1 MKRLKK
7 LVSSILITMLTVA
20 TLGIISAVKAA
31 SAGPLYLG
39 IVSLRRSGYGYQQGG
54 ASGKVWKIAEYD
66 SENGKTADL
75 SKTIYCIK
83 GGPGF
88 GSSDMATGGVPT
100 ISKYTQKFNLKD
112 LASIPSTY
120 SKILPT
126 GTNYNSLM
134 WLLDNIYIMPAA
146 GTDNKTAREA
156 FLESKIPDEFYEY
169 VTDDDI
175 DVVQQ
180 LAIWYFTNP
189 SGDKYHY
196 ETTNLKVNSIANV
209 DSNYVSIGDLAQYNG
224 GDDGRDREDAIEA
237 LFQYYITNAKANSN
251 YKSTNNTTSPIEI
264 VKNNATMTKVGSNY
278 VAGPYKINQLL
289 NVDYTL
295 SATFT
300 DINGKTITPTIGIK
314 NSSGNIVSTTKSLK
328 ELVGQEFYLS
338 MPVSSNISGIKM
350 TVNTSYTSKTVDYWS
365 VADAPTTE
373 QPVVIVDE
381 TPFKFSDTT
390 SIVVPK
396 PFDLS
401 LRKFITN
408 INGTEIT
415 NRIPQVDVSKLAS
428 GEATTATYNHPKN
441 PLRVAIGDE
450 VTYTIRVYNEGEVDG
465 YVEEITD
472 HLPEQ
477 LEFIVDDQVNIQ
489 YGWKIAS
496 SSDLKTIKT
505 EYLSKAKETTDG
517 ANKISAFNGKTLAY
531 KDVKIKCRVVSTDP
545 MPTKITNI
553 ADITRFTDGDGNTVT
568 DRDSQ
573 ANNVQLP
580 TGKDLE
586 NYRDS
591 EINRGEEYIPGQQDD
606 DDFEKLTLKDFDLSL
621 RKFITGVNGT
631 AITNRE
637 PKVNVTPLNNG
648 GTTAIYNHPKTPVS
662 VAIGDLVEYTIRVY
676 NEAEID
682 GYVEEITDHLPDQ
695 LEFVSG
701 NATNTKY
708 GWVVDSTNSKIIRT
722 NYLSK
727 AKESSAGSNKIKA
740 FNGTTLDYKDVKV
753 VCKVVST
760 DPMPTKITNIADIS
774 NFTDGNGNKVTDRDS
789 QENNVNIPSDLPG
802 YKDDEIG
809 KDYVPGQQDD
819 DDFEKLKIKEF
830 DLALRKFI
838 TKLNDE
844 EITSRI
850 PQPDVTKLAD
860 GTATTA
866 TYNHPKNPI
875 DVTIGDIVEYTIRV
889 YNEGEV
895 DGYVQEITDHLPDQ
909 LEFVANDE
917 TNIKYGWTVDGNN
930 SKIIRTKYLSK
941 ENDTAEGENKI
952 TSFNG
957 TTLDYKDVKVVC
969 KVIETKPM
977 PTKITNIADISDFT
991 DGNGN
996 KVKDRD
1002 SQENNVNIP
1011 SDLPGYKDDEIGKN
1025 YVPGQQDDDDFEKLK
1040 IKEFDLALRKFITKV
1055 NDENISSRVPV
1066 VDITQLKNGTAT
1078 TATYD
1083 HPKTPIKVKIDDVV
1097 EYTIRVYNEGGVDG
1111 YVEEI
1116 TDHLP
1121 DQLEFIA
1128 DNETNKKYGWS
1139 VDNQNSKVVKTTYL
1153 SKANE
1158 KVAGENKIPAFDGTT
1173 LSYKE
1178 VKIACKVISTNPMP
1192 TKITNIAD
1200 ISDFTNGNGEKVKDR
1215 DSEENNVNIP
1225 SDLPGYKD
1233 DEIGKDYVPGQQDDD
1248 DFEKLE
1254 VKPLEFDLALRKFIT
1269 KVNDEEIT
1277 SRIPKVD
1284 ITKLASGEATTAIY
1298 NHSKTPVEVAIDD
1311 IVEYTIRVYNEGEI
1325 DGYAEEIK
1333 DHLPDQLELIADNET
1348 NKAYGWTVDD
1358 QDSKVIKTTYLSKAN
1373 EKVAGENK
1381 IPAFDGT
1388 TLSYKDVK
1396 VVCKVVETNQMPKKI
1411 TNLADVSDFTDGDG
1425 NKVTDRDSE
1434 KDNVK
1439 IPEDRPGY
1447 KDDESNKD
1455 YVPGQEDD
1463 DDFEK
1468 VTVAK
1473 FDLSLRKFITAVN
1486 DTEITSRIPQVD
1498 VTPIKDGSG
1507 TTAKYDHP
1515 KDPVLVS
1522 NGNIVTYTIRVYNE
1536 GEIDG
1541 YASEIKDDMPQGLKF
1556 LTDNKTNI
1564 EYRWKMLDKDG
1575 KETENLDEAVS
1586 IVTDYLS
1593 KEQEKTAGANL
1604 LKAFDGEKLDYR
1616 DVKVAFEVTE
1626 PNTSDRILI
1635 NQAQISKNTNKDG
1648 KDVKDQD
1655 SVPDKWNEGEDDQDI
1670 EKVKVQYFDLSLRK
1684 WVTQAIV
1691 TENGE
1696 DKIIESGHKAE
1707 DDPEDVVKV
1716 DLKKSKINKVTI
1728 KFRYKIRVKNEGNIA
1743 GYAKELKDYIPDGL
1757 KFVAEDN
1764 PLWKQI
1770 DEKTITTD
1778 QTKDIL
1784 LQPGDTTEVEVLL
1797 TWINDSEN
1805 FGVMDNWAE
1814 ISKDHNDFNSPDI
1827 DSTPDNNKKGEDD
1840 IDDAPVSVGVQTGQ
1854 IRTFTTI
1861 GLAVLVILSSGVALI
1876 KKFVL

>member
-1 MKRLKK
+1 MKKFKK

-20 TLGIISAVKAA
+20 TLGSISAVKAA

-39 IVSLRRSGYGYQQGG
+39 IVSLRRAGYGYQQEG
-54 ASGKVWKIAEYD
+54 SKVWKIAEYD

-126 GTNYNSLM
+126 GSNYNSLM
-134 WLLDNIYIMPAA
+134 WLLDNIYIMPAI
-146 GTDNKTAREA
+146 GTDNTTAREE
-156 FLESKIPDEFYEY
+156 FLKSKIPNELYDLI
-169 VTDDDI
+169 TDDDI
-175 DVVQQ
+175 DAVQQ

-196 ETTNLKVNSIANV
+196 ETSNFKINSIANV
-209 DSNYVSIGDLAQYNG
+209 DSNYASMGDIF
-224 GDDGRDREDAIEA
+224 GDDGWDRENAIEA

-264 VKNNATMTKVGSNY
+264 VKSNATMTKVGNNY

-295 SATFT
+295 NATFT
-300 DINGKTITPTIGIK
+300 DINGTTITPSIGIK
-314 NSSGNIVSTTKSLK
+314 DVSGNVTATTKTLK
-328 ELVGQEFYLS
+328 ELVGQEFYLI
-338 MPVSSNISGIKM
+338 MPTSSNISGIKM

-373 QPVVIVDE
+373 QPVVIVNE
-381 TPFKFSDTT
+381 TPLNFSDAT

-428 GEATTATYNHPKN
+428 GEATTATYNHPKT
-441 PLRVAIGDE
+441 PLKVAIGDV
-450 VTYTIRVYNEGEVDG
+450 VTYTIRVYNEGDIDG

-472 HLPEQ
+472 HLPDQ
-477 LEFIVDDQVNIQ
+477 LEFIVDDQVNIE

-496 SSDLKTIKT
+496 STDLKTIKT
-505 EYLSKAKETTDG
+505 EYLSKANETTDG
-517 ANKISAFNGKTLAY
+517 ANKISAFNGTTLAY
-531 KDVKIKCRVVSTDP
+531 KDVKIKCRVVATEP
-545 MPTKITNI
+545 MADKITNI
-553 ADITRFTDGDGNTVT
+553 ADITKFTDGDGNTVT

-573 ANNVQLP
+573 ENNVNLP

-606 DDFEKLTLKDFDLSL
+606 DDFEKLTLKEFDLSL

-637 PKVNVTPLNNG
+637 PQVNVTPLKNG

-695 LEFVSG
+695 LEFVVG
-701 NATNTKY
+701 NEINTKY

-727 AKESSAGSNKIKA
+727 AKEASEGANKIKA
-740 FNGTTLDYKDVKV
+740 FDGEKLDYKDVKV

-760 DPMPTKITNIADIS
+760 DPMPTKITNIADITK
-774 NFTDGNGNKVTDRDS
+774 FTDGNGNTVTDRDS

-838 TKLNDE
+838 TKVNNT
-844 EITSRI
+844 EIKSRI
-850 PQPDVTKLAD
+850 PQVD
-860 GTATTA
+860 TT
-866 TYNHPKNPI
+866 P
-875 DVTIGDIVEYTIRV
+875 
-889 YNEGEV
+889 
-895 DGYVQEITDHLPDQ
+895 
-909 LEFVANDE
+909 
-917 TNIKYGWTVDGNN
+917 
-930 SKIIRTKYLSK
+930 
-941 ENDTAEGENKI
+941 
-952 TSFNG
+952 
-957 TTLDYKDVKVVC
+957 
-969 KVIETKPM
+969 
-977 PTKITNIADISDFT
+977 
-991 DGNGN
+991 
-996 KVKDRD
+996 
-1002 SQENNVNIP
+1002 
-1011 SDLPGYKDDEIGKN
+1011 
-1025 YVPGQQDDDDFEKLK
+1025 
-1040 IKEFDLALRKFITKV
+1040 
-1055 NDENISSRVPV
+1055 
-1066 VDITQLKNGTAT
+1066 LKNGTGT
-1078 TATYD
+1078 TAIYN
-1083 HPKTPIKVKIDDVV
+1083 HSKEPVKVSLGAVV
-1097 EYTIRVYNEGGVDG
+1097 EYTIRVYNEGQVDG

-1116 TDHLP
+1116 KDHLP
-1121 DQLEFIA
+1121 DQLEFIK
-1128 DNETNKKYGWS
+1128 DNETNKKYGWT
-1139 VDNQNSKVVKTTYL
+1139 VDSTDSKVIKTSYL

-1178 VKIACKVISTNPMP
+1178 VKVACKVVSTDPMP
-1192 TKITNIAD
+1192 SKITNLAD
-1200 ISDFTNGNGEKVKDR
+1200 ISDFTDGE
-1215 DSEENNVNIP
+1215 
-1225 SDLPGYKD
+1225 
-1233 DEIGKDYVPGQQDDD
+1233 
-1248 DFEKLE
+1248 
-1254 VKPLEFDLALRKFIT
+1254 
-1269 KVNDEEIT
+1269 
-1277 SRIPKVD
+1277 
-1284 ITKLASGEATTAIY
+1284 
-1298 NHSKTPVEVAIDD
+1298 
-1311 IVEYTIRVYNEGEI
+1311 
-1325 DGYAEEIK
+1325 
-1333 DHLPDQLELIADNET
+1333 
-1348 NKAYGWTVDD
+1348 
-1358 QDSKVIKTTYLSKAN
+1358 
-1373 EKVAGENK
+1373 
-1381 IPAFDGT
+1381 
-1388 TLSYKDVK
+1388 
-1396 VVCKVVETNQMPKKI
+1396 
-1411 TNLADVSDFTDGDG
+1411 G
-1425 NKVTDRDSE
+1425 NKVTDRDSKE
-1434 KDNVK
+1434 DNVK

-1447 KDDESNKD
+1447 KDDESKKD

-1468 VTVAK
+1468 VTLVK

-1486 DTEITSRIPQVD
+1486 NTEITSRIPQVD
-1498 VTPIKDGSG
+1498 VTPIKDGSS

-1522 NGNIVTYTIRVYNE
+1522 NGNIVTYTIRVFNE
-1536 GEIDG
+1536 GEMDG

-1635 NQAQISKNTNKDG
+1635 NQAQISKDSDKDG
-1648 KDVKDQD
+1648 NDVTDQD

-1696 DKIIESGHKAE
+1696 EKIIESGHKAE

-1743 GYAKELKDYIPDGL
+1743 GYAKELKDYIPNGL
-1757 KFVAEDN
+1757 KFVPEDN

-1784 LQPGDTTEVEVLL
+1784 LQPGDTTEVEVVL

-1854 IRTFTTI
+1854 IKTFTTI
-1861 GLAVLVILSSGVALI
+1861 GLAVLVILSSGVVLI

>member
-1 MKRLKK
+1 MKKLKK

-20 TLGIISAVKAA
+20 TLGSISAVKAA

-39 IVSLRRSGYGYQQGG
+39 IVSLRRAGYGYQQEG
-54 ASGKVWKIAEYD
+54 SKVWKIAEYD

-126 GTNYNSLM
+126 GSNYNSLM
-134 WLLDNIYIMPAA
+134 WLLDNIYIMPAI
-146 GTDNKTAREA
+146 GTDNTTAREE
-156 FLESKIPDEFYEY
+156 FLKSKIPNELYDLI
-169 VTDDDI
+169 TDDDI
-175 DVVQQ
+175 DAVQQ

-196 ETTNLKVNSIANV
+196 ETSNFKINSIANV
-209 DSNYVSIGDLAQYNG
+209 DSNYASMGDIF
-224 GDDGRDREDAIEA
+224 GDDGWDREDAIEA

-264 VKNNATMTKVGSNY
+264 VKSNATMTKVGSNY

-289 NVDYTL
+289 NIDYTL
-295 SATFT
+295 NATFT
-300 DINGKTITPTIGIK
+300 DINGTTITPSIGIK
-314 NSSGNIVSTTKSLK
+314 DVSGNVTATTKTLK
-328 ELVGQEFYLS
+328 ELVGQEFYLI
-338 MPVSSNISGIKM
+338 MPTSSNISGIKM

-373 QPVVIVDE
+373 QPVVIVNE
-381 TPFKFSDTT
+381 TPLNFSDTT

-428 GEATTATYNHPKN
+428 GEATTATYNHTKT
-441 PLRVAIGDE
+441 PLKVAIGDV
-450 VTYTIRVYNEGEVDG
+450 VTYTIRVYNEGDIDG

-472 HLPEQ
+472 HLPDQ
-477 LEFIVDDQVNIQ
+477 LEFIVDDQVNIEN
-489 YGWKIAS
+489 GWKIAS
-496 SSDLKTIKT
+496 STDLKTIKT
-505 EYLSKAKETTDG
+505 EYLSKANETTDG
-517 ANKISAFNGKTLAY
+517 ANKISAFNGTTLAY
-531 KDVKIKCRVVSTDP
+531 KDVKIKCRVVATEP
-545 MPTKITNI
+545 MADKITNI
-553 ADITRFTDGDGNTVT
+553 ADITKFTDGDGNTVT

-573 ANNVQLP
+573 ENNVNLP

-586 NYRDS
+586 NYKDS

-606 DDFEKLTLKDFDLSL
+606 DDFEKLTLKEFDLSL

-637 PKVNVTPLNNG
+637 PQVNVTPLKNG

-695 LEFVSG
+695 LEFVAG
-701 NATNTKY
+701 NEINTKY

-727 AKESSAGSNKIKA
+727 AKETSEGANKIKA
-740 FNGTTLDYKDVKV
+740 FDGTKLDYKDVKV

-760 DPMPTKITNIADIS
+760 DPMPTKITNIADITR
-774 NFTDGNGNKVTDRDS
+774 FTDGNGNTVTDRDSQENNVNIPSDLPEYKDDEIGKDYVPGQQDDDDFEKLKIKEFDLALRKFITKLNDEEITSRIPQPDVSKLADGTATTATYNHPKTPISVAIGDVVEYTIRVYNEAEVDGYVEEITDHLPDQLEFVAGNETNTKYGWTVDSNNSKIIKTKYLSKANETTEGDNKIKAFDGTKLDYKDVKVVCKVVSTDPMPTKITNIADITKFTDGNGNTVTDRDS

-838 TKLNDE
+838 TKVNNT
-844 EITSRI
+844 EIKSRI
-850 PQPDVTKLAD
+850 PQVD
-860 GTATTA
+860 TT
-866 TYNHPKNPI
+866 P
-875 DVTIGDIVEYTIRV
+875 
-889 YNEGEV
+889 
-895 DGYVQEITDHLPDQ
+895 
-909 LEFVANDE
+909 
-917 TNIKYGWTVDGNN
+917 
-930 SKIIRTKYLSK
+930 
-941 ENDTAEGENKI
+941 
-952 TSFNG
+952 
-957 TTLDYKDVKVVC
+957 
-969 KVIETKPM
+969 
-977 PTKITNIADISDFT
+977 
-991 DGNGN
+991 
-996 KVKDRD
+996 
-1002 SQENNVNIP
+1002 
-1011 SDLPGYKDDEIGKN
+1011 
-1025 YVPGQQDDDDFEKLK
+1025 
-1040 IKEFDLALRKFITKV
+1040 
-1055 NDENISSRVPV
+1055 
-1066 VDITQLKNGTAT
+1066 LKNGTGT
-1078 TATYD
+1078 TAIYN
-1083 HPKTPIKVKIDDVV
+1083 HSKEPVKVSLGSVV
-1097 EYTIRVYNEGGVDG
+1097 EYTIRVYNEGQVDG

-1116 TDHLP
+1116 KDHLP
-1121 DQLEFIA
+1121 DQLEFVK
-1128 DNETNKKYGWS
+1128 DNETNKKYGWT
-1139 VDNQNSKVVKTTYL
+1139 VDSTDSKVIKTSYL

-1178 VKIACKVISTNPMP
+1178 VKVACKVVSTDPMP
-1192 TKITNIAD
+1192 SKITNLAD
-1200 ISDFTNGNGEKVKDR
+1200 ISDFTDGE
-1215 DSEENNVNIP
+1215 
-1225 SDLPGYKD
+1225 
-1233 DEIGKDYVPGQQDDD
+1233 
-1248 DFEKLE
+1248 
-1254 VKPLEFDLALRKFIT
+1254 
-1269 KVNDEEIT
+1269 
-1277 SRIPKVD
+1277 
-1284 ITKLASGEATTAIY
+1284 
-1298 NHSKTPVEVAIDD
+1298 
-1311 IVEYTIRVYNEGEI
+1311 
-1325 DGYAEEIK
+1325 
-1333 DHLPDQLELIADNET
+1333 
-1348 NKAYGWTVDD
+1348 
-1358 QDSKVIKTTYLSKAN
+1358 
-1373 EKVAGENK
+1373 
-1381 IPAFDGT
+1381 
-1388 TLSYKDVK
+1388 
-1396 VVCKVVETNQMPKKI
+1396 
-1411 TNLADVSDFTDGDG
+1411 G
-1425 NKVTDRDSE
+1425 NKVTDRDSKE
-1434 KDNVK
+1434 DNVK

-1447 KDDESNKD
+1447 KDDESKKD

-1468 VTVAK
+1468 VTLVK

-1486 DTEITSRIPQVD
+1486 NTEITSRIPQVD
-1498 VTPIKDGSG
+1498 VTPIKDGSS

-1522 NGNIVTYTIRVYNE
+1522 NGNIVTYTIRVFNE
-1536 GEIDG
+1536 GEMDG

-1635 NQAQISKNTNKDG
+1635 NQAQISKDSDKDG
-1648 KDVKDQD
+1648 NDVTDQD

-1696 DKIIESGHKAE
+1696 EKIIESGHKAE

-1743 GYAKELKDYIPDGL
+1743 GYAKELKDYIPNGL
-1757 KFVAEDN
+1757 KFVPEDN

-1784 LQPGDTTEVEVLL
+1784 LQPGDTTEVEVVL

-1854 IRTFTTI
+1854 IKTFTTI
-1861 GLAVLVILSSGVALI
+1861 GLAVLVILSSGVVLI

>member
-1 MKRLKK
+1 MKKFKK

-20 TLGIISAVKAA
+20 TLGSISAVKAA

-39 IVSLRRSGYGYQQGG
+39 IVSLRRAGYGYQQEG
-54 ASGKVWKIAEYD
+54 SKVWKIAEYD

-126 GTNYNSLM
+126 GSNYNSLM
-134 WLLDNIYIMPAA
+134 WLLDNIYIMPAI
-146 GTDNKTAREA
+146 GTDNTTAREE
-156 FLESKIPDEFYEY
+156 FLKSKIPNELYDLI
-169 VTDDDI
+169 TDDDI
-175 DVVQQ
+175 DAVQQ

-196 ETTNLKVNSIANV
+196 ETSNFKINSIANV
-209 DSNYVSIGDLAQYNG
+209 DSNYASMGDIF
-224 GDDGRDREDAIEA
+224 GDDGWDREDAIEA

-264 VKNNATMTKVGSNY
+264 VKSNATMTKVGSNY

-289 NVDYTL
+289 NIDYTL
-295 SATFT
+295 NATFT
-300 DINGKTITPTIGIK
+300 DINGTTITPSIGIK
-314 NSSGNIVSTTKSLK
+314 DVSGNVTATTKTLK
-328 ELVGQEFYLS
+328 ELVGQEFYLI
-338 MPVSSNISGIKM
+338 MPTSSNISGIKM

-373 QPVVIVDE
+373 QPVVIVNE
-381 TPFKFSDTT
+381 TPLNFSDTT

-401 LRKFITN
+401 LRKFITD
-408 INGTEIT
+408 INGKEIT

-428 GEATTATYNHPKN
+428 GEATTATYNHPKT
-441 PLRVAIGDE
+441 PLKVAIGDV
-450 VTYTIRVYNEGEVDG
+450 VTYTIRVYNEGDIDG

-472 HLPEQ
+472 HLPDQ
-477 LEFIVDDQVNIQ
+477 LEFIVDDQVNIE

-496 SSDLKTIKT
+496 STDLKTIKT
-505 EYLSKAKETTDG
+505 EYLSKANETTDG
-517 ANKISAFNGKTLAY
+517 ANKISAFNGTTLAY
-531 KDVKIKCRVVSTDP
+531 KDVKIKCRVVATDP
-545 MPTKITNI
+545 MADKITNI
-553 ADITRFTDGDGNTVT
+553 ADITKFTDGDGNTVT

-573 ANNVQLP
+573 ENNVNLP

-586 NYRDS
+586 NYKDS

-606 DDFEKLTLKDFDLSL
+606 DDFEKLTLKEFDLSL

-637 PKVNVTPLNNG
+637 PQVNVTPLKNG

-695 LEFVSG
+695 LEFVAG
-701 NATNTKY
+701 NEINTKY

-727 AKESSAGSNKIKA
+727 AKEASEGANKIKA
-740 FNGTTLDYKDVKV
+740 FDGTKLDYKDVKV

-760 DPMPTKITNIADIS
+760 EPMPTKITNIADITK
-774 NFTDGNGNKVTDRDS
+774 FTDGNGNTVTDRDS

-850 PQPDVTKLAD
+850 SQPDVSKLAD

-866 TYNHPKNPI
+866 TYNHPKTPI
-875 DVTIGDIVEYTIRV
+875 SVTIG
-889 YNEGEV
+889 
-895 DGYVQEITDHLPDQ
+895 
-909 LEFVANDE
+909 
-917 TNIKYGWTVDGNN
+917 
-930 SKIIRTKYLSK
+930 
-941 ENDTAEGENKI
+941 
-952 TSFNG
+952 
-957 TTLDYKDVKVVC
+957 
-969 KVIETKPM
+969 
-977 PTKITNIADISDFT
+977 
-991 DGNGN
+991 
-996 KVKDRD
+996 
-1002 SQENNVNIP
+1002 
-1011 SDLPGYKDDEIGKN
+1011 
-1025 YVPGQQDDDDFEKLK
+1025 
-1040 IKEFDLALRKFITKV
+1040 
-1055 NDENISSRVPV
+1055 
-1066 VDITQLKNGTAT
+1066 
-1078 TATYD
+1078 
-1083 HPKTPIKVKIDDVV
+1083 DVV
-1097 EYTIRVYNEGGVDG
+1097 EYTIRVYNEAEVDG

-1128 DNETNKKYGWS
+1128 GNEINTKYGWT
-1139 VDNQNSKVVKTTYL
+1139 VDSNNSKIIKTKYL

-1158 KVAGENKIPAFDGTT
+1158 TTEGDNKIKAFDGTK
-1173 LSYKE
+1173 LDYKD
-1178 VKIACKVISTNPMP
+1178 VKVVCKVVSTDPMP

-1200 ISDFTNGNGEKVKDR
+1200 ITKFTDGNGNIVTDR
-1215 DSEENNVNIP
+1215 DSQENNVNIP

-1248 DFEKLE
+1248 DFEKL
-1254 VKPLEFDLALRKFIT
+1254 KIKEFDLALRKFIT
-1269 KVNDEEIT
+1269 KVNNTEIK
-1277 SRIPKVD
+1277 SRIPQVD
-1284 ITKLASGEATTAIY
+1284 TTPLKNGTGTTAIY
-1298 NHSKTPVEVAIDD
+1298 NHSKEPVKVSLGAV
-1311 IVEYTIRVYNEGEI
+1311 VEYTIRVYNEGQV
-1325 DGYAEEIK
+1325 DGYVEEIK
-1333 DHLPDQLELIADNET
+1333 DHLPDQLEFIKDNET
-1348 NKAYGWTVDD
+1348 NKKYGWTVDST
-1358 QDSKVIKTTYLSKAN
+1358 DSKVIKTSYLSKAN

-1388 TLSYKDVK
+1388 TLSYKEVK
-1396 VVCKVVETNQMPKKI
+1396 VACKVVSTDPMPSKI
-1411 TNLADVSDFTDGDG
+1411 TNLADISDFTDGEG
-1425 NKVTDRDSE
+1425 NKVTDRDSKE
-1434 KDNVK
+1434 DNVK

-1447 KDDESNKD
+1447 KDDESKKD

-1468 VTVAK
+1468 VTLVK

-1486 DTEITSRIPQVD
+1486 NTEITSRIPQVD
-1498 VTPIKDGSG
+1498 VTPIKDGSS

-1522 NGNIVTYTIRVYNE
+1522 NGNIVTYTIRVFNE
-1536 GEIDG
+1536 GEMDG

-1635 NQAQISKNTNKDG
+1635 NQAQISKDSDKDG
-1648 KDVKDQD
+1648 NDVTDQD

-1743 GYAKELKDYIPDGL
+1743 GYAKELKDYIPNGL
-1757 KFVAEDN
+1757 KFVPEDN

-1784 LQPGDTTEVEVLL
+1784 LQPGDTTEVEVVL

-1854 IRTFTTI
+1854 IKTFTTI
-1861 GLAVLVILSSGVALI
+1861 GLAVLVILSSGVVLI

>member
-1 MKRLKK
+1 MKKFKK

-20 TLGIISAVKAA
+20 TLGSISAVKAA

-39 IVSLRRSGYGYQQGG
+39 IVSLRRAGYGYQQEG
-54 ASGKVWKIAEYD
+54 SKVWKIAEYD

-126 GTNYNSLM
+126 GSNYNSLM
-134 WLLDNIYIMPAA
+134 WLLDNIYIMPAI
-146 GTDNKTAREA
+146 GTDNTTAREE
-156 FLESKIPDEFYEY
+156 FLKSKIPNELYEL

-175 DVVQQ
+175 DAVQQ
-180 LAIWYFTNP
+180 LAVWYFTNP

-196 ETTNLKVNSIANV
+196 ETSNFKINSIANV
-209 DSNYVSIGDLAQYNG
+209 DSNYASMGDIF
-224 GDDGRDREDAIEA
+224 GDDGWDREDAIEA

-264 VKNNATMTKVGSNY
+264 VKSNATMTKVGSNY

-295 SATFT
+295 NATFT
-300 DINGKTITPTIGIK
+300 DINGTTITPSIGIK
-314 NSSGNIVSTTKSLK
+314 DVSGNVTATTKTLK
-328 ELVGQEFYLS
+328 ELVGQEFYLI
-338 MPVSSNISGIKM
+338 MPTSSNISGIKM

-365 VADAPTTE
+365 VVDAPTTE
-373 QPVVIVDE
+373 QPVVIVNE
-381 TPFKFSDTT
+381 TPLNFSDTT

-428 GEATTATYNHPKN
+428 GEATTATYNHPKI
-441 PLRVAIGDE
+441 PLKVAIGDV
-450 VTYTIRVYNEGEVDG
+450 VTYTIRVYNEGDIDG

-472 HLPEQ
+472 HLPDQ
-477 LEFIVDDQVNIQ
+477 LEFIVDDQVNIE

-496 SSDLKTIKT
+496 STDLKTIKT
-505 EYLSKAKETTDG
+505 EYLSKANETTDG
-517 ANKISAFNGKTLAY
+517 ANKISAFNGTTLAY
-531 KDVKIKCRVVSTDP
+531 KDVKIKCKVVATDP
-545 MPTKITNI
+545 MADKITNI
-553 ADITRFTDGDGNTVT
+553 ADITKFTDGDGNTVT

-573 ANNVQLP
+573 ENNVNLP

-606 DDFEKLTLKDFDLSL
+606 DDFEKLTLKEFDLSL

-631 AITNRE
+631 AITDRE
-637 PKVNVTPLNNG
+637 PQANVIPLNNG

-695 LEFVSG
+695 LEFVAG
-701 NATNTKY
+701 NETNSKY

-727 AKESSAGSNKIKA
+727 AKEASEGANKIKA
-740 FNGTTLDYKDVKV
+740 FDGTKLDYKDVKV

-760 DPMPTKITNIADIS
+760 DPMPTKITNIADITK
-774 NFTDGNGNKVTDRDS
+774 FTDGNGNTVTDRDS

-838 TKLNDE
+838 TKVNNT
-844 EITSRI
+844 EIKSRI
-850 PQPDVTKLAD
+850 PQVD
-860 GTATTA
+860 TT
-866 TYNHPKNPI
+866 P
-875 DVTIGDIVEYTIRV
+875 
-889 YNEGEV
+889 
-895 DGYVQEITDHLPDQ
+895 
-909 LEFVANDE
+909 
-917 TNIKYGWTVDGNN
+917 
-930 SKIIRTKYLSK
+930 
-941 ENDTAEGENKI
+941 
-952 TSFNG
+952 
-957 TTLDYKDVKVVC
+957 
-969 KVIETKPM
+969 
-977 PTKITNIADISDFT
+977 
-991 DGNGN
+991 
-996 KVKDRD
+996 
-1002 SQENNVNIP
+1002 
-1011 SDLPGYKDDEIGKN
+1011 
-1025 YVPGQQDDDDFEKLK
+1025 
-1040 IKEFDLALRKFITKV
+1040 
-1055 NDENISSRVPV
+1055 
-1066 VDITQLKNGTAT
+1066 LKNGTGT
-1078 TATYD
+1078 TAIYN
-1083 HPKTPIKVKIDDVV
+1083 HSKEPVKVSLGAVV
-1097 EYTIRVYNEGGVDG
+1097 EYTIRVYNEGQVDG

-1116 TDHLP
+1116 KDHLP
-1121 DQLEFIA
+1121 DQLEFIK
-1128 DNETNKKYGWS
+1128 DNETNKKYGWT
-1139 VDNQNSKVVKTTYL
+1139 VDSTDSKVIKTSYL

-1178 VKIACKVISTNPMP
+1178 VKVACKVVSTDPMP
-1192 TKITNIAD
+1192 SKITNLAD
-1200 ISDFTNGNGEKVKDR
+1200 ISDFTDGE
-1215 DSEENNVNIP
+1215 
-1225 SDLPGYKD
+1225 
-1233 DEIGKDYVPGQQDDD
+1233 
-1248 DFEKLE
+1248 
-1254 VKPLEFDLALRKFIT
+1254 
-1269 KVNDEEIT
+1269 
-1277 SRIPKVD
+1277 
-1284 ITKLASGEATTAIY
+1284 
-1298 NHSKTPVEVAIDD
+1298 
-1311 IVEYTIRVYNEGEI
+1311 
-1325 DGYAEEIK
+1325 
-1333 DHLPDQLELIADNET
+1333 
-1348 NKAYGWTVDD
+1348 
-1358 QDSKVIKTTYLSKAN
+1358 
-1373 EKVAGENK
+1373 
-1381 IPAFDGT
+1381 
-1388 TLSYKDVK
+1388 
-1396 VVCKVVETNQMPKKI
+1396 
-1411 TNLADVSDFTDGDG
+1411 G
-1425 NKVTDRDSE
+1425 NKVTDRDSKE
-1434 KDNVK
+1434 DNVK

-1447 KDDESNKD
+1447 KDDESKKD
-1455 YVPGQEDD
+1455 YVQGQEDD

-1468 VTVAK
+1468 VTLVK

-1486 DTEITSRIPQVD
+1486 NTEITSRIPQVD
-1498 VTPIKDGSG
+1498 VTPIKDGSS

-1522 NGNIVTYTIRVYNE
+1522 NGNIVTYTIRVFNE
-1536 GEIDG
+1536 GEMDG

-1635 NQAQISKNTNKDG
+1635 NQAQISKDSDKDG
-1648 KDVKDQD
+1648 NDVTDQD

-1696 DKIIESGHKAE
+1696 EKIIESGHKAE

-1743 GYAKELKDYIPDGL
+1743 GYAKELKDYIPNGL
-1757 KFVAEDN
+1757 KFVPEDN

-1784 LQPGDTTEVEVLL
+1784 LQPGDTTEVEVVL

-1854 IRTFTTI
+1854 IKTFTTI
-1861 GLAVLVILSSGVALI
+1861 GLAVLVILSSGVVLI

>member
-1 MKRLKK
+1 MKKLKK

-20 TLGIISAVKAA
+20 TLGSISAVKAA

-39 IVSLRRSGYGYQQGG
+39 IVSLRRAGYGYQQEG
-54 ASGKVWKIAEYD
+54 SKVWKIAEYD

-126 GTNYNSLM
+126 GSNYNSLM
-134 WLLDNIYIMPAA
+134 WLLDNIYIMPAI
-146 GTDNKTAREA
+146 GTDNTTAREE
-156 FLESKIPDEFYEY
+156 FLKSKIPNELYNLI
-169 VTDDDI
+169 TDDDI
-175 DVVQQ
+175 DAVQQ

-196 ETTNLKVNSIANV
+196 ETSNFKINSIANV
-209 DSNYVSIGDLAQYNG
+209 DSNYASMGDIF
-224 GDDGRDREDAIEA
+224 GDDGWDREDAIEA

-264 VKNNATMTKVGSNY
+264 VKSNATMTKVGSNY

-295 SATFT
+295 NATFT
-300 DINGKTITPTIGIK
+300 DINGTTITPSIGIK
-314 NSSGNIVSTTKSLK
+314 DVSGNVTATTKTLK
-328 ELVGQEFYLS
+328 ELVGQEFYLI
-338 MPVSSNISGIKM
+338 MPTSSNISGIKM

-373 QPVVIVDE
+373 QPVVIVNE
-381 TPFKFSDTT
+381 TPLNFSDTT

-428 GEATTATYNHPKN
+428 GEATTATYNHPKT
-441 PLRVAIGDE
+441 PLKVAIGDV
-450 VTYTIRVYNEGEVDG
+450 VTYTIRVYNEGDIDG

-472 HLPEQ
+472 HLPDQ
-477 LEFIVDDQVNIQ
+477 LEFIVDDQVNIE

-496 SSDLKTIKT
+496 STDLKTIKT
-505 EYLSKAKETTDG
+505 EYLSKANETTDG
-517 ANKISAFNGKTLAY
+517 ANKISAFNGTTLAY
-531 KDVKIKCRVVSTDP
+531 KDVKIKCRVVATDP
-545 MPTKITNI
+545 MADKITNI
-553 ADITRFTDGDGNTVT
+553 ADITKFTDGDGNTVT

-573 ANNVQLP
+573 ENNVNLP

-586 NYRDS
+586 NYKDS

-606 DDFEKLTLKDFDLSL
+606 DDFEKLTLKEFDLSL

-637 PKVNVTPLNNG
+637 PQVNVTPLKNG

-695 LEFVSG
+695 LEFVAG
-701 NATNTKY
+701 NEINTKY

-727 AKESSAGSNKIKA
+727 AKEASEGANKIKA
-740 FNGTTLDYKDVKV
+740 FDGTKLDYKDVKV

-760 DPMPTKITNIADIS
+760 DPMPTKITNIADITK
-774 NFTDGNGNKVTDRDS
+774 FTDGNGNTVTDRDS

-850 PQPDVTKLAD
+850 PQPDVSKLAD

-866 TYNHPKNPI
+866 TYNHPK
-875 DVTIGDIVEYTIRV
+875 
-889 YNEGEV
+889 
-895 DGYVQEITDHLPDQ
+895 
-909 LEFVANDE
+909 
-917 TNIKYGWTVDGNN
+917 
-930 SKIIRTKYLSK
+930 
-941 ENDTAEGENKI
+941 
-952 TSFNG
+952 
-957 TTLDYKDVKVVC
+957 
-969 KVIETKPM
+969 
-977 PTKITNIADISDFT
+977 
-991 DGNGN
+991 
-996 KVKDRD
+996 
-1002 SQENNVNIP
+1002 
-1011 SDLPGYKDDEIGKN
+1011 
-1025 YVPGQQDDDDFEKLK
+1025 
-1040 IKEFDLALRKFITKV
+1040 
-1055 NDENISSRVPV
+1055 
-1066 VDITQLKNGTAT
+1066 
-1078 TATYD
+1078 
-1083 HPKTPIKVKIDDVV
+1083 TPISVAIGDVV
-1097 EYTIRVYNEGGVDG
+1097 EYTIRVYNEAEVDG

-1121 DQLEFIA
+1121 DQLEFVA
-1128 DNETNKKYGWS
+1128 GNEINTKYGWV
-1139 VDNQNSKVVKTTYL
+1139 VDSTNSKIIRTNYL
-1153 SKANE
+1153 SKAKE
-1158 KVAGENKIPAFDGTT
+1158 ASEGANKIKAFDGTK
-1173 LSYKE
+1173 LDYKD
-1178 VKIACKVISTNPMP
+1178 VKVVCKVVSTDPMP

-1200 ISDFTNGNGEKVKDR
+1200 ITKFTDGNGNTVTDR
-1215 DSEENNVNIP
+1215 DSQENNVNIP

-1248 DFEKLE
+1248 DFEKL
-1254 VKPLEFDLALRKFIT
+1254 KIKEFDLALRKFIT
-1269 KVNDEEIT
+1269 KVNNTEIK
-1277 SRIPKVD
+1277 SRIPQVD
-1284 ITKLASGEATTAIY
+1284 TTPLKNGTGTTAIY
-1298 NHSKTPVEVAIDD
+1298 NHSKEPVKVSLGAV
-1311 IVEYTIRVYNEGEI
+1311 VEYTIRVYNEGQV
-1325 DGYAEEIK
+1325 DGYVEEIK
-1333 DHLPDQLELIADNET
+1333 DHLPDQLEFIKDNET
-1348 NKAYGWTVDD
+1348 NKKYGWTVDST
-1358 QDSKVIKTTYLSKAN
+1358 DSKVIKTSYLCKAN

-1388 TLSYKDVK
+1388 TLSYKEVK
-1396 VVCKVVETNQMPKKI
+1396 VACKVVSTDPMPSKI
-1411 TNLADVSDFTDGDG
+1411 TNLADISDFTDGEG
-1425 NKVTDRDSE
+1425 NKVTDRDSKE
-1434 KDNVK
+1434 DNVK

-1447 KDDESNKD
+1447 KDDESKKD

-1468 VTVAK
+1468 VTLVK

-1486 DTEITSRIPQVD
+1486 NTEITSRIPQVD
-1498 VTPIKDGSG
+1498 VTPIKDGSS

-1522 NGNIVTYTIRVYNE
+1522 NGNIVTYTIRVFNE
-1536 GEIDG
+1536 GEMDG

-1635 NQAQISKNTNKDG
+1635 NQAQISKDSDKDG
-1648 KDVKDQD
+1648 NDVTDQD

-1696 DKIIESGHKAE
+1696 EKIIESGHKAE

-1743 GYAKELKDYIPDGL
+1743 GYAKELKDYIPNGL
-1757 KFVAEDN
+1757 KFVPEDN

-1784 LQPGDTTEVEVLL
+1784 LQPGDTTEVEVVL

-1854 IRTFTTI
+1854 IKTFTTI
-1861 GLAVLVILSSGVALI
+1861 GLAVLVILSSGVVLI

>member
-1 MKRLKK
+1 MESMKKFKK

-20 TLGIISAVKAA
+20 TLGSISAVKAA

-39 IVSLRRSGYGYQQGG
+39 IVSLRRAGYGYQQEG
-54 ASGKVWKIAEYD
+54 SKVWKIAEYD

-126 GTNYNSLM
+126 GSNYNSLM
-134 WLLDNIYIMPAA
+134 WLLDNIYIMPAI
-146 GTDNKTAREA
+146 GTDNTTAREE
-156 FLESKIPDEFYEY
+156 FLKSKIPNELYDLI
-169 VTDDDI
+169 TDDDI
-175 DVVQQ
+175 DAVQQ

-196 ETTNLKVNSIANV
+196 ETSNFKINSIANV
-209 DSNYVSIGDLAQYNG
+209 DSNYASMGDIF
-224 GDDGRDREDAIEA
+224 GDDGWDRENAIEA

-264 VKNNATMTKVGSNY
+264 VKSNATMTKVGSNY

-295 SATFT
+295 NATFT
-300 DINGKTITPTIGIK
+300 NINGTTITPSIGIK
-314 NSSGNIVSTTKSLK
+314 DVSGNVTATTKTLK
-328 ELVGQEFYLS
+328 ELVGQEFYLI
-338 MPVSSNISGIKM
+338 MPTSSNISGIKM

-373 QPVVIVDE
+373 QPVVIVNE
-381 TPFKFSDTT
+381 TPLNFSDTT

-428 GEATTATYNHPKN
+428 GEATTATYNHPKT
-441 PLRVAIGDE
+441 PLKVAIGDV
-450 VTYTIRVYNEGEVDG
+450 VTYIIRVYNEGDIDG

-472 HLPEQ
+472 HLPDQ
-477 LEFIVDDQVNIQ
+477 LEFIVDDQVNIE

-496 SSDLKTIKT
+496 STDLKTIKT
-505 EYLSKAKETTDG
+505 EYLSKANETTDG
-517 ANKISAFNGKTLAY
+517 ANKISAFNGTTLAY
-531 KDVKIKCRVVSTDP
+531 KDVKIKCRVVATDP
-545 MPTKITNI
+545 MADKITNI
-553 ADITRFTDGDGNTVT
+553 ADITKFTDGDGNTVT

-573 ANNVQLP
+573 ENNVNLP

-606 DDFEKLTLKDFDLSL
+606 DDFEKLTLKEFDLSL

-637 PKVNVTPLNNG
+637 PQVNVTPLKNG

-695 LEFVSG
+695 LEFVAG
-701 NATNTKY
+701 NETNSKY

-727 AKESSAGSNKIKA
+727 AKEASEGANKIKA
-740 FNGTTLDYKDVKV
+740 FDGTKLDYKDVKV

-760 DPMPTKITNIADIS
+760 DPMPTKITNIADITK
-774 NFTDGNGNKVTDRDS
+774 FTDGNGNTVTDRDS

-850 PQPDVTKLAD
+850 SQPDVSKLAD

-866 TYNHPKNPI
+866 TYNHPKTPI
-875 DVTIGDIVEYTIRV
+875 SVTIG
-889 YNEGEV
+889 
-895 DGYVQEITDHLPDQ
+895 
-909 LEFVANDE
+909 
-917 TNIKYGWTVDGNN
+917 
-930 SKIIRTKYLSK
+930 
-941 ENDTAEGENKI
+941 
-952 TSFNG
+952 
-957 TTLDYKDVKVVC
+957 
-969 KVIETKPM
+969 
-977 PTKITNIADISDFT
+977 
-991 DGNGN
+991 
-996 KVKDRD
+996 
-1002 SQENNVNIP
+1002 
-1011 SDLPGYKDDEIGKN
+1011 
-1025 YVPGQQDDDDFEKLK
+1025 
-1040 IKEFDLALRKFITKV
+1040 
-1055 NDENISSRVPV
+1055 
-1066 VDITQLKNGTAT
+1066 
-1078 TATYD
+1078 
-1083 HPKTPIKVKIDDVV
+1083 DVV
-1097 EYTIRVYNEGGVDG
+1097 EYTIRVYNEAEVDG

-1128 DNETNKKYGWS
+1128 GNEINTKYGWT
-1139 VDNQNSKVVKTTYL
+1139 VDSNNSKIIKTKYL

-1158 KVAGENKIPAFDGTT
+1158 TTEGDNKIKAFDGTK
-1173 LSYKE
+1173 LDYKD
-1178 VKIACKVISTNPMP
+1178 VKVVCKVVSTDPMP

-1200 ISDFTNGNGEKVKDR
+1200 ITKFTDGNGNIVTDR
-1215 DSEENNVNIP
+1215 DSQENNVNIP

-1248 DFEKLE
+1248 DFEKL
-1254 VKPLEFDLALRKFIT
+1254 KIKEFDLALRKFIT
-1269 KVNDEEIT
+1269 KVNNTEIK
-1277 SRIPKVD
+1277 SRIPQVD
-1284 ITKLASGEATTAIY
+1284 TTPLKNGTGTTAIY
-1298 NHSKTPVEVAIDD
+1298 NHSKEPVKVSLGAV
-1311 IVEYTIRVYNEGEI
+1311 VEYTIRVYNEGQV
-1325 DGYAEEIK
+1325 DGYVEEIK
-1333 DHLPDQLELIADNET
+1333 DHLPDQLEFVKDNET
-1348 NKAYGWTVDD
+1348 NKKYGWTVDST
-1358 QDSKVIKTTYLSKAN
+1358 DSKVIKTSYLSKAN
-1373 EKVAGENK
+1373 EKVAEENK

-1388 TLSYKDVK
+1388 TLSYKEVK
-1396 VVCKVVETNQMPKKI
+1396 VACKVVSTDPMPSKI
-1411 TNLADVSDFTDGDG
+1411 TNLADISDFTDGEG
-1425 NKVTDRDSE
+1425 NKVTDRDSKE
-1434 KDNVK
+1434 DNVK

-1447 KDDESNKD
+1447 KDDESKKD

-1468 VTVAK
+1468 VTLVK

-1486 DTEITSRIPQVD
+1486 NTEITSRIPQVD
-1498 VTPIKDGSG
+1498 VTPIKDGSS

-1522 NGNIVTYTIRVYNE
+1522 NGNIVTYTIRVFNE
-1536 GEIDG
+1536 GEMDG

-1635 NQAQISKNTNKDG
+1635 NQAQISRDSDKDG
-1648 KDVKDQD
+1648 NDVTDQD

-1696 DKIIESGHKAE
+1696 EKIIESGHKAE

-1743 GYAKELKDYIPDGL
+1743 GYAKELKDYIPNGL
-1757 KFVAEDN
+1757 KFVPEDN

-1784 LQPGDTTEVEVLL
+1784 LQPGDTTEVEVVL

-1854 IRTFTTI
+1854 IKTFTTI
-1861 GLAVLVILSSGVALI
+1861 GLAVLVILSSGVVLI

>member
-1 MKRLKK
+1 MKKFKK

-20 TLGIISAVKAA
+20 TLGSISAVKAA

-39 IVSLRRSGYGYQQGG
+39 IVSLRRAGYGYQQEG
-54 ASGKVWKIAEYD
+54 SKVWKIAEYD
-66 SENGKTADL
+66 SENGRTANL

-100 ISKYTQKFNLKD
+100 ISRYTQKFNLKD

-120 SKILPT
+120 SRILPT
-126 GTNYNSLM
+126 GSNYNSLM
-134 WLLDNIYIMPAA
+134 WLLDNIYIMPAI
-146 GTDNKTAREA
+146 GTDNTTAREE
-156 FLESKIPDEFYEY
+156 FLKSKIPNELYELI
-169 VTDDDI
+169 TDDDI
-175 DVVQQ
+175 DAVQQ

-196 ETTNLKVNSIANV
+196 ETSNFKINSIANV
-209 DSNYVSIGDLAQYNG
+209 DSNYASMGDIF
-224 GDDGRDREDAIEA
+224 GDDGWDREDAIEA

-264 VKNNATMTKVGSNY
+264 VKSNATMTKVGSNY

-295 SATFT
+295 NATFT
-300 DINGKTITPTIGIK
+300 DINGTTITPSIGIK
-314 NSSGNIVSTTKSLK
+314 DVSGNVTATTKTLK
-328 ELVGQEFYLS
+328 ELVGQEFYLI
-338 MPVSSNISGIKM
+338 MPTSSNISGIKM

-373 QPVVIVDE
+373 QPVVIVNE
-381 TPFKFSDTT
+381 TPLNFSDET

-428 GEATTATYNHPKN
+428 GEATTATYNHTKT
-441 PLRVAIGDE
+441 PLKVAIGDV
-450 VTYTIRVYNEGEVDG
+450 VTYTIRVYNEGDIDG

-472 HLPEQ
+472 HLPDQ
-477 LEFIVDDQVNIQ
+477 LEFIVDDQVNIE

-496 SSDLKTIKT
+496 STDLKTIKT
-505 EYLSKAKETTDG
+505 EYLSKANETTDG
-517 ANKISAFNGKTLAY
+517 ANKISAFNGTTLAY
-531 KDVKIKCRVVSTDP
+531 KDVKIKCRVVATDP
-545 MPTKITNI
+545 MADKITNI
-553 ADITRFTDGDGNTVT
+553 ADITKFTDGDGNTVT

-573 ANNVQLP
+573 ENNVNLP

-586 NYRDS
+586 NYKDS

-606 DDFEKLTLKDFDLSL
+606 DDFEKLTLKEFDLSL

-637 PKVNVTPLNNG
+637 PQVNVTPLKNG

-695 LEFVSG
+695 LEFVSE
-701 NATNTKY
+701 NEINTKY

-727 AKESSAGSNKIKA
+727 AKEASKGANKIKA
-740 FNGTTLDYKDVKV
+740 FDGTKLDYKDVKV

-760 DPMPTKITNIADIS
+760 DPMPTKITNIADITK
-774 NFTDGNGNKVTDRDS
+774 FTDGNGNTVTDRDS

-850 PQPDVTKLAD
+850 PQPDVSKLAD

-866 TYNHPKNPI
+866 TYNHPKTPI
-875 DVTIGDIVEYTIRV
+875 SVAIGDVVEYTIRV
-889 YNEGEV
+889 YNEAEV
-895 DGYVQEITDHLPDQ
+895 DGYVEETTDHLPDQ
-909 LEFVANDE
+909 LEFITGNE
-917 TNIKYGWTVDGNN
+917 INTKYGWTVDSNN
-930 SKIIRTKYLSK
+930 SKIIKTKYLSK
-941 ENDTAEGENKI
+941 ANETTEGDNKI
-952 TSFNG
+952 KAFDG
-957 TTLDYKDVKVVC
+957 TQLDYKDVKVVC
-969 KVIETKPM
+969 KVVSTDPM
-977 PTKITNIADISDFT
+977 PTKITNIADITKFT

-996 KVKDRD
+996 TVTDRD
-1002 SQENNVNIP
+1002 SQ
-1011 SDLPGYKDDEIGKN
+1011 
-1025 YVPGQQDDDDFEKLK
+1025 
-1040 IKEFDLALRKFITKV
+1040 
-1055 NDENISSRVPV
+1055 
-1066 VDITQLKNGTAT
+1066 
-1078 TATYD
+1078 
-1083 HPKTPIKVKIDDVV
+1083 
-1097 EYTIRVYNEGGVDG
+1097 
-1111 YVEEI
+1111 
-1116 TDHLP
+1116 
-1121 DQLEFIA
+1121 
-1128 DNETNKKYGWS
+1128 
-1139 VDNQNSKVVKTTYL
+1139 
-1153 SKANE
+1153 
-1158 KVAGENKIPAFDGTT
+1158 
-1173 LSYKE
+1173 
-1178 VKIACKVISTNPMP
+1178 
-1192 TKITNIAD
+1192 
-1200 ISDFTNGNGEKVKDR
+1200 
-1215 DSEENNVNIP
+1215 ENNVNIP

-1248 DFEKLE
+1248 DFEKL
-1254 VKPLEFDLALRKFIT
+1254 KIKEFDLALRKFIT
-1269 KVNDEEIT
+1269 KVNDTDIK
-1277 SRIPKVD
+1277 SRIPQVD
-1284 ITKLASGEATTAIY
+1284 TTPLKNGTGTTAIY
-1298 NHSKTPVEVAIDD
+1298 NHSKEPVKVSLGAV
-1311 IVEYTIRVYNEGEI
+1311 VEYTIRVYNEGQV
-1325 DGYAEEIK
+1325 DGYVEEIK
-1333 DHLPDQLELIADNET
+1333 DHLPDQLEFIKDNET
-1348 NKAYGWTVDD
+1348 NKKYGWTVDST
-1358 QDSKVIKTTYLSKAN
+1358 DSKVIKTSYLSKAN

-1388 TLSYKDVK
+1388 TLSYKEVK
-1396 VVCKVVETNQMPKKI
+1396 VACKVVSTDPMPSKI
-1411 TNLADVSDFTDGDG
+1411 TNLADISDFTDGEG
-1425 NKVTDRDSE
+1425 NKVTDRDSKE
-1434 KDNVK
+1434 DNVK

-1447 KDDESNKD
+1447 KDDESKKD

-1468 VTVAK
+1468 VTLVK

-1486 DTEITSRIPQVD
+1486 NTEITSRIPQVD
-1498 VTPIKDGSG
+1498 VTPIKDGSS

-1522 NGNIVTYTIRVYNE
+1522 NGNIVTYTIRVFNE
-1536 GEIDG
+1536 GEMDG

-1635 NQAQISKNTNKDG
+1635 NQAQISKDSDKDG
-1648 KDVKDQD
+1648 NDVTDQD

-1684 WVTQAIV
+1684 WVTQAII

-1696 DKIIESGHKAE
+1696 EKIIESGHKAE

-1743 GYAKELKDYIPDGL
+1743 GYAKELKDYIPNGL
-1757 KFVAEDN
+1757 KFVPEDN

-1784 LQPGDTTEVEVLL
+1784 LQPGDTTEVEVVL

-1854 IRTFTTI
+1854 IKTFTTI
-1861 GLAVLVILSSGVALI
+1861 GLAVLVILSSGVVLI

>member
-1 MKRLKK
+1 MKKFKK

-20 TLGIISAVKAA
+20 TLGSISAVKAA

-39 IVSLRRSGYGYQQGG
+39 IVSLRRAGYGYQQEG
-54 ASGKVWKIAEYD
+54 SKVWKIAEYD

-126 GTNYNSLM
+126 GSNYNSLM
-134 WLLDNIYIMPAA
+134 WLLDNIYIMPAI
-146 GTDNKTAREA
+146 GTDNTTAREE
-156 FLESKIPDEFYEY
+156 FLKSKIPNELYELI
-169 VTDDDI
+169 TDDDI
-175 DVVQQ
+175 DAVQQ

-196 ETTNLKVNSIANV
+196 ETSNFKINSIANV
-209 DSNYVSIGDLAQYNG
+209 DSNYASMGDIF
-224 GDDGRDREDAIEA
+224 GDDGWDREDAIEA

-264 VKNNATMTKVGSNY
+264 VKGNATMTKVGSNY
-278 VAGPYKINQLL
+278 VAGPYKINKLL

-295 SATFT
+295 NATFT
-300 DINGKTITPTIGIK
+300 DINGTAITPSIGIK
-314 NSSGNIVSTTKSLK
+314 DVSGNVTATTKTLK
-328 ELVGQEFYLS
+328 ELVGQEFYLI
-338 MPVSSNISGIKM
+338 MPTSSNISGIKM

-373 QPVVIVDE
+373 QPVVIVNE
-381 TPFKFSDTT
+381 TPLNFSDAT

-428 GEATTATYNHPKN
+428 GEATTATYNHPKI
-441 PLRVAIGDE
+441 PLKVAIGDV
-450 VTYTIRVYNEGEVDG
+450 VTYTIRVYNEGDIDG

-472 HLPEQ
+472 HLPDQ
-477 LEFIVDDQVNIQ
+477 LEFIVDDQVNIE

-496 SSDLKTIKT
+496 STDLKTIKT
-505 EYLSKAKETTDG
+505 EYLSKANETTDG
-517 ANKISAFNGKTLAY
+517 ANKISAFNGTTLAY
-531 KDVKIKCRVVSTDP
+531 KDVKIKCKVVATDP
-545 MPTKITNI
+545 MADKITNI
-553 ADITRFTDGDGNTVT
+553 ADITKFTDGDGNTVT

-573 ANNVQLP
+573 ENNVNLP

-586 NYRDS
+586 NYKDS

-606 DDFEKLTLKDFDLSL
+606 DDFEKLTLKEFDLSL

-637 PKVNVTPLNNG
+637 PQVNVTPLKNG

-695 LEFVSG
+695 LEFVAG
-701 NATNTKY
+701 NEINTKY

-727 AKESSAGSNKIKA
+727 AKEASEGANKIKA
-740 FNGTTLDYKDVKV
+740 FDGTKLDYKDVKV

-760 DPMPTKITNIADIS
+760 DPMPTKITNIADITK
-774 NFTDGNGNKVTDRDS
+774 FTDGNGNTVTDRDS

-850 PQPDVTKLAD
+850 PQPDVSKLAD

-866 TYNHPKNPI
+866 TYNHPKTPI
-875 DVTIGDIVEYTIRV
+875 SVAIRDLVEYTIRV
-889 YNEGEV
+889 YNE
-895 DGYVQEITDHLPDQ
+895 
-909 LEFVANDE
+909 
-917 TNIKYGWTVDGNN
+917 
-930 SKIIRTKYLSK
+930 
-941 ENDTAEGENKI
+941 AE
-952 TSFNG
+952 
-957 TTLDYKDVKVVC
+957 
-969 KVIETKPM
+969 
-977 PTKITNIADISDFT
+977 
-991 DGNGN
+991 
-996 KVKDRD
+996 
-1002 SQENNVNIP
+1002 
-1011 SDLPGYKDDEIGKN
+1011 
-1025 YVPGQQDDDDFEKLK
+1025 
-1040 IKEFDLALRKFITKV
+1040 
-1055 NDENISSRVPV
+1055 
-1066 VDITQLKNGTAT
+1066 
-1078 TATYD
+1078 
-1083 HPKTPIKVKIDDVV
+1083 
-1097 EYTIRVYNEGGVDG
+1097 VDG

-1121 DQLEFIA
+1121 DQLELVSN
-1128 DNETNKKYGWS
+1128 DETNVKYGW
-1139 VDNQNSKVVKTTYL
+1139 VADANNSKIIRTDYL
-1153 SKANE
+1153 SKAKE
-1158 KVAGENKIPAFDGTT
+1158 ASEGANKIKAFNGTT
-1173 LSYKE
+1173 LDYKD
-1178 VKIACKVISTNPMP
+1178 VKVVCRVVSTDPMP

-1200 ISDFTNGNGEKVKDR
+1200 ITKFTDGNGNTVTDR
-1215 DSEENNVNIP
+1215 DSQENNVNIP

-1248 DFEKLE
+1248 DFEKL
-1254 VKPLEFDLALRKFIT
+1254 KIKEFDLALRKFIT
-1269 KVNDEEIT
+1269 KVNNTEIK
-1277 SRIPKVD
+1277 SRIPQVD
-1284 ITKLASGEATTAIY
+1284 TTPLKNGTGTTAIY
-1298 NHSKTPVEVAIDD
+1298 NHSKEPVKVSLGAV
-1311 IVEYTIRVYNEGEI
+1311 VEYTIRVYNEGQV
-1325 DGYAEEIK
+1325 DGYVEEIK
-1333 DHLPDQLELIADNET
+1333 DHLPDQLEFIKDNET
-1348 NKAYGWTVDD
+1348 NKKYGWTVDST
-1358 QDSKVIKTTYLSKAN
+1358 DSKVIKTSYLCKAN

-1388 TLSYKDVK
+1388 TLSYKEVK
-1396 VVCKVVETNQMPKKI
+1396 VACKVVSTDPMPSKI
-1411 TNLADVSDFTDGDG
+1411 TNLADISDFTDGEG
-1425 NKVTDRDSE
+1425 NKVTDRDSKE
-1434 KDNVK
+1434 DNVK

-1447 KDDESNKD
+1447 KDDESKKD

-1468 VTVAK
+1468 VTLVK

-1486 DTEITSRIPQVD
+1486 NTEITSRIPQVD
-1498 VTPIKDGSG
+1498 VTPIKDGSS

-1522 NGNIVTYTIRVYNE
+1522 NGNIVTYTIRVFNE
-1536 GEIDG
+1536 GEMDG

-1635 NQAQISKNTNKDG
+1635 NQAQISKDSDKDG
-1648 KDVKDQD
+1648 NDVTDQD

-1696 DKIIESGHKAE
+1696 EKIIESGHKAE

-1743 GYAKELKDYIPDGL
+1743 GYAKELKDYIPNGL
-1757 KFVAEDN
+1757 KFVPEDN

-1784 LQPGDTTEVEVLL
+1784 LQPGDTTEVEVVL

-1854 IRTFTTI
+1854 IKTFTTI
-1861 GLAVLVILSSGVALI
+1861 GLAVLVILSSGVVLI

>member
-1 MKRLKK
+1 MKKFKK

-20 TLGIISAVKAA
+20 TLGSISAVKAA

-39 IVSLRRSGYGYQQGG
+39 IVSLRRAGYGYQQEG
-54 ASGKVWKIAEYD
+54 SKVWKIAEYD

-126 GTNYNSLM
+126 GSNYNSLM
-134 WLLDNIYIMPAA
+134 WLLDNIYIMPAI
-146 GTDNKTAREA
+146 GTDNTTAREE
-156 FLESKIPDEFYEY
+156 FLKSKIPNELYELI
-169 VTDDDI
+169 TDDDI
-175 DVVQQ
+175 DAVQQ

-196 ETTNLKVNSIANV
+196 ETSNFKINSIANV
-209 DSNYVSIGDLAQYNG
+209 DSNYASMGDIF
-224 GDDGRDREDAIEA
+224 GDDGWDREDAIEA

-264 VKNNATMTKVGSNY
+264 VKSNATMTKVGSNY

-295 SATFT
+295 NATFT
-300 DINGKTITPTIGIK
+300 DINGTTITPSIGIK
-314 NSSGNIVSTTKSLK
+314 DVSGNVTATTKTLK
-328 ELVGQEFYLS
+328 ELVGQEFYLI
-338 MPVSSNISGIKM
+338 MPTSSNISGIKM

-373 QPVVIVDE
+373 QPVVIVNE
-381 TPFKFSDTT
+381 TPLNFSDTT

-428 GEATTATYNHPKN
+428 GEATTATYNHTKT
-441 PLRVAIGDE
+441 PLKVAIGDV
-450 VTYTIRVYNEGEVDG
+450 VTYTIRVYNEGDIDG

-477 LEFIVDDQVNIQ
+477 LEFIVDDQVNIE

-496 SSDLKTIKT
+496 STDLKTIKT
-505 EYLSKAKETTDG
+505 EYLSKANETTDG
-517 ANKISAFNGKTLAY
+517 ANKISAFNGTTLAY
-531 KDVKIKCRVVSTDP
+531 KDVKIKCRVVATDP
-545 MPTKITNI
+545 MADKITNI
-553 ADITRFTDGDGNTVT
+553 ADITKFTDGDGNTVT

-573 ANNVQLP
+573 ENNVNLP

-586 NYRDS
+586 NYKDS

-606 DDFEKLTLKDFDLSL
+606 DDFEKLTLKEFDLSL

-637 PKVNVTPLNNG
+637 PQVNVTPLKNG

-695 LEFVSG
+695 LEFVAG
-701 NATNTKY
+701 NEINTKY

-727 AKESSAGSNKIKA
+727 AKEASEGANKIKA
-740 FNGTTLDYKDVKV
+740 FDGTKLDYKDVKV
-753 VCKVVST
+753 VCKVIST
-760 DPMPTKITNIADIS
+760 DPMPTKITNIADITK
-774 NFTDGNGNKVTDRDS
+774 FTDGNGNKVTDRDS

-850 PQPDVTKLAD
+850 PQPDVSKLAD

-866 TYNHPKNPI
+866 TYNHPK
-875 DVTIGDIVEYTIRV
+875 
-889 YNEGEV
+889 
-895 DGYVQEITDHLPDQ
+895 
-909 LEFVANDE
+909 
-917 TNIKYGWTVDGNN
+917 
-930 SKIIRTKYLSK
+930 
-941 ENDTAEGENKI
+941 
-952 TSFNG
+952 
-957 TTLDYKDVKVVC
+957 
-969 KVIETKPM
+969 
-977 PTKITNIADISDFT
+977 
-991 DGNGN
+991 
-996 KVKDRD
+996 
-1002 SQENNVNIP
+1002 
-1011 SDLPGYKDDEIGKN
+1011 
-1025 YVPGQQDDDDFEKLK
+1025 
-1040 IKEFDLALRKFITKV
+1040 
-1055 NDENISSRVPV
+1055 
-1066 VDITQLKNGTAT
+1066 
-1078 TATYD
+1078 
-1083 HPKTPIKVKIDDVV
+1083 TPISVAIGDVV
-1097 EYTIRVYNEGGVDG
+1097 EYTIRVYNEAEVDG

-1121 DQLEFIA
+1121 DQLEFVA
-1128 DNETNKKYGWS
+1128 GNETNTKYGWT
-1139 VDNQNSKVVKTTYL
+1139 VDSNNSKIIKTKYL

-1158 KVAGENKIPAFDGTT
+1158 TTEGDNKIKAFDGTK
-1173 LSYKE
+1173 LDYKD
-1178 VKIACKVISTNPMP
+1178 VKVVCKVVSTDPMP

-1200 ISDFTNGNGEKVKDR
+1200 ITKFTDGNGNTVTDR
-1215 DSEENNVNIP
+1215 DSQENNVNIP

-1248 DFEKLE
+1248 DFEKL
-1254 VKPLEFDLALRKFIT
+1254 KIKEFDLALRKFIT
-1269 KVNDEEIT
+1269 KVNNTEIK
-1277 SRIPKVD
+1277 SRIPQVD
-1284 ITKLASGEATTAIY
+1284 TTPLKNGTGTTAIY
-1298 NHSKTPVEVAIDD
+1298 NHSKEPVKVSLGAV
-1311 IVEYTIRVYNEGEI
+1311 VEYTIRVYNEGQV
-1325 DGYAEEIK
+1325 DGYVEEIK
-1333 DHLPDQLELIADNET
+1333 DHLPDQLEFIKDNET
-1348 NKAYGWTVDD
+1348 NKKYGWTVDST
-1358 QDSKVIKTTYLSKAN
+1358 DSKVIKTSYLCKAN

-1381 IPAFDGT
+1381 IPAFDET
-1388 TLSYKDVK
+1388 TLSYKEVK
-1396 VVCKVVETNQMPKKI
+1396 VACKVVSTDPMPSKI
-1411 TNLADVSDFTDGDG
+1411 TNLADISDFTDGEG
-1425 NKVTDRDSE
+1425 NKVTDRDSKE
-1434 KDNVK
+1434 DNVK

-1447 KDDESNKD
+1447 KDDESKKD

-1468 VTVAK
+1468 VTLVK

-1486 DTEITSRIPQVD
+1486 NTEITSRIPQVD
-1498 VTPIKDGSG
+1498 VTPIKEGSS

-1522 NGNIVTYTIRVYNE
+1522 NGNIVTYTIRVFNE
-1536 GEIDG
+1536 GEMDG

-1635 NQAQISKNTNKDG
+1635 NQAQISKDSDKDG
-1648 KDVKDQD
+1648 NDVTDQD

-1696 DKIIESGHKAE
+1696 EKIIESGHKAE

-1743 GYAKELKDYIPDGL
+1743 GYAKELKDYIPNGL
-1757 KFVAEDN
+1757 KFVPEDN

-1784 LQPGDTTEVEVLL
+1784 LQPGDTTEVEVVL

-1854 IRTFTTI
+1854 IKTFTTI
-1861 GLAVLVILSSGVALI
+1861 GLAVLVILSSGVVLI

>member
-1 MKRLKK
+1 MKKFKK

-20 TLGIISAVKAA
+20 TLGSFSAVKAA

-39 IVSLRRSGYGYQQGG
+39 IVSLRRAGYGYQQEG
-54 ASGKVWKIAEYD
+54 SKVWKIAEYD

-126 GTNYNSLM
+126 GSNYNSLM
-134 WLLDNIYIMPAA
+134 WLLDNIYIMPAI
-146 GTDNKTAREA
+146 GTDNTTAREE
-156 FLESKIPDEFYEY
+156 FLKSKIPNELYNLI
-169 VTDDDI
+169 TDDDI
-175 DVVQQ
+175 DAVQQ

-196 ETTNLKVNSIANV
+196 ETSNFKINSIANV
-209 DSNYVSIGDLAQYNG
+209 DSNYASMGDIF
-224 GDDGRDREDAIEA
+224 GDDGWDREDAIEA

-251 YKSTNNTTSPIEI
+251 YKSTNNTTSPIKI
-264 VKNNATMTKVGSNY
+264 VKSNATMTKVGSNY

-295 SATFT
+295 NATFT
-300 DINGKTITPTIGIK
+300 DINGTTITPSIGIK
-314 NSSGNIVSTTKSLK
+314 DVSGNVTATTKTLK
-328 ELVGQEFYLS
+328 ELVGQEFYLI
-338 MPVSSNISGIKM
+338 MPTSSNISGIKM

-373 QPVVIVDE
+373 QPVVIVNE
-381 TPFKFSDTT
+381 TPLNFSDTT

-428 GEATTATYNHPKN
+428 GEATTATYNHPKT
-441 PLRVAIGDE
+441 PLKVAIGDV
-450 VTYTIRVYNEGEVDG
+450 VTYTIRVYNEGDIDG

-472 HLPEQ
+472 HLPDQ
-477 LEFIVDDQVNIQ
+477 LEFIVDDQVNIEN
-489 YGWKIAS
+489 GWKIAS
-496 SSDLKTIKT
+496 STDLKTIKT
-505 EYLSKAKETTDG
+505 EYLSKANETTDG
-517 ANKISAFNGKTLAY
+517 ANKISAFNGTTLAY
-531 KDVKIKCRVVSTDP
+531 KDVKIKCRVVATDP
-545 MPTKITNI
+545 MADKITNI
-553 ADITRFTDGDGNTVT
+553 ADITKFTDGDGNTVT

-573 ANNVQLP
+573 ENNVNLP

-586 NYRDS
+586 NYKDS

-606 DDFEKLTLKDFDLSL
+606 DDFEKLTLKEFDLSL

-637 PKVNVTPLNNG
+637 PQVNVTPLKNG

-695 LEFVSG
+695 LEFVAG
-701 NATNTKY
+701 NEINTKY

-727 AKESSAGSNKIKA
+727 AKEASEGANKIKA
-740 FNGTTLDYKDVKV
+740 FDGTKLDYKDVKV

-760 DPMPTKITNIADIS
+760 DPMPTKITNIADITK
-774 NFTDGNGNKVTDRDS
+774 FTDGNGNTVTDRDS

-850 PQPDVTKLAD
+850 PQPDVSKLAD

-866 TYNHPKNPI
+866 TYNHPK
-875 DVTIGDIVEYTIRV
+875 
-889 YNEGEV
+889 
-895 DGYVQEITDHLPDQ
+895 
-909 LEFVANDE
+909 
-917 TNIKYGWTVDGNN
+917 
-930 SKIIRTKYLSK
+930 
-941 ENDTAEGENKI
+941 
-952 TSFNG
+952 
-957 TTLDYKDVKVVC
+957 
-969 KVIETKPM
+969 
-977 PTKITNIADISDFT
+977 
-991 DGNGN
+991 
-996 KVKDRD
+996 
-1002 SQENNVNIP
+1002 
-1011 SDLPGYKDDEIGKN
+1011 
-1025 YVPGQQDDDDFEKLK
+1025 
-1040 IKEFDLALRKFITKV
+1040 
-1055 NDENISSRVPV
+1055 
-1066 VDITQLKNGTAT
+1066 
-1078 TATYD
+1078 
-1083 HPKTPIKVKIDDVV
+1083 TPISVAIGDVV
-1097 EYTIRVYNEGGVDG
+1097 EYTIRVYNEAEVDG

-1121 DQLEFIA
+1121 DQLEFVA
-1128 DNETNKKYGWS
+1128 GNETNTKYGWT
-1139 VDNQNSKVVKTTYL
+1139 VDSNNSKIIKTKYL

-1158 KVAGENKIPAFDGTT
+1158 TTEGDNKIKAFDGTK
-1173 LSYKE
+1173 LDYKD
-1178 VKIACKVISTNPMP
+1178 VKVVCKVVSTDPMP

-1200 ISDFTNGNGEKVKDR
+1200 ITKFTDGNGNTVTDR
-1215 DSEENNVNIP
+1215 DSQENNVNIP

-1248 DFEKLE
+1248 DFEKL
-1254 VKPLEFDLALRKFIT
+1254 KIKEFDLALRKFIT
-1269 KVNDEEIT
+1269 KVNNTEIK
-1277 SRIPKVD
+1277 SRIPQVD
-1284 ITKLASGEATTAIY
+1284 TTPLKNGTGTTAIY
-1298 NHSKTPVEVAIDD
+1298 NHSKEPVKVSLGAV
-1311 IVEYTIRVYNEGEI
+1311 VEYTIRVYNEGQV
-1325 DGYAEEIK
+1325 DGYVEEIK
-1333 DHLPDQLELIADNET
+1333 DHLPDQLEFIKDNET
-1348 NKAYGWTVDD
+1348 NKKYGWTVDST
-1358 QDSKVIKTTYLSKAN
+1358 DSKVIKTSYLSKAN

-1388 TLSYKDVK
+1388 TLSYKEVK
-1396 VVCKVVETNQMPKKI
+1396 VACKVVSTDPMPSKI
-1411 TNLADVSDFTDGDG
+1411 TNLADISDFTDGEG
-1425 NKVTDRDSE
+1425 NKVTDRDSKE
-1434 KDNVK
+1434 DNVK

-1447 KDDESNKD
+1447 KDDESKKD

-1468 VTVAK
+1468 VTLVK

-1486 DTEITSRIPQVD
+1486 NTEITSRIPQVD
-1498 VTPIKDGSG
+1498 VTPIKDGSS

-1522 NGNIVTYTIRVYNE
+1522 NGKIVTYTIRVFNE
-1536 GEIDG
+1536 GEMDG

-1635 NQAQISKNTNKDG
+1635 NQAQISKDSDKDG
-1648 KDVKDQD
+1648 NDVTDQD

-1696 DKIIESGHKAE
+1696 EKIIESGHKAE

-1728 KFRYKIRVKNEGNIA
+1728 KFKYKIRVKNGGNIA
-1743 GYAKELKDYIPDGL
+1743 GYAKELKDYIPNGL
-1757 KFVAEDN
+1757 KFVPEDN

-1770 DEKTITTD
+1770 DEKTITTE

-1784 LQPGDTTEVEVLL
+1784 LQPGDTTEVEVVL

-1854 IRTFTTI
+1854 IKTFTTI
-1861 GLAVLVILSSGVALI
+1861 GLAVLVILSSGVVLI

>member
-1 MKRLKK
+1 MKKFKK

-20 TLGIISAVKAA
+20 TLGSISAVKAA

-39 IVSLRRSGYGYQQGG
+39 IVSLRRAGYGYQQEG
-54 ASGKVWKIAEYD
+54 SKVWKIAEYD

-126 GTNYNSLM
+126 GSNYNSLM
-134 WLLDNIYIMPAA
+134 WLLDNIYIMPAI
-146 GTDNKTAREA
+146 GTDNTTAREE
-156 FLESKIPDEFYEY
+156 FLKSKIPNELYDLI
-169 VTDDDI
+169 TDDDI
-175 DVVQQ
+175 DAVQQ

-196 ETTNLKVNSIANV
+196 ETSNFKINSIANV
-209 DSNYVSIGDLAQYNG
+209 DSNYASMGDIF
-224 GDDGRDREDAIEA
+224 GDDGWDRENAIEA

-264 VKNNATMTKVGSNY
+264 VKSNATMTKVGSNY

-295 SATFT
+295 NATFT
-300 DINGKTITPTIGIK
+300 NINGTTITPSIGIK
-314 NSSGNIVSTTKSLK
+314 DVSGNVTATTKTLK
-328 ELVGQEFYLS
+328 ELVGQEFYLI
-338 MPVSSNISGIKM
+338 MPTSSNISGIKM

-373 QPVVIVDE
+373 QPVVIVNE
-381 TPFKFSDTT
+381 TPLNFSDTT

-428 GEATTATYNHPKN
+428 GEATTATYNHPKT
-441 PLRVAIGDE
+441 PLKVAIGDV
-450 VTYTIRVYNEGEVDG
+450 VTYIIRVYNEGDIDG

-472 HLPEQ
+472 HLPDQ
-477 LEFIVDDQVNIQ
+477 LEFIVDDQVNIE

-496 SSDLKTIKT
+496 STDLKTIKT
-505 EYLSKAKETTDG
+505 EYLSKANETTDG
-517 ANKISAFNGKTLAY
+517 ANKISAFNGTTLAY
-531 KDVKIKCRVVSTDP
+531 KDVKIKCRVVATDP
-545 MPTKITNI
+545 MADKITNI
-553 ADITRFTDGDGNTVT
+553 ADITKFTDGDGNTVT

-573 ANNVQLP
+573 ENNVNLP

-606 DDFEKLTLKDFDLSL
+606 DDFEKLTLKEFDLSL

-637 PKVNVTPLNNG
+637 PQVNVTPLKNG

-695 LEFVSG
+695 LEFVAG
-701 NATNTKY
+701 NETNSKY

-727 AKESSAGSNKIKA
+727 AKEASEGANKIKA
-740 FNGTTLDYKDVKV
+740 FDGTKLDYKDVKV

-760 DPMPTKITNIADIS
+760 DPMPTKITNIADITK
-774 NFTDGNGNKVTDRDS
+774 FTDGNGNTVTDRDS

-850 PQPDVTKLAD
+850 SQPDVSKLAD

-866 TYNHPKNPI
+866 TYNHPKTPI
-875 DVTIGDIVEYTIRV
+875 SVTIG
-889 YNEGEV
+889 
-895 DGYVQEITDHLPDQ
+895 
-909 LEFVANDE
+909 
-917 TNIKYGWTVDGNN
+917 
-930 SKIIRTKYLSK
+930 
-941 ENDTAEGENKI
+941 
-952 TSFNG
+952 
-957 TTLDYKDVKVVC
+957 
-969 KVIETKPM
+969 
-977 PTKITNIADISDFT
+977 
-991 DGNGN
+991 
-996 KVKDRD
+996 
-1002 SQENNVNIP
+1002 
-1011 SDLPGYKDDEIGKN
+1011 
-1025 YVPGQQDDDDFEKLK
+1025 
-1040 IKEFDLALRKFITKV
+1040 
-1055 NDENISSRVPV
+1055 
-1066 VDITQLKNGTAT
+1066 
-1078 TATYD
+1078 
-1083 HPKTPIKVKIDDVV
+1083 DVV
-1097 EYTIRVYNEGGVDG
+1097 EYTIRVYNEAEVDG

-1128 DNETNKKYGWS
+1128 GNEINTKYGWT
-1139 VDNQNSKVVKTTYL
+1139 VDSNNSKIIKTKYL

-1158 KVAGENKIPAFDGTT
+1158 TTEGDNKIKAFDGTK
-1173 LSYKE
+1173 LDYKD
-1178 VKIACKVISTNPMP
+1178 VKVVCKVVSTDPMP

-1200 ISDFTNGNGEKVKDR
+1200 ITKFTDGNGNIVTDR
-1215 DSEENNVNIP
+1215 DSQENNVNIP

-1248 DFEKLE
+1248 DFEKL
-1254 VKPLEFDLALRKFIT
+1254 KIKEFDLALRKFIT
-1269 KVNDEEIT
+1269 KVNNTEIK
-1277 SRIPKVD
+1277 SRIPQVD
-1284 ITKLASGEATTAIY
+1284 TTPLKNGTGTTAIY
-1298 NHSKTPVEVAIDD
+1298 NHSKEPVKVSLGAV
-1311 IVEYTIRVYNEGEI
+1311 VEYTIRVYNEGQV
-1325 DGYAEEIK
+1325 DGYVEEIK
-1333 DHLPDQLELIADNET
+1333 DHLPDQLEFVKDNET
-1348 NKAYGWTVDD
+1348 NKKYGWTVDST
-1358 QDSKVIKTTYLSKAN
+1358 DSKVIKTSYLSKAN
-1373 EKVAGENK
+1373 EKVAEENK

-1388 TLSYKDVK
+1388 TLSYKEVK
-1396 VVCKVVETNQMPKKI
+1396 VACKVVSTDPMPSKI
-1411 TNLADVSDFTDGDG
+1411 TNLADISDFTDGEG
-1425 NKVTDRDSE
+1425 NKVTDRDSKE
-1434 KDNVK
+1434 DNVK

-1447 KDDESNKD
+1447 KDDESKKD

-1468 VTVAK
+1468 VTLVK

-1486 DTEITSRIPQVD
+1486 NTEITSRIPQVD
-1498 VTPIKDGSG
+1498 VTPIKDGSS

-1522 NGNIVTYTIRVYNE
+1522 NGNIVTYTIRVFNE
-1536 GEIDG
+1536 GEMDG

-1635 NQAQISKNTNKDG
+1635 NQAQISRDSDKDG
-1648 KDVKDQD
+1648 NDVTDQD

-1696 DKIIESGHKAE
+1696 EKIIESGHKAE

-1743 GYAKELKDYIPDGL
+1743 GYAKELKDYIPNGL
-1757 KFVAEDN
+1757 KFVPEDN

-1784 LQPGDTTEVEVLL
+1784 LQPGDTTEVEVVL

-1854 IRTFTTI
+1854 IKTFTTI
-1861 GLAVLVILSSGVALI
+1861 GLAVLVILSSGVVLI

>member
-1 MKRLKK
+1 MKKFKK

-20 TLGIISAVKAA
+20 TLGSISAVKAA

-39 IVSLRRSGYGYQQGG
+39 IVSLRRAGYGYQQEG
-54 ASGKVWKIAEYD
+54 SKVWKIAEYD

-120 SKILPT
+120 SRILPT
-126 GTNYNSLM
+126 GSNYNSLM
-134 WLLDNIYIMPAA
+134 WLLDNIYIMPAI
-146 GTDNKTAREA
+146 GTDNTTAREE
-156 FLESKIPDEFYEY
+156 FLKSKIPNELYELI
-169 VTDDDI
+169 TDDDI
-175 DVVQQ
+175 DAVQQ

-196 ETTNLKVNSIANV
+196 ETSNFKINSIANV
-209 DSNYVSIGDLAQYNG
+209 DSNYASMGDIF
-224 GDDGRDREDAIEA
+224 GDDGWDREDAIEA

-264 VKNNATMTKVGSNY
+264 VKSNATMTKVGSNY

-295 SATFT
+295 NATFT
-300 DINGKTITPTIGIK
+300 DINGTTITPSIGIK
-314 NSSGNIVSTTKSLK
+314 DVSGNVTATTKTLK
-328 ELVGQEFYLS
+328 ELVGQEFYLI
-338 MPVSSNISGIKM
+338 MPTSSNISGIKM

-373 QPVVIVDE
+373 QPVVIVNE
-381 TPFKFSDTT
+381 TPLNFSDTT

-428 GEATTATYNHPKN
+428 GEATTATYNHTKT
-441 PLRVAIGDE
+441 PLKVAIGDV
-450 VTYTIRVYNEGEVDG
+450 VTYTIRVYNEGDIDG

-477 LEFIVDDQVNIQ
+477 LEFIVDDQVNIE

-496 SSDLKTIKT
+496 STDLKTIKT
-505 EYLSKAKETTDG
+505 EYLSKANETTDG
-517 ANKISAFNGKTLAY
+517 ANKISAFNGTTLAY
-531 KDVKIKCRVVSTDP
+531 KDVKIKCRVVATDP
-545 MPTKITNI
+545 MADKITNI
-553 ADITRFTDGDGNTVT
+553 ADITKFTDGDGNTVT

-573 ANNVQLP
+573 ENNVNLP

-586 NYRDS
+586 NYKDS

-606 DDFEKLTLKDFDLSL
+606 DDFEKLTLKEFDLSL

-637 PKVNVTPLNNG
+637 PQVNVTPLKNG

-695 LEFVSG
+695 LEFVAG
-701 NATNTKY
+701 NEINTKY

-727 AKESSAGSNKIKA
+727 AKEASEGANKIKA
-740 FNGTTLDYKDVKV
+740 FDGTKLDYKDVKV
-753 VCKVVST
+753 VCKVIST
-760 DPMPTKITNIADIS
+760 DPMPTKITNIADITK
-774 NFTDGNGNKVTDRDS
+774 FTDGNGNKVTDRDS

-850 PQPDVTKLAD
+850 PQPDVSKLAD

-866 TYNHPKNPI
+866 TYNHPK
-875 DVTIGDIVEYTIRV
+875 
-889 YNEGEV
+889 
-895 DGYVQEITDHLPDQ
+895 
-909 LEFVANDE
+909 
-917 TNIKYGWTVDGNN
+917 
-930 SKIIRTKYLSK
+930 
-941 ENDTAEGENKI
+941 
-952 TSFNG
+952 
-957 TTLDYKDVKVVC
+957 
-969 KVIETKPM
+969 
-977 PTKITNIADISDFT
+977 
-991 DGNGN
+991 
-996 KVKDRD
+996 
-1002 SQENNVNIP
+1002 
-1011 SDLPGYKDDEIGKN
+1011 
-1025 YVPGQQDDDDFEKLK
+1025 
-1040 IKEFDLALRKFITKV
+1040 
-1055 NDENISSRVPV
+1055 
-1066 VDITQLKNGTAT
+1066 
-1078 TATYD
+1078 
-1083 HPKTPIKVKIDDVV
+1083 TPISVAIGDVV
-1097 EYTIRVYNEGGVDG
+1097 EYTIRVYNEAEVDG

-1121 DQLEFIA
+1121 DQLEFVA
-1128 DNETNKKYGWS
+1128 GNETNTKYGWT
-1139 VDNQNSKVVKTTYL
+1139 VDSNNSKIIKTKYL

-1158 KVAGENKIPAFDGTT
+1158 TTEGDNKIKAFDGTK
-1173 LSYKE
+1173 LDYKD
-1178 VKIACKVISTNPMP
+1178 VKVVCKVVSTDPMP

-1200 ISDFTNGNGEKVKDR
+1200 ITKFTDGNGNTVTDR
-1215 DSEENNVNIP
+1215 DSQENNVNIP

-1248 DFEKLE
+1248 DFEKL
-1254 VKPLEFDLALRKFIT
+1254 KIKEFDLALRKFIT
-1269 KVNDEEIT
+1269 KVNNTEIK
-1277 SRIPKVD
+1277 SRIPQVD
-1284 ITKLASGEATTAIY
+1284 TTPLKNGTGTTAIY
-1298 NHSKTPVEVAIDD
+1298 NHSKEPVKVSLGAV
-1311 IVEYTIRVYNEGEI
+1311 VEYTIRVYNEGQV
-1325 DGYAEEIK
+1325 DGYVEEIK
-1333 DHLPDQLELIADNET
+1333 DHLPDQLEFIKDNET
-1348 NKAYGWTVDD
+1348 NKKYGWTVDST
-1358 QDSKVIKTTYLSKAN
+1358 DSKVIKTSYLCKAN

-1381 IPAFDGT
+1381 IPAFDET
-1388 TLSYKDVK
+1388 TLSYKEVK
-1396 VVCKVVETNQMPKKI
+1396 VACKVVSTDPMPSKI
-1411 TNLADVSDFTDGDG
+1411 TNLADISDFTDGEG
-1425 NKVTDRDSE
+1425 NKVTDRDSKE
-1434 KDNVK
+1434 DNVK

-1447 KDDESNKD
+1447 KDDESKKD

-1468 VTVAK
+1468 VTLVK

-1486 DTEITSRIPQVD
+1486 NTEITSRIPQVD
-1498 VTPIKDGSG
+1498 VTPIKEGSS

-1522 NGNIVTYTIRVYNE
+1522 NGNIVTYTIRVFNE
-1536 GEIDG
+1536 GEMDG

-1635 NQAQISKNTNKDG
+1635 NQAQISKDSDKDG
-1648 KDVKDQD
+1648 NDVTDQD

-1696 DKIIESGHKAE
+1696 EKIIESGHKAE

-1743 GYAKELKDYIPDGL
+1743 GYAKELKDYIPNGL
-1757 KFVAEDN
+1757 KFVPEDN

-1784 LQPGDTTEVEVLL
+1784 LQPGDTTEVEVVL

-1854 IRTFTTI
+1854 IKTFTTI
-1861 GLAVLVILSSGVALI
+1861 GLAVLVILSSGVVLI

>member
-1 MKRLKK
+1 MKKFKK

-20 TLGIISAVKAA
+20 TLGSISAVKAA

-39 IVSLRRSGYGYQQGG
+39 IVSLRRAGYGYQQEG
-54 ASGKVWKIAEYD
+54 SKVWKIAEYD

-126 GTNYNSLM
+126 GSNYNSLM
-134 WLLDNIYIMPAA
+134 WLLDNIYIMPAI
-146 GTDNKTAREA
+146 GTDNTTAREE
-156 FLESKIPDEFYEY
+156 FLKSKIPNELYDLI
-169 VTDDDI
+169 TDDDI
-175 DVVQQ
+175 DAVQQ

-196 ETTNLKVNSIANV
+196 ETSNFKINSIANV
-209 DSNYVSIGDLAQYNG
+209 DSNYASMGDIF
-224 GDDGRDREDAIEA
+224 GDDGWDREDAIEA

-264 VKNNATMTKVGSNY
+264 VKSNATMTKVGSNY

-289 NVDYTL
+289 NIDYTL
-295 SATFT
+295 NATFT
-300 DINGKTITPTIGIK
+300 DINGTTITPSIGIK
-314 NSSGNIVSTTKSLK
+314 DVSGNVTATTKTLK
-328 ELVGQEFYLS
+328 ELVGQEFYLI
-338 MPVSSNISGIKM
+338 MPTSSNISGIKM

-373 QPVVIVDE
+373 QPVVIVNE
-381 TPFKFSDTT
+381 TPLNFSDTT

-428 GEATTATYNHPKN
+428 GEATTATYNHPKT
-441 PLRVAIGDE
+441 PLKVAIGDV
-450 VTYTIRVYNEGEVDG
+450 VTYTIRVYNEGDIDG

-477 LEFIVDDQVNIQ
+477 LEFIVDDQVNIE

-496 SSDLKTIKT
+496 STDLKTIKT
-505 EYLSKAKETTDG
+505 EYLSKANETTDG
-517 ANKISAFNGKTLAY
+517 ANKISAFNGTTLAY
-531 KDVKIKCRVVSTDP
+531 KDVKIKCRVVATEP
-545 MPTKITNI
+545 MADKITNI
-553 ADITRFTDGDGNTVT
+553 ADITKFTDGDGNTVT

-573 ANNVQLP
+573 ENNVNLP

-586 NYRDS
+586 NYKDS

-606 DDFEKLTLKDFDLSL
+606 DDFEKLTLKEFDLSL

-637 PKVNVTPLNNG
+637 PHVNVTPLKNG

-695 LEFVSG
+695 LEFVTG
-701 NATNTKY
+701 NEINTKY
-708 GWVVDSTNSKIIRT
+708 GWVVDSTNPKIIRT

-727 AKESSAGSNKIKA
+727 AKEASEGANKIKA
-740 FNGTTLDYKDVKV
+740 FDGTKLDYKDVKV

-760 DPMPTKITNIADIS
+760 DPMPTKITNIADITK
-774 NFTDGNGNKVTDRDS
+774 FTDGNGNTVTDRDS

-838 TKLNDE
+838 TKVNNT
-844 EITSRI
+844 EIKSRI
-850 PQPDVTKLAD
+850 PQVD
-860 GTATTA
+860 TT
-866 TYNHPKNPI
+866 P
-875 DVTIGDIVEYTIRV
+875 
-889 YNEGEV
+889 
-895 DGYVQEITDHLPDQ
+895 
-909 LEFVANDE
+909 
-917 TNIKYGWTVDGNN
+917 
-930 SKIIRTKYLSK
+930 
-941 ENDTAEGENKI
+941 
-952 TSFNG
+952 
-957 TTLDYKDVKVVC
+957 
-969 KVIETKPM
+969 
-977 PTKITNIADISDFT
+977 
-991 DGNGN
+991 
-996 KVKDRD
+996 
-1002 SQENNVNIP
+1002 
-1011 SDLPGYKDDEIGKN
+1011 
-1025 YVPGQQDDDDFEKLK
+1025 
-1040 IKEFDLALRKFITKV
+1040 
-1055 NDENISSRVPV
+1055 
-1066 VDITQLKNGTAT
+1066 LKNGTGT
-1078 TATYD
+1078 TAIYN
-1083 HPKTPIKVKIDDVV
+1083 HSKEPVKVSLGAVV
-1097 EYTIRVYNEGGVDG
+1097 EYTIRVYNEGQVDG

-1116 TDHLP
+1116 KDHLP
-1121 DQLEFIA
+1121 DQLEFIK
-1128 DNETNKKYGWS
+1128 DNETNKKYGWT
-1139 VDNQNSKVVKTTYL
+1139 VDSTDSKVIKTSYL

-1178 VKIACKVISTNPMP
+1178 VKVACKVVSTDPMP
-1192 TKITNIAD
+1192 SKITNLAD
-1200 ISDFTNGNGEKVKDR
+1200 ISDFTDGE
-1215 DSEENNVNIP
+1215 
-1225 SDLPGYKD
+1225 
-1233 DEIGKDYVPGQQDDD
+1233 
-1248 DFEKLE
+1248 
-1254 VKPLEFDLALRKFIT
+1254 
-1269 KVNDEEIT
+1269 
-1277 SRIPKVD
+1277 
-1284 ITKLASGEATTAIY
+1284 
-1298 NHSKTPVEVAIDD
+1298 
-1311 IVEYTIRVYNEGEI
+1311 
-1325 DGYAEEIK
+1325 
-1333 DHLPDQLELIADNET
+1333 
-1348 NKAYGWTVDD
+1348 
-1358 QDSKVIKTTYLSKAN
+1358 
-1373 EKVAGENK
+1373 
-1381 IPAFDGT
+1381 
-1388 TLSYKDVK
+1388 
-1396 VVCKVVETNQMPKKI
+1396 
-1411 TNLADVSDFTDGDG
+1411 G
-1425 NKVTDRDSE
+1425 NKVTDRDSKE
-1434 KDNVK
+1434 DNVK

-1447 KDDESNKD
+1447 KDDESKKD

-1468 VTVAK
+1468 VTLVK

-1486 DTEITSRIPQVD
+1486 NTEITSRIPQVD
-1498 VTPIKDGSG
+1498 VTPIKDGSS

-1522 NGNIVTYTIRVYNE
+1522 NGNIVTYTIRVFNE
-1536 GEIDG
+1536 GEMDG

-1635 NQAQISKNTNKDG
+1635 NQAQISKDSDKDG
-1648 KDVKDQD
+1648 NDVTDQD

-1696 DKIIESGHKAE
+1696 EKIIESGHKAE

-1743 GYAKELKDYIPDGL
+1743 GYAKELKDYIPNGL
-1757 KFVAEDN
+1757 KFVPEDN

-1784 LQPGDTTEVEVLL
+1784 LQPGDTTEVEVVL

-1854 IRTFTTI
+1854 IKTFTTI
-1861 GLAVLVILSSGVALI
+1861 GLAVLVILSSGVVLI

>member
-1 MKRLKK
+1 MKKFKK
-7 LVSSILITMLTVA
+7 LVSIILITMLTVA
-20 TLGIISAVKAA
+20 TLGSISAVKAA

-39 IVSLRRSGYGYQQGG
+39 IVSLRRAGYGYQQEG
-54 ASGKVWKIAEYD
+54 SKVWKIAEYD

-126 GTNYNSLM
+126 GSNYNSLM
-134 WLLDNIYIMPAA
+134 WLLDNIYIMPAI
-146 GTDNKTAREA
+146 GTDNTTAREE
-156 FLESKIPDEFYEY
+156 FLKSKIPNELYDLI
-169 VTDDDI
+169 TDDDI
-175 DVVQQ
+175 DAVQQ

-196 ETTNLKVNSIANV
+196 ETSNFKINSIANV
-209 DSNYVSIGDLAQYNG
+209 DSNYASMGDIF
-224 GDDGRDREDAIEA
+224 GDDGWDREDAIEA

-264 VKNNATMTKVGSNY
+264 VKSNATMTKVGSNY

-295 SATFT
+295 NATFT
-300 DINGKTITPTIGIK
+300 DINGTTITPSIGIK
-314 NSSGNIVSTTKSLK
+314 DVSGNVTATTKTLK
-328 ELVGQEFYLS
+328 ELVGQEFYLI
-338 MPVSSNISGIKM
+338 MPTSSNISGIKM

-373 QPVVIVDE
+373 QPVVIVNE
-381 TPFKFSDTT
+381 TPLNFSDAT

-428 GEATTATYNHPKN
+428 GEATTATYNHTKT
-441 PLRVAIGDE
+441 PLKVAIGDV
-450 VTYTIRVYNEGEVDG
+450 VTYTIRVYNEGDIDG

-472 HLPEQ
+472 HLPDQ
-477 LEFIVDDQVNIQ
+477 LEFIVDDQVNIE

-496 SSDLKTIKT
+496 STDLKTIKT
-505 EYLSKAKETTDG
+505 EYLSKANETTDG
-517 ANKISAFNGKTLAY
+517 ANKISAFNGTTLAY
-531 KDVKIKCRVVSTDP
+531 KDVKIKCRVVATDP
-545 MPTKITNI
+545 MADKITNI
-553 ADITRFTDGDGNTVT
+553 ADITKFTDGDGNTVT

-573 ANNVQLP
+573 ENNVNLP
-580 TGKDLE
+580 TGKNLE

-606 DDFEKLTLKDFDLSL
+606 DDFEKLTLKEFDLSL

-637 PKVNVTPLNNG
+637 PQVNVTPLKNG

-695 LEFVSG
+695 LEFVTG
-701 NATNTKY
+701 NEINTKY

-727 AKESSAGSNKIKA
+727 AKETSEGANKIKA
-740 FNGTTLDYKDVKV
+740 FDGTKLDYKDVKV

-760 DPMPTKITNIADIS
+760 DPMPTKITNIADITK
-774 NFTDGNGNKVTDRDS
+774 FTDGNGNTVTDRDS

-850 PQPDVTKLAD
+850 PQPDVSKLAD

-866 TYNHPKNPI
+866 TYNHPK
-875 DVTIGDIVEYTIRV
+875 
-889 YNEGEV
+889 
-895 DGYVQEITDHLPDQ
+895 
-909 LEFVANDE
+909 
-917 TNIKYGWTVDGNN
+917 
-930 SKIIRTKYLSK
+930 
-941 ENDTAEGENKI
+941 
-952 TSFNG
+952 
-957 TTLDYKDVKVVC
+957 
-969 KVIETKPM
+969 
-977 PTKITNIADISDFT
+977 
-991 DGNGN
+991 
-996 KVKDRD
+996 
-1002 SQENNVNIP
+1002 
-1011 SDLPGYKDDEIGKN
+1011 
-1025 YVPGQQDDDDFEKLK
+1025 
-1040 IKEFDLALRKFITKV
+1040 
-1055 NDENISSRVPV
+1055 
-1066 VDITQLKNGTAT
+1066 
-1078 TATYD
+1078 
-1083 HPKTPIKVKIDDVV
+1083 TPISVAIGDVV
-1097 EYTIRVYNEGGVDG
+1097 EYTIRVYNEAEVDG

-1121 DQLEFIA
+1121 DQLEFVA
-1128 DNETNKKYGWS
+1128 GNETNTKYGWT
-1139 VDNQNSKVVKTTYL
+1139 VDSNNSKIIKTKYL

-1158 KVAGENKIPAFDGTT
+1158 TTEGDNKIKAFDGTK
-1173 LSYKE
+1173 LDYKD
-1178 VKIACKVISTNPMP
+1178 VKVVCKVVSTDPMP

-1200 ISDFTNGNGEKVKDR
+1200 ITKFTDGNGNTVTDR
-1215 DSEENNVNIP
+1215 DSQENNVNIP

-1248 DFEKLE
+1248 DFEKL
-1254 VKPLEFDLALRKFIT
+1254 KIKEFDLALRKFIT
-1269 KVNDEEIT
+1269 KVNNTEIK
-1277 SRIPKVD
+1277 SRIPQVD
-1284 ITKLASGEATTAIY
+1284 TTPLKNGTGTTAIY
-1298 NHSKTPVEVAIDD
+1298 NHSKEPVKVSLGAV
-1311 IVEYTIRVYNEGEI
+1311 VEYTIRVYNEGQV
-1325 DGYAEEIK
+1325 DGYVEEIK
-1333 DHLPDQLELIADNET
+1333 DHLPDQLEFIKDNET
-1348 NKAYGWTVDD
+1348 NKKYGWTVDST
-1358 QDSKVIKTTYLSKAN
+1358 DSKVIKTSYLSKAN

-1388 TLSYKDVK
+1388 TLSYKEVK
-1396 VVCKVVETNQMPKKI
+1396 VACKVVSTDPMPSKI
-1411 TNLADVSDFTDGDG
+1411 TNLADISDFTDGEG
-1425 NKVTDRDSE
+1425 NKVTDRDSKE
-1434 KDNVK
+1434 DNVK

-1447 KDDESNKD
+1447 KDDESKKD

-1468 VTVAK
+1468 VTLVK

-1486 DTEITSRIPQVD
+1486 NTEITSRIPQVD
-1498 VTPIKDGSG
+1498 VTPIKDGSS

-1522 NGNIVTYTIRVYNE
+1522 NGNIVTYTIRVFNE
-1536 GEIDG
+1536 GEMDG

-1635 NQAQISKNTNKDG
+1635 NQAQISKDSDKDG
-1648 KDVKDQD
+1648 NDVTDQD

-1696 DKIIESGHKAE
+1696 EKIIESGHKAE

-1743 GYAKELKDYIPDGL
+1743 GYAKELKDYIPNGL
-1757 KFVAEDN
+1757 KFVPEDN

-1784 LQPGDTTEVEVLL
+1784 LQPGDTTEVEVVL

-1854 IRTFTTI
+1854 IKTFTTI
-1861 GLAVLVILSSGVALI
+1861 GLAVLVILSSGVVLI

>member
-1 MKRLKK
+1 MKKFKK

-20 TLGIISAVKAA
+20 TLGSISAVKAA

-39 IVSLRRSGYGYQQGG
+39 IVSLRRAGYGYQQEG
-54 ASGKVWKIAEYD
+54 SKVWKIAEYD

-120 SKILPT
+120 SRILPT
-126 GTNYNSLM
+126 GSNYNSLM
-134 WLLDNIYIMPAA
+134 WLLDNIYIMPAI
-146 GTDNKTAREA
+146 GTDNTTAREE
-156 FLESKIPDEFYEY
+156 FLKSKIPNELYNLI
-169 VTDDDI
+169 TDDDI
-175 DVVQQ
+175 DAVQQ

-196 ETTNLKVNSIANV
+196 ETSNFKINSIANV
-209 DSNYVSIGDLAQYNG
+209 DSNYASMGDIF
-224 GDDGRDREDAIEA
+224 GDDGWDREDAIEA

-264 VKNNATMTKVGSNY
+264 VKSNATMTKVGSNY

-295 SATFT
+295 NATFT
-300 DINGKTITPTIGIK
+300 DINGTTITPSIGIK
-314 NSSGNIVSTTKSLK
+314 DVSGNVTATTKTLK
-328 ELVGQEFYLS
+328 ELVGQEFYLI
-338 MPVSSNISGIKM
+338 MPTSSNISGIKM

-373 QPVVIVDE
+373 QPVVIVNE
-381 TPFKFSDTT
+381 TPLNFSDAT

-428 GEATTATYNHPKN
+428 GEATTATYNHTKT
-441 PLRVAIGDE
+441 PLKVAIGDV
-450 VTYTIRVYNEGEVDG
+450 VTYTIRVYNEGDIDG

-477 LEFIVDDQVNIQ
+477 LEFIVDDQVNIE

-496 SSDLKTIKT
+496 STDLKTIKT
-505 EYLSKAKETTDG
+505 EYLSKANETTDG
-517 ANKISAFNGKTLAY
+517 ANKISAFNGTTLAY
-531 KDVKIKCRVVSTDP
+531 KDVKIKCRVVATEP
-545 MPTKITNI
+545 MADKITNI
-553 ADITRFTDGDGNTVT
+553 ADITKFTDGDGNTVT

-573 ANNVQLP
+573 ENNVNLP

-586 NYRDS
+586 NYKDS

-606 DDFEKLTLKDFDLSL
+606 DDFEKLTLKEFDLSL

-637 PKVNVTPLNNG
+637 PQVNVTPLKNG

-695 LEFVSG
+695 LEFVAG
-701 NATNTKY
+701 NEINTKY

-727 AKESSAGSNKIKA
+727 AKEASEGANKIKA
-740 FNGTTLDYKDVKV
+740 FDGTKLDYKDVKV

-760 DPMPTKITNIADIS
+760 DPMPTKITNIADITK
-774 NFTDGNGNKVTDRDS
+774 FTDGNGNTVTDRDS

-850 PQPDVTKLAD
+850 PQPDVSKLAD

-866 TYNHPKNPI
+866 TYNHPK
-875 DVTIGDIVEYTIRV
+875 
-889 YNEGEV
+889 
-895 DGYVQEITDHLPDQ
+895 
-909 LEFVANDE
+909 
-917 TNIKYGWTVDGNN
+917 
-930 SKIIRTKYLSK
+930 
-941 ENDTAEGENKI
+941 
-952 TSFNG
+952 
-957 TTLDYKDVKVVC
+957 
-969 KVIETKPM
+969 
-977 PTKITNIADISDFT
+977 
-991 DGNGN
+991 
-996 KVKDRD
+996 
-1002 SQENNVNIP
+1002 
-1011 SDLPGYKDDEIGKN
+1011 
-1025 YVPGQQDDDDFEKLK
+1025 
-1040 IKEFDLALRKFITKV
+1040 
-1055 NDENISSRVPV
+1055 
-1066 VDITQLKNGTAT
+1066 
-1078 TATYD
+1078 
-1083 HPKTPIKVKIDDVV
+1083 TPISVAIGDVV
-1097 EYTIRVYNEGGVDG
+1097 EYTIRVYNEAEVDG

-1121 DQLEFIA
+1121 DQLEFVTG
-1128 DNETNKKYGWS
+1128 NEINTKYGWV
-1139 VDNQNSKVVKTTYL
+1139 VDSTNSKIIRTNYL
-1153 SKANE
+1153 SKAKE
-1158 KVAGENKIPAFDGTT
+1158 TSEGANKIKAFDGTK
-1173 LSYKE
+1173 LDYKD
-1178 VKIACKVISTNPMP
+1178 VKVVCKVVSTDPMP

-1200 ISDFTNGNGEKVKDR
+1200 ITKFTDGNGNTVTDR
-1215 DSEENNVNIP
+1215 DSQENNVNIP

-1248 DFEKLE
+1248 DFEKL
-1254 VKPLEFDLALRKFIT
+1254 KIKEFDLALRKFIT
-1269 KVNDEEIT
+1269 KVNNTEIK
-1277 SRIPKVD
+1277 SRIPQVD
-1284 ITKLASGEATTAIY
+1284 TTPLKNGTGTTAIY
-1298 NHSKTPVEVAIDD
+1298 NHSKEPVKVSLGAV
-1311 IVEYTIRVYNEGEI
+1311 VEYTIRVYNEGQV
-1325 DGYAEEIK
+1325 DGYVEEIK
-1333 DHLPDQLELIADNET
+1333 DHLPDQLEFIKDNET
-1348 NKAYGWTVDD
+1348 NKKYGWTVDST
-1358 QDSKVIKTTYLSKAN
+1358 DSKVIKTSYLSKAN

-1388 TLSYKDVK
+1388 TLSYKEVK
-1396 VVCKVVETNQMPKKI
+1396 VACKVVSTDPMPSKI
-1411 TNLADVSDFTDGDG
+1411 TNLADISDFTDGEG
-1425 NKVTDRDSE
+1425 NKVTDRDSKE
-1434 KDNVK
+1434 DNVK

-1447 KDDESNKD
+1447 KDDESKKD

-1468 VTVAK
+1468 VTLVK

-1486 DTEITSRIPQVD
+1486 NTEITSRIPQVD
-1498 VTPIKDGSG
+1498 VTPIKDGSS

-1522 NGNIVTYTIRVYNE
+1522 NGNIVTYTIRVFNE
-1536 GEIDG
+1536 GEMDG

-1635 NQAQISKNTNKDG
+1635 NQAQISKDSDKDG
-1648 KDVKDQD
+1648 NDVTDQD

-1696 DKIIESGHKAE
+1696 EKIIESGHKAE

-1743 GYAKELKDYIPDGL
+1743 GYAKELKDYIPNGL
-1757 KFVAEDN
+1757 KFVPEDN

-1784 LQPGDTTEVEVLL
+1784 LQPGDTTEVEVVL

-1854 IRTFTTI
+1854 IKTFTTI
-1861 GLAVLVILSSGVALI
+1861 GLAVLVILSSGVVLI

>member
-1 MKRLKK
+1 MKKFKK

-20 TLGIISAVKAA
+20 TLGSISAVKAA

-39 IVSLRRSGYGYQQGG
+39 IVSLRRAGYGYQQEG
-54 ASGKVWKIAEYD
+54 SKVWKIAEYD

-126 GTNYNSLM
+126 GSNYNSLM
-134 WLLDNIYIMPAA
+134 WLLDNIYIMPAI
-146 GTDNKTAREA
+146 GTDNTTAREE
-156 FLESKIPDEFYEY
+156 FLKSKIPNELYDLI
-169 VTDDDI
+169 TDDDI
-175 DVVQQ
+175 DAVQQ

-196 ETTNLKVNSIANV
+196 ETSNFKINSIANV
-209 DSNYVSIGDLAQYNG
+209 DSNYASMGDIF
-224 GDDGRDREDAIEA
+224 GDDGWDREDAIEA

-264 VKNNATMTKVGSNY
+264 VKSNATMTKVGSNY

-289 NVDYTL
+289 NIDYTL
-295 SATFT
+295 NATFT
-300 DINGKTITPTIGIK
+300 DINGTTITPSIGIK
-314 NSSGNIVSTTKSLK
+314 DVSGNVTATTKTLK
-328 ELVGQEFYLS
+328 ELVGQEFYLI
-338 MPVSSNISGIKM
+338 MPTSSNISGIKM

-373 QPVVIVDE
+373 QPVVIVNE
-381 TPFKFSDTT
+381 TPLNFSDTT

-428 GEATTATYNHPKN
+428 GEATTATYNHPKT
-441 PLRVAIGDE
+441 PLKVAIGDV
-450 VTYTIRVYNEGEVDG
+450 VTYTIRVYNEGDIDG

-477 LEFIVDDQVNIQ
+477 LEFIVDDQVNIE

-496 SSDLKTIKT
+496 STDLKTIKT
-505 EYLSKAKETTDG
+505 EYLSKANETTDG
-517 ANKISAFNGKTLAY
+517 ANKISAFNGTTLAY
-531 KDVKIKCRVVSTDP
+531 KDVKIKCRVVATEP
-545 MPTKITNI
+545 MADKITNI
-553 ADITRFTDGDGNTVT
+553 ADITKFTDGDGNTVT

-573 ANNVQLP
+573 ENNVNLP

-586 NYRDS
+586 NYKDS

-606 DDFEKLTLKDFDLSL
+606 DDFEKLTLKEFDLSL

-637 PKVNVTPLNNG
+637 PQVNVTPLKNG

-695 LEFVSG
+695 LEFVAG
-701 NATNTKY
+701 NEINTKY

-727 AKESSAGSNKIKA
+727 AKEASEGANKIKA
-740 FNGTTLDYKDVKV
+740 FDGTKLDYKDVKV

-760 DPMPTKITNIADIS
+760 EPMPTKITNIADITK
-774 NFTDGNGNKVTDRDS
+774 FTDGDGNTVTDRDS

-850 PQPDVTKLAD
+850 PQPDVSKLAD

-866 TYNHPKNPI
+866 TYNHPK
-875 DVTIGDIVEYTIRV
+875 
-889 YNEGEV
+889 
-895 DGYVQEITDHLPDQ
+895 
-909 LEFVANDE
+909 
-917 TNIKYGWTVDGNN
+917 
-930 SKIIRTKYLSK
+930 
-941 ENDTAEGENKI
+941 
-952 TSFNG
+952 
-957 TTLDYKDVKVVC
+957 
-969 KVIETKPM
+969 
-977 PTKITNIADISDFT
+977 
-991 DGNGN
+991 
-996 KVKDRD
+996 
-1002 SQENNVNIP
+1002 
-1011 SDLPGYKDDEIGKN
+1011 
-1025 YVPGQQDDDDFEKLK
+1025 
-1040 IKEFDLALRKFITKV
+1040 
-1055 NDENISSRVPV
+1055 
-1066 VDITQLKNGTAT
+1066 
-1078 TATYD
+1078 
-1083 HPKTPIKVKIDDVV
+1083 TPISVAIGDVV
-1097 EYTIRVYNEGGVDG
+1097 EYTIRVYNEAEVDG

-1128 DNETNKKYGWS
+1128 GNEINTKYGWT
-1139 VDNQNSKVVKTTYL
+1139 VDSNNSKIIKTKYL

-1158 KVAGENKIPAFDGTT
+1158 TTEGDNKIKAFDGTK
-1173 LSYKE
+1173 LDYKD
-1178 VKIACKVISTNPMP
+1178 VKVVCKVVSTDPMP

-1200 ISDFTNGNGEKVKDR
+1200 ITKFTDGNGNIVTDR
-1215 DSEENNVNIP
+1215 DSQENNVNIP

-1248 DFEKLE
+1248 DFEKL
-1254 VKPLEFDLALRKFIT
+1254 KIKEFDLALRKFIT
-1269 KVNDEEIT
+1269 KVNNTEIK
-1277 SRIPKVD
+1277 SRIPQVD
-1284 ITKLASGEATTAIY
+1284 TTPLKNGTGTTAIY
-1298 NHSKTPVEVAIDD
+1298 NHSKEPVKVSLGAV
-1311 IVEYTIRVYNEGEI
+1311 VEYTIRVYNEGQV
-1325 DGYAEEIK
+1325 DGYVEEIK
-1333 DHLPDQLELIADNET
+1333 DHLPDQLEFIKDNET
-1348 NKAYGWTVDD
+1348 NKKYGWTVDST
-1358 QDSKVIKTTYLSKAN
+1358 DSKVIKTSYLSKAN

-1388 TLSYKDVK
+1388 TLSYKEVK
-1396 VVCKVVETNQMPKKI
+1396 VACKVVSTDPMPSKI
-1411 TNLADVSDFTDGDG
+1411 TNLADISDFTDGEG
-1425 NKVTDRDSE
+1425 NKVTDRDSKE
-1434 KDNVK
+1434 DNVK

-1447 KDDESNKD
+1447 KDDESKKD

-1468 VTVAK
+1468 VTLVK

-1486 DTEITSRIPQVD
+1486 NTEITSRIPQVD
-1498 VTPIKDGSG
+1498 VTPIKDGSS

-1522 NGNIVTYTIRVYNE
+1522 NGNIVTYTIRVFNE
-1536 GEIDG
+1536 GEMDG

-1635 NQAQISKNTNKDG
+1635 NQAQISKDSDKDG
-1648 KDVKDQD
+1648 NDVTDQD

-1743 GYAKELKDYIPDGL
+1743 GYAKELKDYIPNGL
-1757 KFVAEDN
+1757 KFVPEDN

-1784 LQPGDTTEVEVLL
+1784 LQPGDTTEVEVVL

-1854 IRTFTTI
+1854 IKTFTTI
-1861 GLAVLVILSSGVALI
+1861 GLAVLVILSSGVVLI

>member
-1 MKRLKK
+1 MKKFKK

-20 TLGIISAVKAA
+20 TLGSISAVKAA

-39 IVSLRRSGYGYQQGG
+39 IVSLRRAGYGYQQEG
-54 ASGKVWKIAEYD
+54 SKVWKIAEYD

-126 GTNYNSLM
+126 GSNYNSLM
-134 WLLDNIYIMPAA
+134 WLLDNIYIMPAI
-146 GTDNKTAREA
+146 GTDNTTAREE
-156 FLESKIPDEFYEY
+156 FLKSKIPNELYELI
-169 VTDDDI
+169 TDDDI
-175 DVVQQ
+175 DAVQQ

-196 ETTNLKVNSIANV
+196 ETSNFKINSIANV
-209 DSNYVSIGDLAQYNG
+209 DSNYASMGDIF
-224 GDDGRDREDAIEA
+224 GDDGWDREDAIEA

-264 VKNNATMTKVGSNY
+264 VKSNATMTKVGSNY

-295 SATFT
+295 NATFT
-300 DINGKTITPTIGIK
+300 DINGTTITPSIGIK
-314 NSSGNIVSTTKSLK
+314 DVSGNVTATTKTLK
-328 ELVGQEFYLS
+328 ELVGQEFYLI
-338 MPVSSNISGIKM
+338 MPTSSNISGIKM

-373 QPVVIVDE
+373 QPVVIVNE
-381 TPFKFSDTT
+381 TPLNFSDTT

-428 GEATTATYNHPKN
+428 GEATTATYNHPKT
-441 PLRVAIGDE
+441 PLKVAIGDV
-450 VTYTIRVYNEGEVDG
+450 VTYTIRVYNEGDIDG

-472 HLPEQ
+472 HLPDQ
-477 LEFIVDDQVNIQ
+477 LEFIVDDQVNIE

-496 SSDLKTIKT
+496 STDLKTIKT
-505 EYLSKAKETTDG
+505 EYLSKANETTDG
-517 ANKISAFNGKTLAY
+517 ANKISAFNGTTLAY
-531 KDVKIKCRVVSTDP
+531 KDVKIKCRVVATDP
-545 MPTKITNI
+545 MADKITNI
-553 ADITRFTDGDGNTVT
+553 ADITKFTDGDGNTVT

-573 ANNVQLP
+573 ENNVNLP

-586 NYRDS
+586 NYKDS

-606 DDFEKLTLKDFDLSL
+606 DDFEKLTLKEFDLSL

-637 PKVNVTPLNNG
+637 PQVNVTPLKNG

-695 LEFVSG
+695 LEFVAG
-701 NATNTKY
+701 NEINTKY

-727 AKESSAGSNKIKA
+727 AKEASEGANKIKA
-740 FNGTTLDYKDVKV
+740 FDGTKLDYKDVKV
-753 VCKVVST
+753 VCKVIST
-760 DPMPTKITNIADIS
+760 DPMPTKITNIADITK
-774 NFTDGNGNKVTDRDS
+774 FTDGNGNKVTDRDS

-850 PQPDVTKLAD
+850 PQPDVSKLAD

-866 TYNHPKNPI
+866 TYNHPK
-875 DVTIGDIVEYTIRV
+875 
-889 YNEGEV
+889 
-895 DGYVQEITDHLPDQ
+895 
-909 LEFVANDE
+909 
-917 TNIKYGWTVDGNN
+917 
-930 SKIIRTKYLSK
+930 
-941 ENDTAEGENKI
+941 
-952 TSFNG
+952 
-957 TTLDYKDVKVVC
+957 
-969 KVIETKPM
+969 
-977 PTKITNIADISDFT
+977 
-991 DGNGN
+991 
-996 KVKDRD
+996 
-1002 SQENNVNIP
+1002 
-1011 SDLPGYKDDEIGKN
+1011 
-1025 YVPGQQDDDDFEKLK
+1025 
-1040 IKEFDLALRKFITKV
+1040 
-1055 NDENISSRVPV
+1055 
-1066 VDITQLKNGTAT
+1066 
-1078 TATYD
+1078 
-1083 HPKTPIKVKIDDVV
+1083 TPISVAIGDVV
-1097 EYTIRVYNEGGVDG
+1097 EYTIRVYNEAEVDG

-1121 DQLEFIA
+1121 DQLEFVA
-1128 DNETNKKYGWS
+1128 GNETNTKYGWT
-1139 VDNQNSKVVKTTYL
+1139 VDSNNSKIIKTKYL

-1158 KVAGENKIPAFDGTT
+1158 TTEGDNKIKAFDGTQ
-1173 LSYKE
+1173 LDYKD
-1178 VKIACKVISTNPMP
+1178 VKVVCKVVTTDPMP

-1200 ISDFTNGNGEKVKDR
+1200 ITKFTDGNGNTVTDR
-1215 DSEENNVNIP
+1215 DSQENNVNIP

-1248 DFEKLE
+1248 DFEKL
-1254 VKPLEFDLALRKFIT
+1254 KIKEFDLALRKFIT
-1269 KVNDEEIT
+1269 KVNNTEIK
-1277 SRIPKVD
+1277 SRIPQVD
-1284 ITKLASGEATTAIY
+1284 TTPLKNGTGTTAIY
-1298 NHSKTPVEVAIDD
+1298 NHSKEPVKVSLGAV
-1311 IVEYTIRVYNEGEI
+1311 VEYTIRVYNEGQV
-1325 DGYAEEIK
+1325 DGYVEEIK
-1333 DHLPDQLELIADNET
+1333 DHLPDQLEFVKDNET
-1348 NKAYGWTVDD
+1348 NKKYGWTVDST
-1358 QDSKVIKTTYLSKAN
+1358 DSKVIKTSYLCKKN

-1388 TLSYKDVK
+1388 TLSYKEVK
-1396 VVCKVVETNQMPKKI
+1396 VACKVVSTDPMPSKI
-1411 TNLADVSDFTDGDG
+1411 TNLADISDFTDGEG
-1425 NKVTDRDSE
+1425 NKVTDRDSKE
-1434 KDNVK
+1434 DNVK

-1447 KDDESNKD
+1447 KDDESKKD

-1468 VTVAK
+1468 VTLVK

-1486 DTEITSRIPQVD
+1486 NTEITSRIPQVD
-1498 VTPIKDGSG
+1498 VTPIKDGSS

-1522 NGNIVTYTIRVYNE
+1522 NGNIVTYTIRVFNE
-1536 GEIDG
+1536 GEMDG

-1635 NQAQISKNTNKDG
+1635 NQAQISKDSDKDG
-1648 KDVKDQD
+1648 NDVTDQD

-1696 DKIIESGHKAE
+1696 EKIIESGHKAE

-1743 GYAKELKDYIPDGL
+1743 GYAKELKDYIPNGL
-1757 KFVAEDN
+1757 KFVPEDN

-1784 LQPGDTTEVEVLL
+1784 LQPGDTTEVEVVL

-1854 IRTFTTI
+1854 IKTFTTI
-1861 GLAVLVILSSGVALI
+1861 GLAVLAILSSGVVLI

>member
-1 MKRLKK
+1 MKKFKK

-20 TLGIISAVKAA
+20 TLGSISAVKAA

-39 IVSLRRSGYGYQQGG
+39 IVSLRRAGYGYQQEG
-54 ASGKVWKIAEYD
+54 SKVWKIAEYD

-126 GTNYNSLM
+126 GSNYNSLM
-134 WLLDNIYIMPAA
+134 WLLDNIYIMPAI
-146 GTDNKTAREA
+146 GTDNTTAREE
-156 FLESKIPDEFYEY
+156 FLKSKIPNELYELI
-169 VTDDDI
+169 TDDDI
-175 DVVQQ
+175 DAVQQ

-196 ETTNLKVNSIANV
+196 ETSNFKINSIANV
-209 DSNYVSIGDLAQYNG
+209 DSNYASMGDIF
-224 GDDGRDREDAIEA
+224 GDDGWDREDAIEA

-264 VKNNATMTKVGSNY
+264 VKSNATMTKVGSNY

-295 SATFT
+295 NATFT
-300 DINGKTITPTIGIK
+300 DINGTTITPSIGIK
-314 NSSGNIVSTTKSLK
+314 DVSGNVTATTKTLK
-328 ELVGQEFYLS
+328 ELVGQEFYLI
-338 MPVSSNISGIKM
+338 MPTSSNISGIKM

-373 QPVVIVDE
+373 QPVVIVNE
-381 TPFKFSDTT
+381 TPLNFSDTT

-428 GEATTATYNHPKN
+428 GEATTATYNHTKT
-441 PLRVAIGDE
+441 PLKVAIGDV
-450 VTYTIRVYNEGEVDG
+450 VTYTIRVYNEGDIDG

-472 HLPEQ
+472 HLPDQ
-477 LEFIVDDQVNIQ
+477 LEFIVDDQVNIE

-496 SSDLKTIKT
+496 STDLKTIKT
-505 EYLSKAKETTDG
+505 EYLSKANETTDG
-517 ANKISAFNGKTLAY
+517 ANKISAFNGTTLAY
-531 KDVKIKCRVVSTDP
+531 KDVKIKCRVVATEP
-545 MPTKITNI
+545 MADKITNI
-553 ADITRFTDGDGNTVT
+553 ADITKFADGDGNTVT

-573 ANNVQLP
+573 ENNVNLP

-606 DDFEKLTLKDFDLSL
+606 DDFEKLTLKEFDLSL

-637 PKVNVTPLNNG
+637 PQVNVTPLKNG

-662 VAIGDLVEYTIRVY
+662 VAVGDLVEYTIRVY

-695 LEFVSG
+695 LEFVSE
-701 NATNTKY
+701 NEINTKY

-727 AKESSAGSNKIKA
+727 AKEASEGANKIKA
-740 FNGTTLDYKDVKV
+740 FDGEKLDYKDVKV

-760 DPMPTKITNIADIS
+760 DPMPTKITNIADITK
-774 NFTDGNGNKVTDRDS
+774 FTDGNGNTVTDRDS

-850 PQPDVTKLAD
+850 PQPDVSKLAD

-866 TYNHPKNPI
+866 TYNHPK
-875 DVTIGDIVEYTIRV
+875 
-889 YNEGEV
+889 
-895 DGYVQEITDHLPDQ
+895 
-909 LEFVANDE
+909 
-917 TNIKYGWTVDGNN
+917 
-930 SKIIRTKYLSK
+930 
-941 ENDTAEGENKI
+941 
-952 TSFNG
+952 
-957 TTLDYKDVKVVC
+957 
-969 KVIETKPM
+969 
-977 PTKITNIADISDFT
+977 
-991 DGNGN
+991 
-996 KVKDRD
+996 
-1002 SQENNVNIP
+1002 
-1011 SDLPGYKDDEIGKN
+1011 
-1025 YVPGQQDDDDFEKLK
+1025 
-1040 IKEFDLALRKFITKV
+1040 
-1055 NDENISSRVPV
+1055 
-1066 VDITQLKNGTAT
+1066 
-1078 TATYD
+1078 
-1083 HPKTPIKVKIDDVV
+1083 TPISVAIGDVV
-1097 EYTIRVYNEGGVDG
+1097 EYTIRVYNEAEVDG

-1121 DQLEFIA
+1121 DQLEFVA
-1128 DNETNKKYGWS
+1128 GNEINTKYGWTIDS
-1139 VDNQNSKVVKTTYL
+1139 NNSKIIKTKYL

-1158 KVAGENKIPAFDGTT
+1158 TAEGDNKIKAFDGTK
-1173 LSYKE
+1173 LDYKD
-1178 VKIACKVISTNPMP
+1178 VKVVCKVVSTDPMP

-1200 ISDFTNGNGEKVKDR
+1200 ITKFTDGNGNTVTDR
-1215 DSEENNVNIP
+1215 DSQENNVNIP

-1248 DFEKLE
+1248 DFEKL
-1254 VKPLEFDLALRKFIT
+1254 KIKEFDLALRKFIT
-1269 KVNDEEIT
+1269 KVNNTEIK
-1277 SRIPKVD
+1277 SRIPQVD
-1284 ITKLASGEATTAIY
+1284 TTPLKNGTGTTAIY
-1298 NHSKTPVEVAIDD
+1298 NHSKEPVKVSLGAV
-1311 IVEYTIRVYNEGEI
+1311 VEYTIRVYNEGQV
-1325 DGYAEEIK
+1325 DGYVEEIK
-1333 DHLPDQLELIADNET
+1333 DHLPDQLEFIKDNET
-1348 NKAYGWTVDD
+1348 NKKYGWTVDST
-1358 QDSKVIKTTYLSKAN
+1358 DSKVIKTSYLSKAN

-1388 TLSYKDVK
+1388 TLSYKEVK
-1396 VVCKVVETNQMPKKI
+1396 VACKVVSTDPMPSKI
-1411 TNLADVSDFTDGDG
+1411 TNLADISDFTDGEG
-1425 NKVTDRDSE
+1425 NKVTDRDSKE
-1434 KDNVK
+1434 DNVK

-1447 KDDESNKD
+1447 KDDESKKD
-1455 YVPGQEDD
+1455 YVLGQEDD

-1468 VTVAK
+1468 VTLVK

-1486 DTEITSRIPQVD
+1486 NTEITSRIPQVD
-1498 VTPIKDGSG
+1498 VTPIKDGSS

-1522 NGNIVTYTIRVYNE
+1522 NGNIVTYTIRVFNE
-1536 GEIDG
+1536 GEMDG

-1635 NQAQISKNTNKDG
+1635 NQAQISKDSDKDG
-1648 KDVKDQD
+1648 NDVTDQD

-1691 TENGE
+1691 SENGE
-1696 DKIIESGHKAE
+1696 EKIIESGHKAE

-1743 GYAKELKDYIPDGL
+1743 GYAKELKDYIPNGL
-1757 KFVAEDN
+1757 KFVPEDN

-1784 LQPGDTTEVEVLL
+1784 LQPGDTTEVEVVL

-1854 IRTFTTI
+1854 IKTFTTI
-1861 GLAVLVILSSGVALI
+1861 GLAVLVILSSGVVLI

>member
-1 MKRLKK
+1 MKKFKK

-20 TLGIISAVKAA
+20 TLGSISAVKAA

-39 IVSLRRSGYGYQQGG
+39 IVSLRRAGYGYQQEG
-54 ASGKVWKIAEYD
+54 SKVWKIAEYD
-66 SENGKTADL
+66 SENGRTANL

-126 GTNYNSLM
+126 GSNYNSLM
-134 WLLDNIYIMPAA
+134 WLLDNIYIMPAI
-146 GTDNKTAREA
+146 GTDNTTAREE
-156 FLESKIPDEFYEY
+156 FLKSKIPNELYNLI
-169 VTDDDI
+169 TDDDI
-175 DVVQQ
+175 DAVQQ

-196 ETTNLKVNSIANV
+196 ETSNFKINSIANV
-209 DSNYVSIGDLAQYNG
+209 DSNYASMGDIF
-224 GDDGRDREDAIEA
+224 GDDGWDREDAIEA

-264 VKNNATMTKVGSNY
+264 VKSNATMTKVGSNY

-295 SATFT
+295 NATFT
-300 DINGKTITPTIGIK
+300 DINGTTIIPSIGIK
-314 NSSGNIVSTTKSLK
+314 DVSGNVTATTKTLK
-328 ELVGQEFYLS
+328 ELVGQEFYLI
-338 MPVSSNISGIKM
+338 MPTSSNISGIKM

-373 QPVVIVDE
+373 QPVVIVNE
-381 TPFKFSDTT
+381 TPLNFSDAT

-428 GEATTATYNHPKN
+428 GEATTATYNHTKT
-441 PLRVAIGDE
+441 PLKVAIGDV
-450 VTYTIRVYNEGEVDG
+450 VTYTIRVYNEGDIDG

-472 HLPEQ
+472 HLPDQ
-477 LEFIVDDQVNIQ
+477 LEFIVDDQVNIE

-496 SSDLKTIKT
+496 STDLKTIKT
-505 EYLSKAKETTDG
+505 EYLSKANETTDG
-517 ANKISAFNGKTLAY
+517 ANKISAFNGTTLAY
-531 KDVKIKCRVVSTDP
+531 KDVKIKCRVVATDP
-545 MPTKITNI
+545 MADKITNI
-553 ADITRFTDGDGNTVT
+553 ADITKFTDGDGNTVT

-573 ANNVQLP
+573 ENNVNLP
-580 TGKDLE
+580 TGKNLE

-606 DDFEKLTLKDFDLSL
+606 DDFEKLTLKEFDLSL

-637 PKVNVTPLNNG
+637 PQVNVTPLKNG

-695 LEFVSG
+695 LEFVAG
-701 NATNTKY
+701 NETNTKY

-727 AKESSAGSNKIKA
+727 AKETSEGANKIKA
-740 FNGTTLDYKDVKV
+740 FDGTKLDYKDVKV

-760 DPMPTKITNIADIS
+760 DPMPTKITNIADITK
-774 NFTDGNGNKVTDRDS
+774 FTDGNGNTVTDRDS

-850 PQPDVTKLAD
+850 PQPDVSKLAD

-866 TYNHPKNPI
+866 TYNHPK
-875 DVTIGDIVEYTIRV
+875 
-889 YNEGEV
+889 
-895 DGYVQEITDHLPDQ
+895 
-909 LEFVANDE
+909 
-917 TNIKYGWTVDGNN
+917 
-930 SKIIRTKYLSK
+930 
-941 ENDTAEGENKI
+941 
-952 TSFNG
+952 
-957 TTLDYKDVKVVC
+957 
-969 KVIETKPM
+969 
-977 PTKITNIADISDFT
+977 
-991 DGNGN
+991 
-996 KVKDRD
+996 
-1002 SQENNVNIP
+1002 
-1011 SDLPGYKDDEIGKN
+1011 
-1025 YVPGQQDDDDFEKLK
+1025 
-1040 IKEFDLALRKFITKV
+1040 
-1055 NDENISSRVPV
+1055 
-1066 VDITQLKNGTAT
+1066 
-1078 TATYD
+1078 
-1083 HPKTPIKVKIDDVV
+1083 TPISVAIGDVV
-1097 EYTIRVYNEGGVDG
+1097 EYTIRVYNEAEVDG

-1121 DQLEFIA
+1121 DQLEFVA
-1128 DNETNKKYGWS
+1128 GNETNTKYGWT
-1139 VDNQNSKVVKTTYL
+1139 VDSNNSKIIKTKYL

-1158 KVAGENKIPAFDGTT
+1158 TTEGDNKIKAFDGTK
-1173 LSYKE
+1173 LDYKD
-1178 VKIACKVISTNPMP
+1178 VKVVCKVVSTDPMP

-1200 ISDFTNGNGEKVKDR
+1200 ITKFTDGNGNTVTDR
-1215 DSEENNVNIP
+1215 DSQENNVNIP

-1248 DFEKLE
+1248 DFEKL
-1254 VKPLEFDLALRKFIT
+1254 KIKEFDLALRKFIT
-1269 KVNDEEIT
+1269 KVNNTEIK
-1277 SRIPKVD
+1277 SRIPQVD
-1284 ITKLASGEATTAIY
+1284 TTPLKNGTGTTAIY
-1298 NHSKTPVEVAIDD
+1298 NHSKEPVKVSLGAV
-1311 IVEYTIRVYNEGEI
+1311 VEYTIRVYNEGQV
-1325 DGYAEEIK
+1325 DGYVEEIK
-1333 DHLPDQLELIADNET
+1333 DHLPDQLEFIKDNET
-1348 NKAYGWTVDD
+1348 NKKYGWTVDST
-1358 QDSKVIKTTYLSKAN
+1358 DSKVIKTSYLSKAN

-1388 TLSYKDVK
+1388 TLSYKEVK
-1396 VVCKVVETNQMPKKI
+1396 VACKVVSTDPMPSKI
-1411 TNLADVSDFTDGDG
+1411 TNLADISDFTDGEG
-1425 NKVTDRDSE
+1425 NKVTDRDSKE
-1434 KDNVK
+1434 DNVK

-1447 KDDESNKD
+1447 KDDESKKD

-1468 VTVAK
+1468 VTLVK

-1486 DTEITSRIPQVD
+1486 NTEITSRIPQVD
-1498 VTPIKDGSG
+1498 VTPIKDGSS

-1522 NGNIVTYTIRVYNE
+1522 NGNIVTYTIRVFNE
-1536 GEIDG
+1536 GEMDG

-1635 NQAQISKNTNKDG
+1635 NQAQISKDSDKDG
-1648 KDVKDQD
+1648 NDVTDQD

-1696 DKIIESGHKAE
+1696 EKIIESGHKAE

-1743 GYAKELKDYIPDGL
+1743 GYAKELKDYIPNGL
-1757 KFVAEDN
+1757 KFVPEDN

-1770 DEKTITTD
+1770 DEKTITTE

-1784 LQPGDTTEVEVLL
+1784 LQPGDTTEVEVVL

-1854 IRTFTTI
+1854 IKTFTTI
-1861 GLAVLVILSSGVALI
+1861 GLAVLVILSSGVVLI

>member
-1 MKRLKK
+1 MKKFKK

-20 TLGIISAVKAA
+20 TLGSISAVKAA

-39 IVSLRRSGYGYQQGG
+39 IVSLRRAGYGYQQEG
-54 ASGKVWKIAEYD
+54 SKVWKIAEYD

-126 GTNYNSLM
+126 GSNYNSLM
-134 WLLDNIYIMPAA
+134 WLLDNIYIMPAI
-146 GTDNKTAREA
+146 GTDNTTAREE
-156 FLESKIPDEFYEY
+156 FLKSKIPNELYELI
-169 VTDDDI
+169 TDDDI
-175 DVVQQ
+175 DAVQQ

-196 ETTNLKVNSIANV
+196 ETSNFKINSIANV
-209 DSNYVSIGDLAQYNG
+209 DSNYASMGDIF
-224 GDDGRDREDAIEA
+224 GDDGWDREDAIEA

-264 VKNNATMTKVGSNY
+264 VKSNATMTKVGSNY

-295 SATFT
+295 NATFT
-300 DINGKTITPTIGIK
+300 DINGTTITPSIGIK
-314 NSSGNIVSTTKSLK
+314 DVSGNVTATTKTLK
-328 ELVGQEFYLS
+328 ELVGQEFYLI
-338 MPVSSNISGIKM
+338 MPTSSNISGIKM

-373 QPVVIVDE
+373 QPVVIVNE
-381 TPFKFSDTT
+381 TPLNFSDTT

-428 GEATTATYNHPKN
+428 GEATTATYNHTKT
-441 PLRVAIGDE
+441 PLKVAIGDV
-450 VTYTIRVYNEGEVDG
+450 VTYTIRVYNEGDIDG

-472 HLPEQ
+472 HLPDQ
-477 LEFIVDDQVNIQ
+477 LEFIVDDQVNIE

-496 SSDLKTIKT
+496 STDLKTIKT
-505 EYLSKAKETTDG
+505 EYLSKANETTDG
-517 ANKISAFNGKTLAY
+517 ANKISAFNGTTLAY
-531 KDVKIKCRVVSTDP
+531 KDVKIKCKVVATDP
-545 MPTKITNI
+545 MADKITNI
-553 ADITRFTDGDGNTVT
+553 ADITKFTDGDGNTVT

-573 ANNVQLP
+573 ENNVNLP

-606 DDFEKLTLKDFDLSL
+606 DDFEKLTLKEFDLSL

-637 PKVNVTPLNNG
+637 PQVNVTPLKNG

-695 LEFVSG
+695 LEFVAG
-701 NATNTKY
+701 NETNTKY

-727 AKESSAGSNKIKA
+727 AKEASEGANKIKA
-740 FNGTTLDYKDVKV
+740 FDGTKLDYKDVKV

-760 DPMPTKITNIADIS
+760 EPMPTKITNIADITK
-774 NFTDGNGNKVTDRDS
+774 FTDGNGNTVTDRDS

-850 PQPDVTKLAD
+850 PQPDVSKLAD

-866 TYNHPKNPI
+866 TYNHPKTPI
-875 DVTIGDIVEYTIRV
+875 SV
-889 YNEGEV
+889 
-895 DGYVQEITDHLPDQ
+895 
-909 LEFVANDE
+909 
-917 TNIKYGWTVDGNN
+917 
-930 SKIIRTKYLSK
+930 
-941 ENDTAEGENKI
+941 
-952 TSFNG
+952 
-957 TTLDYKDVKVVC
+957 
-969 KVIETKPM
+969 
-977 PTKITNIADISDFT
+977 
-991 DGNGN
+991 
-996 KVKDRD
+996 
-1002 SQENNVNIP
+1002 
-1011 SDLPGYKDDEIGKN
+1011 EIG
-1025 YVPGQQDDDDFEKLK
+1025 
-1040 IKEFDLALRKFITKV
+1040 
-1055 NDENISSRVPV
+1055 
-1066 VDITQLKNGTAT
+1066 
-1078 TATYD
+1078 
-1083 HPKTPIKVKIDDVV
+1083 DVV
-1097 EYTIRVYNEGGVDG
+1097 EYTIRVYNETEVDG

-1121 DQLEFIA
+1121 NQLEFIA
-1128 DNETNKKYGWS
+1128 GNEINTKYGWT
-1139 VDNQNSKVVKTTYL
+1139 VDSNNSKIIKTKYL

-1158 KVAGENKIPAFDGTT
+1158 TTEGDNKIKAFDGTK
-1173 LSYKE
+1173 LDYKD
-1178 VKIACKVISTNPMP
+1178 VKVVCKVVSTDPMP

-1200 ISDFTNGNGEKVKDR
+1200 ITKFTDGNGNTVTDR
-1215 DSEENNVNIP
+1215 DSQENNVNIP

-1248 DFEKLE
+1248 DFEKL
-1254 VKPLEFDLALRKFIT
+1254 KIKEFDLALRKFIT
-1269 KVNDEEIT
+1269 KVNNTEIK
-1277 SRIPKVD
+1277 SRIPQVD
-1284 ITKLASGEATTAIY
+1284 TTPLKNGTGTTAIY
-1298 NHSKTPVEVAIDD
+1298 NHSKEPVKVSLGAV
-1311 IVEYTIRVYNEGEI
+1311 VEYTIRVYNEGQV
-1325 DGYAEEIK
+1325 DGYVEEIK
-1333 DHLPDQLELIADNET
+1333 DHLPDQLEFIKDNEI
-1348 NKAYGWTVDD
+1348 NKKYGWTVDST
-1358 QDSKVIKTTYLSKAN
+1358 DSKVIKTSYLCKAN

-1388 TLSYKDVK
+1388 TLSYKEVK
-1396 VVCKVVETNQMPKKI
+1396 VACKVVSTDPMPSKI
-1411 TNLADVSDFTDGDG
+1411 TNLADISDFTDGEG
-1425 NKVTDRDSE
+1425 NKVTDRDSKE
-1434 KDNVK
+1434 DNVK

-1447 KDDESNKD
+1447 KDDESKKD

-1468 VTVAK
+1468 VTLVK

-1486 DTEITSRIPQVD
+1486 NTEITSRIPQVD
-1498 VTPIKDGSG
+1498 VTPIKDGSS

-1522 NGNIVTYTIRVYNE
+1522 NGNIVTYTIRVLNE
-1536 GEIDG
+1536 GEMDG

-1635 NQAQISKNTNKDG
+1635 NQAQISKDSDKDG
-1648 KDVKDQD
+1648 NDVTDQD

-1743 GYAKELKDYIPDGL
+1743 GYAKELKDYIPNGL
-1757 KFVAEDN
+1757 KFVPEDN

-1784 LQPGDTTEVEVLL
+1784 LQPGDTTEVEVVL

-1854 IRTFTTI
+1854 IKTFTTI
-1861 GLAVLVILSSGVALI
+1861 SLAVLVILSSGVVLI

>member
-1 MKRLKK
+1 MKKFKK

-20 TLGIISAVKAA
+20 TLGSISAVKAA

-39 IVSLRRSGYGYQQGG
+39 IVSLRRAGYGYQQEG
-54 ASGKVWKIAEYD
+54 SKVWKIAEYD

-126 GTNYNSLM
+126 GSNYNSLM
-134 WLLDNIYIMPAA
+134 WLLDNIYIMPAI
-146 GTDNKTAREA
+146 GTDNTTAREE
-156 FLESKIPDEFYEY
+156 FLKSKIPNELYELI
-169 VTDDDI
+169 TDDDI
-175 DVVQQ
+175 DAVQQ

-196 ETTNLKVNSIANV
+196 ETSNFKINSIANV
-209 DSNYVSIGDLAQYNG
+209 DSNYASMGDIF
-224 GDDGRDREDAIEA
+224 GDDGWDREDAIEA

-264 VKNNATMTKVGSNY
+264 VKGNATMTKVGSNY
-278 VAGPYKINQLL
+278 VAGPYKINKLL

-295 SATFT
+295 NATFT
-300 DINGKTITPTIGIK
+300 DINGTAITPSIGIK
-314 NSSGNIVSTTKSLK
+314 DVSGNVTATTKTLK
-328 ELVGQEFYLS
+328 ELVGQEFYLI
-338 MPVSSNISGIKM
+338 MPTSSNISGIKM

-373 QPVVIVDE
+373 QPVVIVNE
-381 TPFKFSDTT
+381 TPLNFSDAT

-428 GEATTATYNHPKN
+428 GEATTATYNHPKI
-441 PLRVAIGDE
+441 PLKVAIGDV
-450 VTYTIRVYNEGEVDG
+450 VTYTIRVYNEGDIDG

-472 HLPEQ
+472 HLPDQ
-477 LEFIVDDQVNIQ
+477 LEFIVDDQVNIE

-496 SSDLKTIKT
+496 STDLKTIKT
-505 EYLSKAKETTDG
+505 EYLSKANETTDG
-517 ANKISAFNGKTLAY
+517 ANKISAFNGTTLAY
-531 KDVKIKCRVVSTDP
+531 KDVKIKCKVVATDP
-545 MPTKITNI
+545 MADKITNI
-553 ADITRFTDGDGNTVT
+553 ADITKFTDGDGNTVT

-573 ANNVQLP
+573 ENNVNLP

-606 DDFEKLTLKDFDLSL
+606 DDFEKLTLKEFDLSL

-637 PKVNVTPLNNG
+637 PQVNVTPLKNG

-695 LEFVSG
+695 LEFVAG
-701 NATNTKY
+701 NETNSKY

-727 AKESSAGSNKIKA
+727 AKEASEGANKIKA
-740 FNGTTLDYKDVKV
+740 FDGTKLDYKDVKV
-753 VCKVVST
+753 VCKVIST
-760 DPMPTKITNIADIS
+760 DPMPTKITNIADITK
-774 NFTDGNGNKVTDRDS
+774 FTDGNGNKVTDRDS

-844 EITSRI
+844 EITSRV
-850 PQPDVTKLAD
+850 PQPDVSKLAD

-866 TYNHPKNPI
+866 TYNHPK
-875 DVTIGDIVEYTIRV
+875 
-889 YNEGEV
+889 
-895 DGYVQEITDHLPDQ
+895 
-909 LEFVANDE
+909 
-917 TNIKYGWTVDGNN
+917 
-930 SKIIRTKYLSK
+930 
-941 ENDTAEGENKI
+941 
-952 TSFNG
+952 
-957 TTLDYKDVKVVC
+957 
-969 KVIETKPM
+969 
-977 PTKITNIADISDFT
+977 
-991 DGNGN
+991 
-996 KVKDRD
+996 
-1002 SQENNVNIP
+1002 
-1011 SDLPGYKDDEIGKN
+1011 
-1025 YVPGQQDDDDFEKLK
+1025 
-1040 IKEFDLALRKFITKV
+1040 
-1055 NDENISSRVPV
+1055 
-1066 VDITQLKNGTAT
+1066 
-1078 TATYD
+1078 
-1083 HPKTPIKVKIDDVV
+1083 TPISVAIGDVV
-1097 EYTIRVYNEGGVDG
+1097 EYTIRVYNEAEVDG

-1121 DQLEFIA
+1121 DQLEFVA
-1128 DNETNKKYGWS
+1128 GNETNTKYGWT
-1139 VDNQNSKVVKTTYL
+1139 VDSNNSKIIKTKYL

-1158 KVAGENKIPAFDGTT
+1158 TTEGDNKIKAFDGTK
-1173 LSYKE
+1173 LDYKD
-1178 VKIACKVISTNPMP
+1178 VKVVCKVVSTDPMP

-1200 ISDFTNGNGEKVKDR
+1200 ITKFTDGNGNTVTDR
-1215 DSEENNVNIP
+1215 DSQENNVNIP

-1248 DFEKLE
+1248 DFEKL
-1254 VKPLEFDLALRKFIT
+1254 KIKEFDLALRKFIT
-1269 KVNDEEIT
+1269 KVNNTEIK
-1277 SRIPKVD
+1277 SRIPQVD
-1284 ITKLASGEATTAIY
+1284 TTPLKNGTGTTAIY
-1298 NHSKTPVEVAIDD
+1298 NHSKEPVKVSLGAV
-1311 IVEYTIRVYNEGEI
+1311 VEYTIRVYNEGQV
-1325 DGYAEEIK
+1325 DGYVEEIK
-1333 DHLPDQLELIADNET
+1333 DHLPDQLEFVKDNET
-1348 NKAYGWTVDD
+1348 NKKYGWTVDST
-1358 QDSKVIKTTYLSKAN
+1358 DSKVIKTSYLSKAN

-1388 TLSYKDVK
+1388 TLSYKEVK
-1396 VVCKVVETNQMPKKI
+1396 VACKVVSTDPMPSKI
-1411 TNLADVSDFTDGDG
+1411 TNLADISDFTDGEG
-1425 NKVTDRDSE
+1425 NKVTDRDSKE
-1434 KDNVK
+1434 DNVK

-1447 KDDESNKD
+1447 KDDESKKD

-1468 VTVAK
+1468 VTLVK

-1486 DTEITSRIPQVD
+1486 NTEITSRIPQVD
-1498 VTPIKDGSG
+1498 VTPIKDGSS

-1522 NGNIVTYTIRVYNE
+1522 NGNIVTYTIRVFNE
-1536 GEIDG
+1536 GEMDG

-1564 EYRWKMLDKDG
+1564 EYRWKMLDKAG

-1635 NQAQISKNTNKDG
+1635 NQAQISKDSDKDG
-1648 KDVKDQD
+1648 NDVTDQD

-1743 GYAKELKDYIPDGL
+1743 GYAKELKDYIPNGL
-1757 KFVAEDN
+1757 KFVPEDN

-1784 LQPGDTTEVEVLL
+1784 LQPGDTTEVEVVL

-1854 IRTFTTI
+1854 IKTFTTI
-1861 GLAVLVILSSGVALI
+1861 SLAVLVILSSGVVLI

>member
-1 MKRLKK
+1 MKKFKK

-20 TLGIISAVKAA
+20 TLGSISAVKAA

-39 IVSLRRSGYGYQQGG
+39 IVSLRRAGYGYQQEG
-54 ASGKVWKIAEYD
+54 SKVWKIAEYD

-126 GTNYNSLM
+126 GSNYNSLM
-134 WLLDNIYIMPAA
+134 WLLDNIYIMPAI
-146 GTDNKTAREA
+146 GTDNTTAREE
-156 FLESKIPDEFYEY
+156 FLKSKIPNELYELI
-169 VTDDDI
+169 TDDDI
-175 DVVQQ
+175 DAVQQ

-196 ETTNLKVNSIANV
+196 ETSNFKINSIANV
-209 DSNYVSIGDLAQYNG
+209 DSNYASMGDIF
-224 GDDGRDREDAIEA
+224 GDDGWDREDAIEA

-264 VKNNATMTKVGSNY
+264 VKSNATMTKVGSNY

-295 SATFT
+295 NATFT
-300 DINGKTITPTIGIK
+300 DINGTTITPSIGIK
-314 NSSGNIVSTTKSLK
+314 DVSGNVTATTKTLK
-328 ELVGQEFYLS
+328 ELVGQEFYLI
-338 MPVSSNISGIKM
+338 MPTSSNISGIKM

-373 QPVVIVDE
+373 QPVVIVNE
-381 TPFKFSDTT
+381 TPLNFSDTT

-428 GEATTATYNHPKN
+428 GEATTATYNHTKT
-441 PLRVAIGDE
+441 PLKVAIGDV
-450 VTYTIRVYNEGEVDG
+450 VTYTIRVYNEGDIDG

-472 HLPEQ
+472 HLPDQ
-477 LEFIVDDQVNIQ
+477 LEFIVDDQVNIE

-496 SSDLKTIKT
+496 STDLKTIKT
-505 EYLSKAKETTDG
+505 EYLSKANETTDG
-517 ANKISAFNGKTLAY
+517 ANKISAFNGTTLAY
-531 KDVKIKCRVVSTDP
+531 KDVKIKCRVVATDP
-545 MPTKITNI
+545 MADKITNI
-553 ADITRFTDGDGNTVT
+553 ADITKFTDGDGNTVT

-573 ANNVQLP
+573 ENNVNLP

-586 NYRDS
+586 NYKDS

-606 DDFEKLTLKDFDLSL
+606 DDFEKLTLKEFDLSL

-631 AITNRE
+631 EITNRE
-637 PKVNVTPLNNG
+637 PQVNVTPLKNG

-695 LEFVSG
+695 LEFVSE
-701 NATNTKY
+701 NEINTKY

-727 AKESSAGSNKIKA
+727 AKEASEGANKIKA
-740 FNGTTLDYKDVKV
+740 FDGEKLDYKDVKV

-760 DPMPTKITNIADIS
+760 DPMPTKITNIADITK
-774 NFTDGNGNKVTDRDS
+774 FTDGNGNTVTDRDS

-850 PQPDVTKLAD
+850 PQPDVSKLAD

-866 TYNHPKNPI
+866 TYNHPK
-875 DVTIGDIVEYTIRV
+875 
-889 YNEGEV
+889 
-895 DGYVQEITDHLPDQ
+895 
-909 LEFVANDE
+909 
-917 TNIKYGWTVDGNN
+917 
-930 SKIIRTKYLSK
+930 
-941 ENDTAEGENKI
+941 
-952 TSFNG
+952 
-957 TTLDYKDVKVVC
+957 
-969 KVIETKPM
+969 
-977 PTKITNIADISDFT
+977 
-991 DGNGN
+991 
-996 KVKDRD
+996 
-1002 SQENNVNIP
+1002 
-1011 SDLPGYKDDEIGKN
+1011 
-1025 YVPGQQDDDDFEKLK
+1025 
-1040 IKEFDLALRKFITKV
+1040 
-1055 NDENISSRVPV
+1055 
-1066 VDITQLKNGTAT
+1066 
-1078 TATYD
+1078 
-1083 HPKTPIKVKIDDVV
+1083 TPISVAIGDVV
-1097 EYTIRVYNEGGVDG
+1097 EYTIRVYNEAEVDG

-1121 DQLEFIA
+1121 DQLEFILG
-1128 DNETNKKYGWS
+1128 NETNTKYGWT
-1139 VDNQNSKVVKTTYL
+1139 VDSNNSKIIKTKYL

-1158 KVAGENKIPAFDGTT
+1158 TTEGDNKIKAFDGTK
-1173 LSYKE
+1173 LDYKD
-1178 VKIACKVISTNPMP
+1178 VKVVCKVVSTDPMP

-1200 ISDFTNGNGEKVKDR
+1200 ITKFTDGNGNTVTDR
-1215 DSEENNVNIP
+1215 DSQENNVNIP

-1248 DFEKLE
+1248 DFEKL
-1254 VKPLEFDLALRKFIT
+1254 KIKEFDLALRKFIT
-1269 KVNDEEIT
+1269 KVNNTEIK
-1277 SRIPKVD
+1277 SRIPQVD
-1284 ITKLASGEATTAIY
+1284 TTPLKNGTGTTAIY
-1298 NHSKTPVEVAIDD
+1298 NHSKEPVKVSLGAV
-1311 IVEYTIRVYNEGEI
+1311 VEYTIRVYNEGQV
-1325 DGYAEEIK
+1325 DGYVEEIK
-1333 DHLPDQLELIADNET
+1333 DHLPDQLEFVKDNET
-1348 NKAYGWTVDD
+1348 NKKYGWTVDST
-1358 QDSKVIKTTYLSKAN
+1358 DSKVIKTSYLCKAN

-1388 TLSYKDVK
+1388 TLSYKEVK
-1396 VVCKVVETNQMPKKI
+1396 VACKVVSTDPMPSKI
-1411 TNLADVSDFTDGDG
+1411 TNLADISDFTDGEG
-1425 NKVTDRDSE
+1425 NKVTDRDSKE
-1434 KDNVK
+1434 DNVK

-1447 KDDESNKD
+1447 KDDESKKD

-1468 VTVAK
+1468 VTLVK

-1486 DTEITSRIPQVD
+1486 NTEITSRIPQVD
-1498 VTPIKDGSG
+1498 VTPIKDGSS

-1522 NGNIVTYTIRVYNE
+1522 NGNIVTYTIRVFNE
-1536 GEIDG
+1536 GEMDG

-1635 NQAQISKNTNKDG
+1635 NQAQISKDSDKDG
-1648 KDVKDQD
+1648 NDVTDQD

-1696 DKIIESGHKAE
+1696 EKIIESGHKAE

-1743 GYAKELKDYIPDGL
+1743 GYAKELKDYIPNGL
-1757 KFVAEDN
+1757 KFVPEDN

-1784 LQPGDTTEVEVLL
+1784 LQPGDTTEVEVVL

-1854 IRTFTTI
+1854 IKTFTTI
-1861 GLAVLVILSSGVALI
+1861 GLAVLVILSSGVVLI

>member
-1 MKRLKK
+1 MKKFKK

-20 TLGIISAVKAA
+20 TLGSISAVKAA

-39 IVSLRRSGYGYQQGG
+39 IVSLRRAGYGYQQEG
-54 ASGKVWKIAEYD
+54 SKVWKIAEYD

-120 SKILPT
+120 SRVLPT
-126 GTNYNSLM
+126 GNNYNSLM
-134 WLLDNIYIMPAA
+134 WLLDNIYIMPAI
-146 GTDNKTAREA
+146 GTDNTTAREE
-156 FLESKIPDEFYEY
+156 FLKSKIPNELYELI
-169 VTDDDI
+169 TDDDI
-175 DVVQQ
+175 DAVQQ

-196 ETTNLKVNSIANV
+196 ETSNFKINSIANV
-209 DSNYVSIGDLAQYNG
+209 DSNYASMGDIF
-224 GDDGRDREDAIEA
+224 GDDGWDREDAIEA

-264 VKNNATMTKVGSNY
+264 VKSNATMTKVGNNY

-295 SATFT
+295 NATFT
-300 DINGKTITPTIGIK
+300 DINGTTITPSIGIK
-314 NSSGNIVSTTKSLK
+314 DVSGNVTATTKTLK
-328 ELVGQEFYLS
+328 ELVGQEFYLI
-338 MPVSSNISGIKM
+338 MPTSSNISGIKM

-373 QPVVIVDE
+373 QPVVIVNE
-381 TPFKFSDTT
+381 TPLNFSDAT

-428 GEATTATYNHPKN
+428 GEATTATYNHTKT
-441 PLRVAIGDE
+441 PLKVAIGDV
-450 VTYTIRVYNEGEVDG
+450 VTYTIRVYNEGDIDG

-472 HLPEQ
+472 HLPDQ
-477 LEFIVDDQVNIQ
+477 LEFIVDDQVNIEN
-489 YGWKIAS
+489 GWKIAS
-496 SSDLKTIKT
+496 STDLKTIKT
-505 EYLSKAKETTDG
+505 EYLSKANETTDG
-517 ANKISAFNGKTLAY
+517 ANKISAFNGTTLAY
-531 KDVKIKCRVVSTDP
+531 KDVKIKCRVVATDP
-545 MPTKITNI
+545 MADKITNI
-553 ADITRFTDGDGNTVT
+553 ADITKFTDGDGNTVT

-573 ANNVQLP
+573 ENNVNLP

-606 DDFEKLTLKDFDLSL
+606 DDFEKLTLKEFDLSL

-637 PKVNVTPLNNG
+637 PQVNVTPLKNA

-695 LEFVSG
+695 LEFVAG
-701 NATNTKY
+701 NEINTKY
-708 GWVVDSTNSKIIRT
+708 GWVVDSTNSKIIKT

-727 AKESSAGSNKIKA
+727 AKEASEGANKIKA
-740 FNGTTLDYKDVKV
+740 FDGTKLDYKDVKV

-760 DPMPTKITNIADIS
+760 EPMPTKITNIADITK
-774 NFTDGNGNKVTDRDS
+774 FTDGNGNTVTDRDS

-850 PQPDVTKLAD
+850 PQPDVSKLAD

-866 TYNHPKNPI
+866 TYNHPKTPI
-875 DVTIGDIVEYTIRV
+875 SVAIGDVVEYTIRV
-889 YNEGEV
+889 YNEAEV
-895 DGYVQEITDHLPDQ
+895 DGYVEEITDHLPDQ
-909 LEFVANDE
+909 LEFIAGNE
-917 TNIKYGWTVDGNN
+917 INTKYGWTVDSNN
-930 SKIIRTKYLSK
+930 SKIIKTKYLSK
-941 ENDTAEGENKI
+941 ANETTEGDNKI
-952 TSFNG
+952 KAFDG
-957 TTLDYKDVKVVC
+957 TKLDYKDVKVVC
-969 KVIETKPM
+969 KVVSTVPM

-996 KVKDRD
+996 KVTDRD
-1002 SQENNVNIP
+1002 SQ
-1011 SDLPGYKDDEIGKN
+1011 
-1025 YVPGQQDDDDFEKLK
+1025 
-1040 IKEFDLALRKFITKV
+1040 
-1055 NDENISSRVPV
+1055 
-1066 VDITQLKNGTAT
+1066 
-1078 TATYD
+1078 
-1083 HPKTPIKVKIDDVV
+1083 
-1097 EYTIRVYNEGGVDG
+1097 
-1111 YVEEI
+1111 
-1116 TDHLP
+1116 
-1121 DQLEFIA
+1121 
-1128 DNETNKKYGWS
+1128 
-1139 VDNQNSKVVKTTYL
+1139 
-1153 SKANE
+1153 
-1158 KVAGENKIPAFDGTT
+1158 
-1173 LSYKE
+1173 
-1178 VKIACKVISTNPMP
+1178 
-1192 TKITNIAD
+1192 
-1200 ISDFTNGNGEKVKDR
+1200 
-1215 DSEENNVNIP
+1215 ENNVNIP

-1248 DFEKLE
+1248 DFEKL
-1254 VKPLEFDLALRKFIT
+1254 KIKEFDLALRKFIT
-1269 KVNDEEIT
+1269 KVNNTEIK
-1277 SRIPKVD
+1277 SRIPQVD
-1284 ITKLASGEATTAIY
+1284 TTPLKNGTGTTAIY
-1298 NHSKTPVEVAIDD
+1298 NHSKEPVKVSLGAV
-1311 IVEYTIRVYNEGEI
+1311 VEYTIRVYNEGQV
-1325 DGYAEEIK
+1325 DGYVEEIK
-1333 DHLPDQLELIADNET
+1333 DHLPDQLEFVKDNET
-1348 NKAYGWTVDD
+1348 NKKYGWTVDST
-1358 QDSKVIKTTYLSKAN
+1358 DSKVIKTSYLSKAN

-1388 TLSYKDVK
+1388 TLSYKEVK
-1396 VVCKVVETNQMPKKI
+1396 VACKVVSTDPMPSKI
-1411 TNLADVSDFTDGDG
+1411 TNLADISDFTDGEG
-1425 NKVTDRDSE
+1425 NKVTDRDSKE
-1434 KDNVK
+1434 DNVK

-1447 KDDESNKD
+1447 KDDESKKD

-1468 VTVAK
+1468 VTLVK

-1486 DTEITSRIPQVD
+1486 NTEITSRIPQVD
-1498 VTPIKDGSG
+1498 VTPIKDGSS

-1522 NGNIVTYTIRVYNE
+1522 NGNIVTYTIRVFNE
-1536 GEIDG
+1536 GEMDG

-1564 EYRWKMLDKDG
+1564 EYRWKMLDKAG

-1635 NQAQISKNTNKDG
+1635 NQAQISKDSDKDG
-1648 KDVKDQD
+1648 NDVTDQD

-1696 DKIIESGHKAE
+1696 EKIIESGHKAE
-1707 DDPEDVVKV
+1707 DDSEDVVKV

-1743 GYAKELKDYIPDGL
+1743 GYAKELKDYIPNGL
-1757 KFVAEDN
+1757 KFVPEDN

-1784 LQPGDTTEVEVLL
+1784 LQPGDTTEVEVVL

-1854 IRTFTTI
+1854 IKTFTTI
-1861 GLAVLVILSSGVALI
+1861 SLAVLVILSSGVVLI

>member
-1 MKRLKK
+1 MKKFKK

-20 TLGIISAVKAA
+20 TLGSISAVKAA

-39 IVSLRRSGYGYQQGG
+39 IVSLRRAGYGYQQEG
-54 ASGKVWKIAEYD
+54 SKVWKIAEYD

-126 GTNYNSLM
+126 GSNYNSLM
-134 WLLDNIYIMPAA
+134 WLLDNIYIMPAI
-146 GTDNKTAREA
+146 GTDNTTAREE
-156 FLESKIPDEFYEY
+156 FLKSKIPNELYNLI
-169 VTDDDI
+169 TDDDI
-175 DVVQQ
+175 DAVQQ

-196 ETTNLKVNSIANV
+196 ETSNFKINSIANV
-209 DSNYVSIGDLAQYNG
+209 DSNYASMGDIF
-224 GDDGRDREDAIEA
+224 GDDGWDREDAIEA

-264 VKNNATMTKVGSNY
+264 VKSNATMTKVGSNY

-295 SATFT
+295 NATFT
-300 DINGKTITPTIGIK
+300 DINGTTITPSIGIK
-314 NSSGNIVSTTKSLK
+314 DVSGNVTATTKTLK
-328 ELVGQEFYLS
+328 ELVGQEFYLI
-338 MPVSSNISGIKM
+338 MPTSSNISGIKM

-373 QPVVIVDE
+373 QPVVIVNE
-381 TPFKFSDTT
+381 TPLNFSDTT

-428 GEATTATYNHPKN
+428 GEATTATYNHTKT
-441 PLRVAIGDE
+441 PLKVAIGDV
-450 VTYTIRVYNEGEVDG
+450 VTYTIRVYNEGDIDG

-472 HLPEQ
+472 HLPDQ
-477 LEFIVDDQVNIQ
+477 LEFIVDDQVNIEN
-489 YGWKIAS
+489 GWKIAS
-496 SSDLKTIKT
+496 STDLKTIKT
-505 EYLSKAKETTDG
+505 EYLSKANETTDG
-517 ANKISAFNGKTLAY
+517 ANKISAFNGTTLAY
-531 KDVKIKCRVVSTDP
+531 KDVKIKCRVVATDP
-545 MPTKITNI
+545 MADKITNI
-553 ADITRFTDGDGNTVT
+553 ADITKFSDGDGNTVT

-573 ANNVQLP
+573 ENNVNLP

-586 NYRDS
+586 NYKDS

-606 DDFEKLTLKDFDLSL
+606 DDFEKLTLKEFDLSL

-637 PKVNVTPLNNG
+637 PQVNVTPLKNG

-695 LEFVSG
+695 LEFVTG
-701 NATNTKY
+701 NEINTKY

-727 AKESSAGSNKIKA
+727 AKETSEGANKIKA
-740 FNGTTLDYKDVKV
+740 FDGTKLDYKDVKV

-760 DPMPTKITNIADIS
+760 DPMPTKITNIADITK
-774 NFTDGNGNKVTDRDS
+774 FTDGNGNTVTDRDS

-850 PQPDVTKLAD
+850 PQPDVSKLAD

-866 TYNHPKNPI
+866 TYNHPKTPI
-875 DVTIGDIVEYTIRV
+875 SVAIGDVVEYTIRV
-889 YNEGEV
+889 YNEAEV
-895 DGYVQEITDHLPDQ
+895 DGYVEEITDHLPDQ
-909 LEFVANDE
+909 LEFVAGNE
-917 TNIKYGWTVDGNN
+917 TNTKYGWTVDSNN
-930 SKIIRTKYLSK
+930 SKIIKTKYLSK
-941 ENDTAEGENKI
+941 ANETTEGNNKI
-952 TSFNG
+952 KAFDG
-957 TTLDYKDVKVVC
+957 TKLDYKDVKVVC
-969 KVIETKPM
+969 KVVSTDPM

-996 KVKDRD
+996 KVTDRD
-1002 SQENNVNIP
+1002 SQ
-1011 SDLPGYKDDEIGKN
+1011 
-1025 YVPGQQDDDDFEKLK
+1025 
-1040 IKEFDLALRKFITKV
+1040 
-1055 NDENISSRVPV
+1055 
-1066 VDITQLKNGTAT
+1066 
-1078 TATYD
+1078 
-1083 HPKTPIKVKIDDVV
+1083 
-1097 EYTIRVYNEGGVDG
+1097 
-1111 YVEEI
+1111 
-1116 TDHLP
+1116 
-1121 DQLEFIA
+1121 
-1128 DNETNKKYGWS
+1128 
-1139 VDNQNSKVVKTTYL
+1139 
-1153 SKANE
+1153 
-1158 KVAGENKIPAFDGTT
+1158 
-1173 LSYKE
+1173 
-1178 VKIACKVISTNPMP
+1178 
-1192 TKITNIAD
+1192 
-1200 ISDFTNGNGEKVKDR
+1200 
-1215 DSEENNVNIP
+1215 ENNVNIP

-1248 DFEKLE
+1248 DFEKL
-1254 VKPLEFDLALRKFIT
+1254 KIKEFDLALRKFIT
-1269 KVNDEEIT
+1269 KVNNTEIK
-1277 SRIPKVD
+1277 SRIPQVD
-1284 ITKLASGEATTAIY
+1284 TTPLKNGTGTTAIY
-1298 NHSKTPVEVAIDD
+1298 NHSKEPVKVSLGA
-1311 IVEYTIRVYNEGEI
+1311 IVEYTIRVYNEGQV
-1325 DGYAEEIK
+1325 DGYVEEIK
-1333 DHLPDQLELIADNET
+1333 DHLPDQLEFIKDNET
-1348 NKAYGWTVDD
+1348 NKKYGWTVDST
-1358 QDSKVIKTTYLSKAN
+1358 DSKVIKTSYLSKAN

-1388 TLSYKDVK
+1388 TLSYKEVK
-1396 VVCKVVETNQMPKKI
+1396 VACKVVSTDPMPSKI
-1411 TNLADVSDFTDGDG
+1411 TNLADISDFTDGEG
-1425 NKVTDRDSE
+1425 NKVTDRDSKE
-1434 KDNVK
+1434 DNVK

-1447 KDDESNKD
+1447 KDDESKKD

-1468 VTVAK
+1468 VTLVK

-1486 DTEITSRIPQVD
+1486 NTEITSRIPQVD
-1498 VTPIKDGSG
+1498 VTPIKDGSS

-1522 NGNIVTYTIRVYNE
+1522 NGNIVTYTIRVFNE
-1536 GEIDG
+1536 GEMDG

-1575 KETENLDEAVS
+1575 KETEKLDEAVS

-1635 NQAQISKNTNKDG
+1635 NQAQISKDSDKDG
-1648 KDVKDQD
+1648 NDVTDQD

-1696 DKIIESGHKAE
+1696 EKIIESGHKAE

-1743 GYAKELKDYIPDGL
+1743 GYAKELKDYIPNGL
-1757 KFVAEDN
+1757 KFVPEDN

-1784 LQPGDTTEVEVLL
+1784 LQPGDTTEVEVVL

-1854 IRTFTTI
+1854 IKTFTTI
-1861 GLAVLVILSSGVALI
+1861 GLAVLVILSSGVVLI

>member
-1 MKRLKK
+1 MKKFKK

-20 TLGIISAVKAA
+20 TLGSISAVKAA

-39 IVSLRRSGYGYQQGG
+39 IVSLRRAGYGYQQEG
-54 ASGKVWKIAEYD
+54 SKVWKIAEYD

-126 GTNYNSLM
+126 GSNYNSLM
-134 WLLDNIYIMPAA
+134 WLLDNIYIMPAI
-146 GTDNKTAREA
+146 GTDNTTAREE
-156 FLESKIPDEFYEY
+156 FLKSKIPNELYNLI
-169 VTDDDI
+169 TDDDI
-175 DVVQQ
+175 DAVQQ

-196 ETTNLKVNSIANV
+196 ETSNFKINSIANV
-209 DSNYVSIGDLAQYNG
+209 DSNYASMGDIF
-224 GDDGRDREDAIEA
+224 GDDGWDREDAIEA

-264 VKNNATMTKVGSNY
+264 VKSNATMTKVGSNY

-295 SATFT
+295 NATFT
-300 DINGKTITPTIGIK
+300 DINGTTITPSIGIK
-314 NSSGNIVSTTKSLK
+314 DVSGNVTATTKTLK
-328 ELVGQEFYLS
+328 ELVGQEFYLI
-338 MPVSSNISGIKM
+338 MPTSSNISGIKM

-373 QPVVIVDE
+373 QPVVIVNE
-381 TPFKFSDTT
+381 TPLNFSDTT

-428 GEATTATYNHPKN
+428 GEATTATYNHPKT
-441 PLRVAIGDE
+441 PLKVAIGDV
-450 VTYTIRVYNEGEVDG
+450 VTYTIRVYNEGDIDG

-477 LEFIVDDQVNIQ
+477 LEFIVDDQVNIE

-496 SSDLKTIKT
+496 STDLKTIKT
-505 EYLSKAKETTDG
+505 EYLSKANETTDG
-517 ANKISAFNGKTLAY
+517 ANKISAFNGTTLAY
-531 KDVKIKCRVVSTDP
+531 KDVKIKCRVVATEP
-545 MPTKITNI
+545 MADKITNI
-553 ADITRFTDGDGNTVT
+553 ADITKFTDGDGNTVT

-573 ANNVQLP
+573 ENNVNLP

-586 NYRDS
+586 NYKDS

-606 DDFEKLTLKDFDLSL
+606 DDFEKLTLKEFDLSL

-637 PKVNVTPLNNG
+637 PQVNVTPLKNG

-695 LEFVSG
+695 LEFVAG
-701 NATNTKY
+701 NEINTKY

-727 AKESSAGSNKIKA
+727 AKEASEGANKIKA
-740 FNGTTLDYKDVKV
+740 FDGTKLDYKDVKV

-760 DPMPTKITNIADIS
+760 EPMPTKITNIADITK
-774 NFTDGNGNKVTDRDS
+774 FTDGNGNTVTDRDS

-850 PQPDVTKLAD
+850 PQPDVSKLAD

-866 TYNHPKNPI
+866 TYNHPK
-875 DVTIGDIVEYTIRV
+875 
-889 YNEGEV
+889 
-895 DGYVQEITDHLPDQ
+895 
-909 LEFVANDE
+909 
-917 TNIKYGWTVDGNN
+917 
-930 SKIIRTKYLSK
+930 
-941 ENDTAEGENKI
+941 
-952 TSFNG
+952 
-957 TTLDYKDVKVVC
+957 
-969 KVIETKPM
+969 
-977 PTKITNIADISDFT
+977 
-991 DGNGN
+991 
-996 KVKDRD
+996 
-1002 SQENNVNIP
+1002 
-1011 SDLPGYKDDEIGKN
+1011 
-1025 YVPGQQDDDDFEKLK
+1025 
-1040 IKEFDLALRKFITKV
+1040 
-1055 NDENISSRVPV
+1055 
-1066 VDITQLKNGTAT
+1066 
-1078 TATYD
+1078 
-1083 HPKTPIKVKIDDVV
+1083 TPISVAIGDVV
-1097 EYTIRVYNEGGVDG
+1097 EYTIRVYNEAEVDG

-1128 DNETNKKYGWS
+1128 GNEINTKYGWT
-1139 VDNQNSKVVKTTYL
+1139 VDSNNSKIIKTKYL

-1158 KVAGENKIPAFDGTT
+1158 TTEGDNKIKAFDGTK
-1173 LSYKE
+1173 LDYKD
-1178 VKIACKVISTNPMP
+1178 VKVVCKVVSTDPMP

-1200 ISDFTNGNGEKVKDR
+1200 ITKFTDGNGNIVTDR
-1215 DSEENNVNIP
+1215 DSQENNVNIP

-1248 DFEKLE
+1248 DFEKL
-1254 VKPLEFDLALRKFIT
+1254 KIKEFDLALRKFIT
-1269 KVNDEEIT
+1269 KVNNTEIK
-1277 SRIPKVD
+1277 SRIPQVD
-1284 ITKLASGEATTAIY
+1284 TTPLKNGTGTTAIY
-1298 NHSKTPVEVAIDD
+1298 NHSKEPVKVSLGAV
-1311 IVEYTIRVYNEGEI
+1311 VEYTIRVYNEGQV
-1325 DGYAEEIK
+1325 DGYVEEIK
-1333 DHLPDQLELIADNET
+1333 DHLPDQLEFIKDNET
-1348 NKAYGWTVDD
+1348 NKKYGWTVDST
-1358 QDSKVIKTTYLSKAN
+1358 DSKVIKTSYLSKAN

-1388 TLSYKDVK
+1388 TLSYKEVK
-1396 VVCKVVETNQMPKKI
+1396 VACKVVSTDPMPSKI
-1411 TNLADVSDFTDGDG
+1411 TNLADISDFTDGEG
-1425 NKVTDRDSE
+1425 NKVTDRDSKE
-1434 KDNVK
+1434 DNVK

-1447 KDDESNKD
+1447 KDDESKKD

-1468 VTVAK
+1468 VTLVK

-1486 DTEITSRIPQVD
+1486 NTEITSRIPQVD
-1498 VTPIKDGSG
+1498 VTPIKDGSS

-1522 NGNIVTYTIRVYNE
+1522 NGNIVTYTIRVFNE
-1536 GEIDG
+1536 GEMDG

-1635 NQAQISKNTNKDG
+1635 NQAQISKDSDKDG
-1648 KDVKDQD
+1648 NDVTDQD

-1696 DKIIESGHKAE
+1696 EKIIESGHKAE

-1743 GYAKELKDYIPDGL
+1743 GYAKELKDYIPNGL
-1757 KFVAEDN
+1757 KFVPEDN

-1784 LQPGDTTEVEVLL
+1784 LQPGDTTEVEVVL

-1854 IRTFTTI
+1854 IKTFTTI
-1861 GLAVLVILSSGVALI
+1861 GLAVLVILSSGVVLI

>member
-1 MKRLKK
+1 MKKFKK

-20 TLGIISAVKAA
+20 TLGSISAVKAA

-146 GTDNKTAREA
+146 GTDNKTAREE
-156 FLESKIPDEFYEY
+156 FLKNKIPDEFYGY

-209 DSNYVSIGDLAQYNG
+209 DSNYASMGDVF
-224 GDDGRDREDAIEA
+224 GDDGWDREDAIEA

-264 VKNNATMTKVGSNY
+264 VKSNATMTKVGSNY
-278 VAGPYKINQLL
+278 VAGPYKINKLL

-295 SATFT
+295 NATFT
-300 DINGKTITPTIGIK
+300 DINGTAITPSIGIK
-314 NSSGNIVSTTKSLK
+314 DVSGNVTATTKTLK
-328 ELVGQEFYLS
+328 ELVGQEFYLI
-338 MPVSSNISGIKM
+338 MPTSSNISGIKM

-373 QPVVIVDE
+373 QPVVIVNE
-381 TPFKFSDTT
+381 TPLNFSDTT

-428 GEATTATYNHPKN
+428 GEATTAIYNHPKT
-441 PLRVAIGDE
+441 PLKVAIGDV
-450 VTYTIRVYNEGEVDG
+450 VTYTIRVYNEGDIDG

-472 HLPEQ
+472 HLPDQ
-477 LEFIVDDQVNIQ
+477 LEFIVDDQVNIE

-496 SSDLKTIKT
+496 STDLKTIKT
-505 EYLSKAKETTDG
+505 EYLSKANETTDG
-517 ANKISAFNGKTLAY
+517 ANKISSFNGTTLAY
-531 KDVKIKCRVVSTDP
+531 KDVKIKCRVVATDP
-545 MPTKITNI
+545 MADKITNI
-553 ADITRFTDGDGNTVT
+553 ADITKFTDGDGNTVT

-573 ANNVQLP
+573 ENNVNLP
-580 TGKDLE
+580 NGKDLE
-586 NYRDS
+586 NYKDY

-606 DDFEKLTLKDFDLSL
+606 DDFEKLTLKEFDLSL

-631 AITNRE
+631 EITNRE
-637 PKVNVTPLNNG
+637 PQVNVTPLKNG

-662 VAIGDLVEYTIRVY
+662 VAIGDVVEYTIRVY
-676 NEAEID
+676 NEAEVD

-695 LEFVSG
+695 LEFIAG
-701 NATNTKY
+701 NETNTKY
-708 GWVVDSTNSKIIRT
+708 GWTVDSNNSKIIKT
-722 NYLSK
+722 KYLSK
-727 AKESSAGSNKIKA
+727 ANETTEGDNKIKA
-740 FNGTTLDYKDVKV
+740 FDGTQLDYKDIKV

-760 DPMPTKITNIADIS
+760 DPMPTKITNIADITK
-774 NFTDGNGNKVTDRDS
+774 FTDGNGNTVTDRDS

-838 TKLNDE
+838 TKVNNT
-844 EITSRI
+844 EIKSRI
-850 PQPDVTKLAD
+850 PQVD
-860 GTATTA
+860 TT
-866 TYNHPKNPI
+866 P
-875 DVTIGDIVEYTIRV
+875 
-889 YNEGEV
+889 
-895 DGYVQEITDHLPDQ
+895 
-909 LEFVANDE
+909 
-917 TNIKYGWTVDGNN
+917 
-930 SKIIRTKYLSK
+930 
-941 ENDTAEGENKI
+941 
-952 TSFNG
+952 
-957 TTLDYKDVKVVC
+957 
-969 KVIETKPM
+969 
-977 PTKITNIADISDFT
+977 
-991 DGNGN
+991 
-996 KVKDRD
+996 
-1002 SQENNVNIP
+1002 
-1011 SDLPGYKDDEIGKN
+1011 
-1025 YVPGQQDDDDFEKLK
+1025 
-1040 IKEFDLALRKFITKV
+1040 
-1055 NDENISSRVPV
+1055 
-1066 VDITQLKNGTAT
+1066 LKNGTGT
-1078 TATYD
+1078 TAIYN
-1083 HPKTPIKVKIDDVV
+1083 HSKEPVKVSLGAVV
-1097 EYTIRVYNEGGVDG
+1097 EYTIRVYNEGQVDG

-1116 TDHLP
+1116 KDHLP
-1121 DQLEFIA
+1121 DQLEFIK
-1128 DNETNKKYGWS
+1128 DNETNKKYGWT
-1139 VDNQNSKVVKTTYL
+1139 VDSTDSKVIKTSYL

-1158 KVAGENKIPAFDGTT
+1158 KVAGENKIQAFDGTT

-1178 VKIACKVISTNPMP
+1178 VKVACKVVSTDPMP
-1192 TKITNIAD
+1192 SKITNLAD
-1200 ISDFTNGNGEKVKDR
+1200 ISDFTDGE
-1215 DSEENNVNIP
+1215 
-1225 SDLPGYKD
+1225 
-1233 DEIGKDYVPGQQDDD
+1233 
-1248 DFEKLE
+1248 
-1254 VKPLEFDLALRKFIT
+1254 
-1269 KVNDEEIT
+1269 
-1277 SRIPKVD
+1277 
-1284 ITKLASGEATTAIY
+1284 
-1298 NHSKTPVEVAIDD
+1298 
-1311 IVEYTIRVYNEGEI
+1311 
-1325 DGYAEEIK
+1325 
-1333 DHLPDQLELIADNET
+1333 
-1348 NKAYGWTVDD
+1348 
-1358 QDSKVIKTTYLSKAN
+1358 
-1373 EKVAGENK
+1373 
-1381 IPAFDGT
+1381 
-1388 TLSYKDVK
+1388 
-1396 VVCKVVETNQMPKKI
+1396 
-1411 TNLADVSDFTDGDG
+1411 G
-1425 NKVTDRDSE
+1425 NKVTDRDSKE
-1434 KDNVK
+1434 DNVK

-1447 KDDESNKD
+1447 KDDESKKD

-1468 VTVAK
+1468 VTLVK

-1486 DTEITSRIPQVD
+1486 NTEITSRIPQVD
-1498 VTPIKDGSG
+1498 VTPIKDGSS

-1522 NGNIVTYTIRVYNE
+1522 NGNIVTYTIRVFNE
-1536 GEIDG
+1536 GEMDG

-1635 NQAQISKNTNKDG
+1635 NQAQISKDSDKDG
-1648 KDVKDQD
+1648 NDVTDQD

-1716 DLKKSKINKVTI
+1716 DLKKSKINSVTI

-1854 IRTFTTI
+1854 LRTFTTI
-1861 GLAVLVILSSGVALI
+1861 GLAVLVILSSGVVLI

>member
-1 MKRLKK
+1 MKKFKK

-20 TLGIISAVKAA
+20 TLGSISAVKAA

-39 IVSLRRSGYGYQQGG
+39 IVSLRRAGYGYQQEG
-54 ASGKVWKIAEYD
+54 SKVWKIAEYD

-126 GTNYNSLM
+126 GSNYNSLM
-134 WLLDNIYIMPAA
+134 WLLDNIYIMPAI
-146 GTDNKTAREA
+146 GTDNTTAREE
-156 FLESKIPDEFYEY
+156 FLKSKIPNELYELI
-169 VTDDDI
+169 TDDDI
-175 DVVQQ
+175 DAVQQ

-196 ETTNLKVNSIANV
+196 ETSNFKINSIANV
-209 DSNYVSIGDLAQYNG
+209 DSNYASMGDIF
-224 GDDGRDREDAIEA
+224 GDDGWDREDAIEA

-264 VKNNATMTKVGSNY
+264 VKSNATMTKVGSNY

-295 SATFT
+295 NATFT
-300 DINGKTITPTIGIK
+300 DINGTTITPSIGIK
-314 NSSGNIVSTTKSLK
+314 DVSGNVTATTKTLK
-328 ELVGQEFYLS
+328 ELVGQEFYLI
-338 MPVSSNISGIKM
+338 MPTSSNISGIKM

-373 QPVVIVDE
+373 QPVVIVNE
-381 TPFKFSDTT
+381 TPLNFSDTT

-428 GEATTATYNHPKN
+428 GEATTATYNHTKT
-441 PLRVAIGDE
+441 PLKVAIGDV
-450 VTYTIRVYNEGEVDG
+450 VTYTIRVYNEGDIDG

-472 HLPEQ
+472 HLPDQ
-477 LEFIVDDQVNIQ
+477 LEFIVDDQVNIE

-496 SSDLKTIKT
+496 STDLKTIKT
-505 EYLSKAKETTDG
+505 EYLSKANETTDG
-517 ANKISAFNGKTLAY
+517 ANKISAFNGTTLAY
-531 KDVKIKCRVVSTDP
+531 KDVKIKCRVVATDP
-545 MPTKITNI
+545 MADKITNI
-553 ADITRFTDGDGNTVT
+553 ADITKFTDGDGNTVT

-573 ANNVQLP
+573 ENNVNLP

-586 NYRDS
+586 NYKDS

-606 DDFEKLTLKDFDLSL
+606 DDFEKLTLKEFDLSL

-637 PKVNVTPLNNG
+637 PQVNVTPLKNS

-695 LEFVSG
+695 LEFVTE
-701 NATNTKY
+701 NEINTKY

-727 AKESSAGSNKIKA
+727 AKEASEGANKIKA
-740 FNGTTLDYKDVKV
+740 FDGTKLDYKDVKV

-760 DPMPTKITNIADIS
+760 DPMPTKITNIADITK
-774 NFTDGNGNKVTDRDS
+774 FTDGNGNTVTDRDS

-838 TKLNDE
+838 TKVNNT
-844 EITSRI
+844 EIKSRI
-850 PQPDVTKLAD
+850 PQVD
-860 GTATTA
+860 TT
-866 TYNHPKNPI
+866 P
-875 DVTIGDIVEYTIRV
+875 
-889 YNEGEV
+889 
-895 DGYVQEITDHLPDQ
+895 
-909 LEFVANDE
+909 
-917 TNIKYGWTVDGNN
+917 
-930 SKIIRTKYLSK
+930 
-941 ENDTAEGENKI
+941 
-952 TSFNG
+952 
-957 TTLDYKDVKVVC
+957 
-969 KVIETKPM
+969 
-977 PTKITNIADISDFT
+977 
-991 DGNGN
+991 
-996 KVKDRD
+996 
-1002 SQENNVNIP
+1002 
-1011 SDLPGYKDDEIGKN
+1011 
-1025 YVPGQQDDDDFEKLK
+1025 
-1040 IKEFDLALRKFITKV
+1040 
-1055 NDENISSRVPV
+1055 
-1066 VDITQLKNGTAT
+1066 LKNGTGT
-1078 TATYD
+1078 TAIYN
-1083 HPKTPIKVKIDDVV
+1083 HSKEPVKVSLGAVV
-1097 EYTIRVYNEGGVDG
+1097 EYTIRVYNEGQVDG

-1116 TDHLP
+1116 KDHLP
-1121 DQLEFIA
+1121 DQLEFIK
-1128 DNETNKKYGWS
+1128 DNETNKKYGWT
-1139 VDNQNSKVVKTTYL
+1139 VDSTDSKVIKTSYL

-1178 VKIACKVISTNPMP
+1178 VKVACKVVSTDPMP
-1192 TKITNIAD
+1192 SKITNLAD
-1200 ISDFTNGNGEKVKDR
+1200 ISDFTDGE
-1215 DSEENNVNIP
+1215 
-1225 SDLPGYKD
+1225 
-1233 DEIGKDYVPGQQDDD
+1233 
-1248 DFEKLE
+1248 
-1254 VKPLEFDLALRKFIT
+1254 
-1269 KVNDEEIT
+1269 
-1277 SRIPKVD
+1277 
-1284 ITKLASGEATTAIY
+1284 
-1298 NHSKTPVEVAIDD
+1298 
-1311 IVEYTIRVYNEGEI
+1311 
-1325 DGYAEEIK
+1325 
-1333 DHLPDQLELIADNET
+1333 
-1348 NKAYGWTVDD
+1348 
-1358 QDSKVIKTTYLSKAN
+1358 
-1373 EKVAGENK
+1373 
-1381 IPAFDGT
+1381 
-1388 TLSYKDVK
+1388 
-1396 VVCKVVETNQMPKKI
+1396 
-1411 TNLADVSDFTDGDG
+1411 G
-1425 NKVTDRDSE
+1425 NKVTDRDSKE
-1434 KDNVK
+1434 DNVK

-1447 KDDESNKD
+1447 KDDESKKD

-1468 VTVAK
+1468 VTLVK

-1486 DTEITSRIPQVD
+1486 NTEITSRIPQVD
-1498 VTPIKDGSG
+1498 VTPIKDGSS

-1522 NGNIVTYTIRVYNE
+1522 NGNIVTYTIRVFNE
-1536 GEIDG
+1536 GEMDG

-1635 NQAQISKNTNKDG
+1635 NQAQISKDSDKDG
-1648 KDVKDQD
+1648 NDVTDQD

-1743 GYAKELKDYIPDGL
+1743 GYAKELKDYIPTGL
-1757 KFVAEDN
+1757 KFVPEDN

-1784 LQPGDTTEVEVLL
+1784 LQPGDTTEVEVVL

-1854 IRTFTTI
+1854 IKTFTTI
-1861 GLAVLVILSSGVALI
+1861 SLAVLVILSSGVVLI

>member
-1 MKRLKK
+1 MKKLKK

-20 TLGIISAVKAA
+20 TLGSISAVKAA

-39 IVSLRRSGYGYQQGG
+39 IVSLRRAGYGYQQEG
-54 ASGKVWKIAEYD
+54 SKVWKIAEYD

-126 GTNYNSLM
+126 GSNYNSLM
-134 WLLDNIYIMPAA
+134 WLLDNIYIMPAI
-146 GTDNKTAREA
+146 GTDNTTAREE
-156 FLESKIPDEFYEY
+156 FLKSKIPNELYNLI
-169 VTDDDI
+169 TDDDI
-175 DVVQQ
+175 DAVQQ

-196 ETTNLKVNSIANV
+196 ETSNFKINSIANV
-209 DSNYVSIGDLAQYNG
+209 DSNYASMGDIF
-224 GDDGRDREDAIEA
+224 GDDGWDREDAIEA

-264 VKNNATMTKVGSNY
+264 VKSNATMTKVGSNY

-295 SATFT
+295 NATFT
-300 DINGKTITPTIGIK
+300 DINGTTITPSIGIK
-314 NSSGNIVSTTKSLK
+314 DVSGNVTATTKTLK
-328 ELVGQEFYLS
+328 ELVGQEFYLI
-338 MPVSSNISGIKM
+338 MPTSSNISGIKM

-373 QPVVIVDE
+373 QPVVIVNE
-381 TPFKFSDTT
+381 TPLNFSDTT

-428 GEATTATYNHPKN
+428 GEATTATYNHPKT
-441 PLRVAIGDE
+441 PLKVAIGDV
-450 VTYTIRVYNEGEVDG
+450 VTYTIRVYNEGDIDG

-472 HLPEQ
+472 HLPDQ
-477 LEFIVDDQVNIQ
+477 LEFIVDDQVNIE

-496 SSDLKTIKT
+496 STDLKTIKT
-505 EYLSKAKETTDG
+505 EYLSKANETTDG
-517 ANKISAFNGKTLAY
+517 ANKISAFNGTTLAY
-531 KDVKIKCRVVSTDP
+531 KDVKIKCRVVATDP
-545 MPTKITNI
+545 MADKITNI
-553 ADITRFTDGDGNTVT
+553 ADITKFTDGDGNTVT

-573 ANNVQLP
+573 ENNVNLP

-586 NYRDS
+586 NYKDS

-606 DDFEKLTLKDFDLSL
+606 DDFEKLTLKEFDLSL

-637 PKVNVTPLNNG
+637 PQVNVTPLKNG

-695 LEFVSG
+695 LEFVAG
-701 NATNTKY
+701 NEINTKY

-727 AKESSAGSNKIKA
+727 AKEASEGANKIKA
-740 FNGTTLDYKDVKV
+740 FDGTKLDYKDVKV

-760 DPMPTKITNIADIS
+760 EPMPTKITNIADITK
-774 NFTDGNGNKVTDRDS
+774 FTDGNGNTVTDRDS

-850 PQPDVTKLAD
+850 PQPDVSKLAD

-866 TYNHPKNPI
+866 TYNHPK
-875 DVTIGDIVEYTIRV
+875 
-889 YNEGEV
+889 
-895 DGYVQEITDHLPDQ
+895 
-909 LEFVANDE
+909 
-917 TNIKYGWTVDGNN
+917 
-930 SKIIRTKYLSK
+930 
-941 ENDTAEGENKI
+941 
-952 TSFNG
+952 
-957 TTLDYKDVKVVC
+957 
-969 KVIETKPM
+969 
-977 PTKITNIADISDFT
+977 
-991 DGNGN
+991 
-996 KVKDRD
+996 
-1002 SQENNVNIP
+1002 
-1011 SDLPGYKDDEIGKN
+1011 
-1025 YVPGQQDDDDFEKLK
+1025 
-1040 IKEFDLALRKFITKV
+1040 
-1055 NDENISSRVPV
+1055 
-1066 VDITQLKNGTAT
+1066 
-1078 TATYD
+1078 
-1083 HPKTPIKVKIDDVV
+1083 TPISVAIGDVV
-1097 EYTIRVYNEGGVDG
+1097 EYTIRVYNEAEVDG

-1121 DQLEFIA
+1121 DQLEFVA
-1128 DNETNKKYGWS
+1128 RNETNTKYGWT
-1139 VDNQNSKVVKTTYL
+1139 VDSNNSKIIKTEYL

-1158 KVAGENKIPAFDGTT
+1158 TTEGDNKIKAFDGTK
-1173 LSYKE
+1173 LDYKD
-1178 VKIACKVISTNPMP
+1178 VKVVCKVVSTDPMP

-1200 ISDFTNGNGEKVKDR
+1200 ITKFTDGNGNTVTDR
-1215 DSEENNVNIP
+1215 DSQENNVNIP

-1248 DFEKLE
+1248 DFEKL
-1254 VKPLEFDLALRKFIT
+1254 KIKEFDLALRKFIT
-1269 KVNDEEIT
+1269 KVNNTEIK
-1277 SRIPKVD
+1277 SRIPQVD
-1284 ITKLASGEATTAIY
+1284 TTPLKNGTGTTAIY
-1298 NHSKTPVEVAIDD
+1298 NHSKEPVKVSLGAV
-1311 IVEYTIRVYNEGEI
+1311 VEYTIRVYNEGQV
-1325 DGYAEEIK
+1325 DGYVEEIK
-1333 DHLPDQLELIADNET
+1333 DHLPDQLEFIKDNET
-1348 NKAYGWTVDD
+1348 NKKYGWTVDST
-1358 QDSKVIKTTYLSKAN
+1358 DSKVIKTSYLSKAN
-1373 EKVAGENK
+1373 EKVAGKNK

-1388 TLSYKDVK
+1388 TLSYKEVK
-1396 VVCKVVETNQMPKKI
+1396 VACKVVSTDPMPSKI
-1411 TNLADVSDFTDGDG
+1411 TNLADISDFTDGEG
-1425 NKVTDRDSE
+1425 NKVTDRDSKE
-1434 KDNVK
+1434 DNVK

-1447 KDDESNKD
+1447 KDDESKKD

-1468 VTVAK
+1468 VTLVK

-1486 DTEITSRIPQVD
+1486 NTEITSRIPQVD
-1498 VTPIKDGSG
+1498 VTPIKDGSS

-1522 NGNIVTYTIRVYNE
+1522 NGNIVTYTIRVFNE
-1536 GEIDG
+1536 GEMDG

-1635 NQAQISKNTNKDG
+1635 NQAQISKDSDKDG
-1648 KDVKDQD
+1648 NDVTDQD

-1696 DKIIESGHKAE
+1696 EKIIESGHKAE

-1743 GYAKELKDYIPDGL
+1743 GYAKELKDYIPNGL
-1757 KFVAEDN
+1757 KFVPEDN

-1784 LQPGDTTEVEVLL
+1784 LQPGDTTEVEVVL

-1854 IRTFTTI
+1854 IKTFTTI
-1861 GLAVLVILSSGVALI
+1861 GLAVLVILSSGVVLI

>member
-1 MKRLKK
+1 MKKFKK

-20 TLGIISAVKAA
+20 TLGSISAVKAA

-39 IVSLRRSGYGYQQGG
+39 IVSLRRAGYGYQQEG
-54 ASGKVWKIAEYD
+54 SKVWKIAEYD

-126 GTNYNSLM
+126 GSNYNSLM
-134 WLLDNIYIMPAA
+134 WLLDNIYIMPAI
-146 GTDNKTAREA
+146 GTDNTTAREE
-156 FLESKIPDEFYEY
+156 FLKSKIPNELYDLI
-169 VTDDDI
+169 TDDDI
-175 DVVQQ
+175 DAVQQ

-196 ETTNLKVNSIANV
+196 ETSNFKINSIANV
-209 DSNYVSIGDLAQYNG
+209 DSNYASMGDIF
-224 GDDGRDREDAIEA
+224 GDDGWDREDAIEA

-264 VKNNATMTKVGSNY
+264 VKGNATMTKVGSNY
-278 VAGPYKINQLL
+278 VAGPYKINKLL

-295 SATFT
+295 NATFT
-300 DINGKTITPTIGIK
+300 DINGTAITPSIGIK
-314 NSSGNIVSTTKSLK
+314 DVSGNVTATTKTLK
-328 ELVGQEFYLS
+328 ELVGQEFYLI
-338 MPVSSNISGIKM
+338 MPTSSNISGIKM

-373 QPVVIVDE
+373 QPVVIVNE
-381 TPFKFSDTT
+381 TPLNFSDAT

-428 GEATTATYNHPKN
+428 GEATTATYNHPKI
-441 PLRVAIGDE
+441 PLKVAIGDV
-450 VTYTIRVYNEGEVDG
+450 VTYTIRVYNEGDIDG

-472 HLPEQ
+472 HLPDQ
-477 LEFIVDDQVNIQ
+477 LEFIVDDQVNIE

-496 SSDLKTIKT
+496 STDLKTIKT
-505 EYLSKAKETTDG
+505 EYLSKANETTDG
-517 ANKISAFNGKTLAY
+517 ANKISAFNGTTLAY
-531 KDVKIKCRVVSTDP
+531 KDVKIKCRVVATDP
-545 MPTKITNI
+545 MADKITNI
-553 ADITRFTDGDGNTVT
+553 ADITKFTDGDGNTVT

-573 ANNVQLP
+573 ENNVNLP

-586 NYRDS
+586 NYKDS

-606 DDFEKLTLKDFDLSL
+606 DDFEKLTLKEFDLSL

-637 PKVNVTPLNNG
+637 PQVNVTPLKNG

-695 LEFVSG
+695 LEFVAG
-701 NATNTKY
+701 NETNSKY

-727 AKESSAGSNKIKA
+727 AKEASEGANKIKA
-740 FNGTTLDYKDVKV
+740 FDGTKLDYKDVKV

-760 DPMPTKITNIADIS
+760 DPMPTKITNIADITK
-774 NFTDGNGNKVTDRDS
+774 FTDGNGNTVTDRDS

-850 PQPDVTKLAD
+850 PQPDVSKLAD

-866 TYNHPKNPI
+866 TYNHPK
-875 DVTIGDIVEYTIRV
+875 
-889 YNEGEV
+889 
-895 DGYVQEITDHLPDQ
+895 
-909 LEFVANDE
+909 
-917 TNIKYGWTVDGNN
+917 
-930 SKIIRTKYLSK
+930 
-941 ENDTAEGENKI
+941 
-952 TSFNG
+952 
-957 TTLDYKDVKVVC
+957 
-969 KVIETKPM
+969 
-977 PTKITNIADISDFT
+977 
-991 DGNGN
+991 
-996 KVKDRD
+996 
-1002 SQENNVNIP
+1002 
-1011 SDLPGYKDDEIGKN
+1011 
-1025 YVPGQQDDDDFEKLK
+1025 
-1040 IKEFDLALRKFITKV
+1040 
-1055 NDENISSRVPV
+1055 
-1066 VDITQLKNGTAT
+1066 
-1078 TATYD
+1078 
-1083 HPKTPIKVKIDDVV
+1083 TPISVAIGDVV
-1097 EYTIRVYNEGGVDG
+1097 EYTIRVYNEAEVDG

-1121 DQLEFIA
+1121 DQLEFVA
-1128 DNETNKKYGWS
+1128 GNETNTKYGWT
-1139 VDNQNSKVVKTTYL
+1139 VDSNNSKIIKTKYL

-1158 KVAGENKIPAFDGTT
+1158 TTEGDNKIKAFDGTK
-1173 LSYKE
+1173 LDYKD
-1178 VKIACKVISTNPMP
+1178 VKVVCKVVSTDPMP

-1200 ISDFTNGNGEKVKDR
+1200 ITKFTDGNGNTVTDR
-1215 DSEENNVNIP
+1215 DSQENNVNIP

-1248 DFEKLE
+1248 DFEKL
-1254 VKPLEFDLALRKFIT
+1254 KIKEFDLALRKFIT
-1269 KVNDEEIT
+1269 KVNNTEIK
-1277 SRIPKVD
+1277 SRIPQVD
-1284 ITKLASGEATTAIY
+1284 TTPLKNGTGTTAIY
-1298 NHSKTPVEVAIDD
+1298 NHSKEPVKVSLGAV
-1311 IVEYTIRVYNEGEI
+1311 VEYTIRVYNEGQV
-1325 DGYAEEIK
+1325 DGYVEEIK
-1333 DHLPDQLELIADNET
+1333 DHLPDQLEFIKDNET
-1348 NKAYGWTVDD
+1348 NKKYGWTVDST
-1358 QDSKVIKTTYLSKAN
+1358 DSKVIKTSYLSKAN

-1388 TLSYKDVK
+1388 TLSYKEVK
-1396 VVCKVVETNQMPKKI
+1396 VDCKVVSTDPMPSKI
-1411 TNLADVSDFTDGDG
+1411 TNLADISDFTDGEG
-1425 NKVTDRDSE
+1425 NKVTDRDSKE
-1434 KDNVK
+1434 DNVK

-1447 KDDESNKD
+1447 KDDESKKD

-1468 VTVAK
+1468 VTLVK

-1486 DTEITSRIPQVD
+1486 NTEITSRIPQVD
-1498 VTPIKDGSG
+1498 VTPIKDGSS

-1522 NGNIVTYTIRVYNE
+1522 NGNIVTYTIRVFNE
-1536 GEIDG
+1536 GEMDG

-1635 NQAQISKNTNKDG
+1635 NQAQISKDSDKDG
-1648 KDVKDQD
+1648 NDVIDQD

-1696 DKIIESGHKAE
+1696 EKIIESGHKAE

-1743 GYAKELKDYIPDGL
+1743 GYAKELKDYIPNGL
-1757 KFVAEDN
+1757 KFVPEDN

-1784 LQPGDTTEVEVLL
+1784 LQPGDTTEVEVVL

-1840 IDDAPVSVGVQTGQ
+1840 IDDAPVSVGVKTGQ

-1861 GLAVLVILSSGVALI
+1861 GLAVLVILSSGVVLI

>member
-1 MKRLKK
+1 MKKFKK

-20 TLGIISAVKAA
+20 TLGSISAVKAA

-39 IVSLRRSGYGYQQGG
+39 IVSLRRAGYGYQQEG
-54 ASGKVWKIAEYD
+54 SKVWKIAEYD
-66 SENGKTADL
+66 SENGRTANL

-100 ISKYTQKFNLKD
+100 ISRYTQKFNLKD

-120 SKILPT
+120 SRILPT
-126 GTNYNSLM
+126 GSNYNSLM
-134 WLLDNIYIMPAA
+134 WLLDNIYIMPAI
-146 GTDNKTAREA
+146 GTDNTTAREE
-156 FLESKIPDEFYEY
+156 FLKSKIPNELYELI
-169 VTDDDI
+169 TDDDI
-175 DVVQQ
+175 DAVQQ

-196 ETTNLKVNSIANV
+196 ETSNFKINSIANV
-209 DSNYVSIGDLAQYNG
+209 DSNYASMGDIF
-224 GDDGRDREDAIEA
+224 GDDGWDREDAIEA

-264 VKNNATMTKVGSNY
+264 VKSNATMTKVGSNY

-295 SATFT
+295 NATFT
-300 DINGKTITPTIGIK
+300 DINGTTITPSIGIK
-314 NSSGNIVSTTKSLK
+314 DVSGNVTATTKTLK
-328 ELVGQEFYLS
+328 ELVGQEFYLI
-338 MPVSSNISGIKM
+338 MPTSSNISGIKM

-373 QPVVIVDE
+373 QPVVIVNE
-381 TPFKFSDTT
+381 TPLNFSDTT

-428 GEATTATYNHPKN
+428 GEATTATYNHTKT
-441 PLRVAIGDE
+441 PLKVAIGDV
-450 VTYTIRVYNEGEVDG
+450 VTYTIRVYNEGDIDG

-472 HLPEQ
+472 HLPDQ
-477 LEFIVDDQVNIQ
+477 LEFIVDDQVNIE

-496 SSDLKTIKT
+496 STDLKTIKT
-505 EYLSKAKETTDG
+505 EYLSKANETTDG
-517 ANKISAFNGKTLAY
+517 ANKISAFNGTTLAY
-531 KDVKIKCRVVSTDP
+531 KDVKIKCRVVATDP
-545 MPTKITNI
+545 MADKITNI
-553 ADITRFTDGDGNTVT
+553 ADITKFTDGDGNTVT

-573 ANNVQLP
+573 ENNVNLP

-586 NYRDS
+586 NYKDS

-606 DDFEKLTLKDFDLSL
+606 DDFEKLTLKEFDLSL

-631 AITNRE
+631 AITNRK
-637 PKVNVTPLNNG
+637 PQVNVTPLKNG

-701 NATNTKY
+701 NEINTKY

-727 AKESSAGSNKIKA
+727 ANEASEGDNKIKA
-740 FNGTTLDYKDVKV
+740 FDGTKLDYKDVKV
-753 VCKVVST
+753 VCKVVTT
-760 DPMPTKITNIADIS
+760 DPMPTKITNIADITK
-774 NFTDGNGNKVTDRDS
+774 FTDGNGNTVTDRDS

-838 TKLNDE
+838 TKVNDTD
-844 EITSRI
+844 IKSRI
-850 PQPDVTKLAD
+850 PQVD
-860 GTATTA
+860 TT
-866 TYNHPKNPI
+866 P
-875 DVTIGDIVEYTIRV
+875 
-889 YNEGEV
+889 
-895 DGYVQEITDHLPDQ
+895 
-909 LEFVANDE
+909 
-917 TNIKYGWTVDGNN
+917 
-930 SKIIRTKYLSK
+930 
-941 ENDTAEGENKI
+941 
-952 TSFNG
+952 
-957 TTLDYKDVKVVC
+957 
-969 KVIETKPM
+969 
-977 PTKITNIADISDFT
+977 
-991 DGNGN
+991 
-996 KVKDRD
+996 
-1002 SQENNVNIP
+1002 
-1011 SDLPGYKDDEIGKN
+1011 
-1025 YVPGQQDDDDFEKLK
+1025 
-1040 IKEFDLALRKFITKV
+1040 
-1055 NDENISSRVPV
+1055 
-1066 VDITQLKNGTAT
+1066 LKNGTGT
-1078 TATYD
+1078 TAIYN
-1083 HPKTPIKVKIDDVV
+1083 HSKEPVKVSLGAVV
-1097 EYTIRVYNEGGVDG
+1097 EYTIRVYNEGQVDG

-1116 TDHLP
+1116 KDHLP
-1121 DQLEFIA
+1121 DQLEFIK
-1128 DNETNKKYGWS
+1128 DNETNKKYGWT
-1139 VDNQNSKVVKTTYL
+1139 VDSTDSKVIKTSYL

-1178 VKIACKVISTNPMP
+1178 VKVACKVISTDPMP
-1192 TKITNIAD
+1192 SKITNLAD
-1200 ISDFTNGNGEKVKDR
+1200 ISDFTDGE
-1215 DSEENNVNIP
+1215 E
-1225 SDLPGYKD
+1225 
-1233 DEIGKDYVPGQQDDD
+1233 
-1248 DFEKLE
+1248 
-1254 VKPLEFDLALRKFIT
+1254 
-1269 KVNDEEIT
+1269 
-1277 SRIPKVD
+1277 
-1284 ITKLASGEATTAIY
+1284 
-1298 NHSKTPVEVAIDD
+1298 
-1311 IVEYTIRVYNEGEI
+1311 
-1325 DGYAEEIK
+1325 
-1333 DHLPDQLELIADNET
+1333 
-1348 NKAYGWTVDD
+1348 
-1358 QDSKVIKTTYLSKAN
+1358 
-1373 EKVAGENK
+1373 
-1381 IPAFDGT
+1381 
-1388 TLSYKDVK
+1388 
-1396 VVCKVVETNQMPKKI
+1396 
-1411 TNLADVSDFTDGDG
+1411 
-1425 NKVTDRDSE
+1425 NKVTDRDSKE
-1434 KDNVK
+1434 DNVK

-1447 KDDESNKD
+1447 KDDESKKD

-1468 VTVAK
+1468 VTLVK

-1486 DTEITSRIPQVD
+1486 NTEITSRIPQVD
-1498 VTPIKDGSG
+1498 VTPIKDGSS

-1522 NGNIVTYTIRVYNE
+1522 NGNIVTYTIRVFNE
-1536 GEIDG
+1536 GEMDG

-1635 NQAQISKNTNKDG
+1635 NQAQISKDSDKGGN
-1648 KDVKDQD
+1648 DVTDQD

-1684 WVTQAIV
+1684 WVTQAII

-1696 DKIIESGHKAE
+1696 EKIIESGHKAE

-1743 GYAKELKDYIPDGL
+1743 GYAKELKDYIPNGL

-1764 PLWKQI
+1764 PQWKQI

-1784 LQPGDTTEVEVLL
+1784 LQPGDTTEVEVVL

-1854 IRTFTTI
+1854 IKTFTTI
-1861 GLAVLVILSSGVALI
+1861 GLAVLVILSSGVVLI

>member
-1 MKRLKK
+1 MKKFKK
-7 LVSSILITMLTVA
+7 LVSIILITMLTVA
-20 TLGIISAVKAA
+20 TLGSISAVKAA

-39 IVSLRRSGYGYQQGG
+39 IVSLRRAGYGYQQEG
-54 ASGKVWKIAEYD
+54 SKVWKIAEYD

-126 GTNYNSLM
+126 GSNYNSLM
-134 WLLDNIYIMPAA
+134 WLLDNIYIMPAI
-146 GTDNKTAREA
+146 GTDNTTAREE
-156 FLESKIPDEFYEY
+156 FLKSKIPNELYDLI
-169 VTDDDI
+169 TDDDI
-175 DVVQQ
+175 DAVQQ

-196 ETTNLKVNSIANV
+196 ETSNFKINSIANV
-209 DSNYVSIGDLAQYNG
+209 DSNYASMGDIF
-224 GDDGRDREDAIEA
+224 GDDGWDREDAIEA

-264 VKNNATMTKVGSNY
+264 VKSNATMTKVGSNY

-295 SATFT
+295 NATFT
-300 DINGKTITPTIGIK
+300 DINGTTITPSIGIK
-314 NSSGNIVSTTKSLK
+314 DVSGNVTATTKTLK
-328 ELVGQEFYLS
+328 ELVGQEFYLI
-338 MPVSSNISGIKM
+338 MPTSSNISGIKM

-373 QPVVIVDE
+373 QPVVIVNE
-381 TPFKFSDTT
+381 TPLNFSDAT

-428 GEATTATYNHPKN
+428 GEATTATYNHTKT
-441 PLRVAIGDE
+441 PLKVAIGDV
-450 VTYTIRVYNEGEVDG
+450 VTYTIRVYNEGDIDG

-477 LEFIVDDQVNIQ
+477 LEFIVDDQVNIE

-496 SSDLKTIKT
+496 STDLKTIKT
-505 EYLSKAKETTDG
+505 EYLSKANETTDG
-517 ANKISAFNGKTLAY
+517 ANKISAFNGTTLAY
-531 KDVKIKCRVVSTDP
+531 KDVKIKCRVVATEP
-545 MPTKITNI
+545 MADKITNI
-553 ADITRFTDGDGNTVT
+553 ADITKFTDGDGNTVT

-573 ANNVQLP
+573 ENNVNLP

-586 NYRDS
+586 NYKDS

-606 DDFEKLTLKDFDLSL
+606 DDFEKLTLKEFDLSL

-637 PKVNVTPLNNG
+637 PQVNVTPLKNG

-695 LEFVSG
+695 LEFVAG
-701 NATNTKY
+701 NEINTKY

-727 AKESSAGSNKIKA
+727 AKEASEGANKIKA
-740 FNGTTLDYKDVKV
+740 FDGTKLDYKDVKV

-760 DPMPTKITNIADIS
+760 EPMPTKITNIADITK
-774 NFTDGNGNKVTDRDS
+774 FTDGNGNTVTDRDS

-850 PQPDVTKLAD
+850 PQPDVSKLAD

-866 TYNHPKNPI
+866 TYNHPK
-875 DVTIGDIVEYTIRV
+875 
-889 YNEGEV
+889 
-895 DGYVQEITDHLPDQ
+895 
-909 LEFVANDE
+909 
-917 TNIKYGWTVDGNN
+917 
-930 SKIIRTKYLSK
+930 
-941 ENDTAEGENKI
+941 
-952 TSFNG
+952 
-957 TTLDYKDVKVVC
+957 
-969 KVIETKPM
+969 
-977 PTKITNIADISDFT
+977 
-991 DGNGN
+991 
-996 KVKDRD
+996 
-1002 SQENNVNIP
+1002 
-1011 SDLPGYKDDEIGKN
+1011 
-1025 YVPGQQDDDDFEKLK
+1025 
-1040 IKEFDLALRKFITKV
+1040 
-1055 NDENISSRVPV
+1055 
-1066 VDITQLKNGTAT
+1066 
-1078 TATYD
+1078 
-1083 HPKTPIKVKIDDVV
+1083 TPISVAIGDVV
-1097 EYTIRVYNEGGVDG
+1097 EYTIRVYNEAEVDG

-1121 DQLEFIA
+1121 DQLEFVA
-1128 DNETNKKYGWS
+1128 GNETNTKYGWT
-1139 VDNQNSKVVKTTYL
+1139 VDSNNSKIIKTKYL

-1158 KVAGENKIPAFDGTT
+1158 TTEGDNKIKAFDGTK
-1173 LSYKE
+1173 LDYKD
-1178 VKIACKVISTNPMP
+1178 VKVVCKVVSTDPMP

-1200 ISDFTNGNGEKVKDR
+1200 ITKFTDGNGNTVTDR
-1215 DSEENNVNIP
+1215 DSQENNVNIP

-1248 DFEKLE
+1248 DFEKL
-1254 VKPLEFDLALRKFIT
+1254 KIKEFDLALRKFIT
-1269 KVNDEEIT
+1269 KVNNTEIK
-1277 SRIPKVD
+1277 SRIPQVD
-1284 ITKLASGEATTAIY
+1284 TTPLKNGTGTTAIY
-1298 NHSKTPVEVAIDD
+1298 NHSKEPVKVSLGAV
-1311 IVEYTIRVYNEGEI
+1311 VEYTIRVYNEGQV
-1325 DGYAEEIK
+1325 DGYVEEIK
-1333 DHLPDQLELIADNET
+1333 DHLPDQLEFIKDNET
-1348 NKAYGWTVDD
+1348 NKKYGWTVDST
-1358 QDSKVIKTTYLSKAN
+1358 DSKVIKTSYLSKAN

-1388 TLSYKDVK
+1388 TLSYKEVK
-1396 VVCKVVETNQMPKKI
+1396 VACKVVSTDPMPSKI
-1411 TNLADVSDFTDGDG
+1411 TNLADISDFTDGEG
-1425 NKVTDRDSE
+1425 NKVTDRDSKE
-1434 KDNVK
+1434 DNVK

-1447 KDDESNKD
+1447 KDDESKKD

-1468 VTVAK
+1468 VTLVK

-1486 DTEITSRIPQVD
+1486 NTEITSRIPQVD
-1498 VTPIKDGSG
+1498 VTPIKDGSS

-1522 NGNIVTYTIRVYNE
+1522 NGNIVTYTIRVFNE
-1536 GEIDG
+1536 GEMDG

-1635 NQAQISKNTNKDG
+1635 NQAQISKDSDKDG
-1648 KDVKDQD
+1648 NDVTDQD

-1696 DKIIESGHKAE
+1696 EKIIESGHKAE

-1743 GYAKELKDYIPDGL
+1743 GYAKELKDYIPNGL
-1757 KFVAEDN
+1757 KFVPEDN

-1784 LQPGDTTEVEVLL
+1784 LQPGDTTEVEVVL

-1854 IRTFTTI
+1854 IKTFTTI
-1861 GLAVLVILSSGVALI
+1861 GLAVLVILSSGVVLI

>member
-1 MKRLKK
+1 MKKFKK

-20 TLGIISAVKAA
+20 TLGSISAVKAA

-39 IVSLRRSGYGYQQGG
+39 IVSLRRAGYGYQQEG
-54 ASGKVWKIAEYD
+54 SKVWKIAEYD

-126 GTNYNSLM
+126 GSNYNSLM
-134 WLLDNIYIMPAA
+134 WLLDNIYIMPAI
-146 GTDNKTAREA
+146 GTDNTTAREE
-156 FLESKIPDEFYEY
+156 FLKSKIPNELYEL

-175 DVVQQ
+175 DAVQQ

-196 ETTNLKVNSIANV
+196 ETSNFKINSIANV
-209 DSNYVSIGDLAQYNG
+209 DSNYASMGDIF
-224 GDDGRDREDAIEA
+224 GDDGWDREDAIEA
-237 LFQYYITNAKANSN
+237 LFQYYITNAKANSS
-251 YKSTNNTTSPIEI
+251 YQSTNNTTSPIEI
-264 VKNNATMTKVGSNY
+264 VKSNATMTKVGNNY
-278 VAGPYKINQLL
+278 VAGPYQINQLL

-295 SATFT
+295 NATFT
-300 DINGKTITPTIGIK
+300 DINGTTITPSIGIK
-314 NSSGNIVSTTKSLK
+314 DESGNVTTTAKTLK
-328 ELVGQEFYLS
+328 ELVGQDFYLI
-338 MPVSSNISGIKM
+338 MPTSSNISGIKM

-373 QPVVIVDE
+373 QPVVIVNE
-381 TPFKFSDTT
+381 TPLNFSDTT

-401 LRKFITN
+401 LRKFITD
-408 INGTEIT
+408 INGKEIT

-428 GEATTATYNHPKN
+428 GEATTATYNHPKT
-441 PLRVAIGDE
+441 PLKVAIGDV
-450 VTYTIRVYNEGEVDG
+450 VTYTIRVYNEGDIDG

-472 HLPEQ
+472 HLPDQ
-477 LEFIVDDQVNIQ
+477 LEFIVDDQVNIE

-505 EYLSKAKETTDG
+505 EYLSKANETTDG
-517 ANKISAFNGKTLAY
+517 ANKISAFNGTTLAY
-531 KDVKIKCRVVSTDP
+531 KDVKIKCRVVATDP
-545 MPTKITNI
+545 MAEKITNI
-553 ADITRFTDGDGNTVT
+553 ADITKFTDGDGNTVT

-573 ANNVQLP
+573 ENNVNLP

-606 DDFEKLTLKDFDLSL
+606 DDFEKLTLKEFDLSL

-637 PKVNVTPLNNG
+637 PQVNVTPLKNG

-695 LEFVSG
+695 LEFVAG
-701 NATNTKY
+701 NETNTKY

-727 AKESSAGSNKIKA
+727 AKEASEGANKIKA
-740 FNGTTLDYKDVKV
+740 FDGTKLDYKDVKV

-760 DPMPTKITNIADIS
+760 EPMPTKITNIADITK
-774 NFTDGNGNKVTDRDS
+774 FTDGNGNTVTDRDS

-850 PQPDVTKLAD
+850 PQPDVSKLAD

-866 TYNHPKNPI
+866 TYNHPKTPI
-875 DVTIGDIVEYTIRV
+875 SV
-889 YNEGEV
+889 
-895 DGYVQEITDHLPDQ
+895 
-909 LEFVANDE
+909 
-917 TNIKYGWTVDGNN
+917 
-930 SKIIRTKYLSK
+930 
-941 ENDTAEGENKI
+941 
-952 TSFNG
+952 
-957 TTLDYKDVKVVC
+957 
-969 KVIETKPM
+969 
-977 PTKITNIADISDFT
+977 
-991 DGNGN
+991 
-996 KVKDRD
+996 
-1002 SQENNVNIP
+1002 
-1011 SDLPGYKDDEIGKN
+1011 EIG
-1025 YVPGQQDDDDFEKLK
+1025 
-1040 IKEFDLALRKFITKV
+1040 
-1055 NDENISSRVPV
+1055 
-1066 VDITQLKNGTAT
+1066 
-1078 TATYD
+1078 
-1083 HPKTPIKVKIDDVV
+1083 DVV
-1097 EYTIRVYNEGGVDG
+1097 EYTIRVYNETEVDG

-1121 DQLEFIA
+1121 NQLEFIA
-1128 DNETNKKYGWS
+1128 GNEINTKYGWT
-1139 VDNQNSKVVKTTYL
+1139 VDSNNSKIIKTKYL

-1158 KVAGENKIPAFDGTT
+1158 TTEGDNKIKAFDGTK
-1173 LSYKE
+1173 LDYKD
-1178 VKIACKVISTNPMP
+1178 VKVVCKVVSTDPMP

-1200 ISDFTNGNGEKVKDR
+1200 ITKFTDGNGNTVTDR
-1215 DSEENNVNIP
+1215 DSQENNVNIP

-1248 DFEKLE
+1248 DFEKL
-1254 VKPLEFDLALRKFIT
+1254 KIKEFDLALRKFIT
-1269 KVNDEEIT
+1269 KVNNTEIK
-1277 SRIPKVD
+1277 SRIPQVD
-1284 ITKLASGEATTAIY
+1284 TTPLKNGTGTTAIY
-1298 NHSKTPVEVAIDD
+1298 NHSKEPVKVSLGAV
-1311 IVEYTIRVYNEGEI
+1311 VEYTIRVYNEGQV
-1325 DGYAEEIK
+1325 DGYVEEIK
-1333 DHLPDQLELIADNET
+1333 DHLPDQLEFIKDNEI
-1348 NKAYGWTVDD
+1348 NKKYGWTVDST
-1358 QDSKVIKTTYLSKAN
+1358 DSKVIKTSYLCKAN

-1388 TLSYKDVK
+1388 TLSYKEVK
-1396 VVCKVVETNQMPKKI
+1396 VACKVVSTDPMPSKI
-1411 TNLADVSDFTDGDG
+1411 TNLADISDFTDGEG
-1425 NKVTDRDSE
+1425 NKVTDRDSKE
-1434 KDNVK
+1434 DNVK

-1447 KDDESNKD
+1447 KDDESKKD

-1468 VTVAK
+1468 VTLVK

-1486 DTEITSRIPQVD
+1486 NTEITSRIPQVD
-1498 VTPIKDGSG
+1498 VTPIKDGSS

-1522 NGNIVTYTIRVYNE
+1522 NGNIVTYTIRVFNE
-1536 GEIDG
+1536 GEMDG

-1635 NQAQISKNTNKDG
+1635 NQAQISKDSDKDG
-1648 KDVKDQD
+1648 NDVTDQD

-1743 GYAKELKDYIPDGL
+1743 GYAKELKDYIPNGL
-1757 KFVAEDN
+1757 KFVPEDN

-1784 LQPGDTTEVEVLL
+1784 LQPGDTTEVEVVL

-1854 IRTFTTI
+1854 IKTFTTI
-1861 GLAVLVILSSGVALI
+1861 SLAVLVILSSGVVLI

>member
-1 MKRLKK
+1 MKKFKK

-20 TLGIISAVKAA
+20 TLGSISAVKAA

-39 IVSLRRSGYGYQQGG
+39 IVSLRRAGYGYQQEG
-54 ASGKVWKIAEYD
+54 SKVWKIAEYD

-126 GTNYNSLM
+126 GSNYNSLM
-134 WLLDNIYIMPAA
+134 WLLDNIYIMPAI
-146 GTDNKTAREA
+146 GTDNTTAREE
-156 FLESKIPDEFYEY
+156 FLKSKIPNELYDLI
-169 VTDDDI
+169 TDDDI
-175 DVVQQ
+175 DAVQQ

-196 ETTNLKVNSIANV
+196 ETSNFKINSIANV
-209 DSNYVSIGDLAQYNG
+209 DSNYASMGDIF
-224 GDDGRDREDAIEA
+224 GDDGWDREDAIEA

-264 VKNNATMTKVGSNY
+264 VKSNATMTKVGSNY

-289 NVDYTL
+289 NIDYTL
-295 SATFT
+295 NATFT
-300 DINGKTITPTIGIK
+300 DINGTTITPSIGIK
-314 NSSGNIVSTTKSLK
+314 DVSGNVTATTKTLK
-328 ELVGQEFYLS
+328 ELVGQEFYLI
-338 MPVSSNISGIKM
+338 MPTSSNISGIKM

-373 QPVVIVDE
+373 QPVVIVNE
-381 TPFKFSDTT
+381 TPLNFSDTT

-428 GEATTATYNHPKN
+428 GEATTATYNHPKT
-441 PLRVAIGDE
+441 PLKVAIGDV
-450 VTYTIRVYNEGEVDG
+450 VTYTIRVYNEGDIDG

-477 LEFIVDDQVNIQ
+477 LEFIVDDQVNIE

-496 SSDLKTIKT
+496 STDLKTIKT
-505 EYLSKAKETTDG
+505 EYLSKANETTDG
-517 ANKISAFNGKTLAY
+517 ANKISAFNGTTLAY
-531 KDVKIKCRVVSTDP
+531 KDVKIKCRVVATEP
-545 MPTKITNI
+545 MADKITNI
-553 ADITRFTDGDGNTVT
+553 ADITKFTDGDGNTVT

-573 ANNVQLP
+573 ENNVNLP

-586 NYRDS
+586 NYKDS

-606 DDFEKLTLKDFDLSL
+606 DDFEKLTLKEFDLSL

-637 PKVNVTPLNNG
+637 PQVNVTPLKNG

-695 LEFVSG
+695 LEFVAG
-701 NATNTKY
+701 NEINTKY

-727 AKESSAGSNKIKA
+727 AKEASEGANKIKA
-740 FNGTTLDYKDVKV
+740 FDGTKLDYKDVKV

-760 DPMPTKITNIADIS
+760 EPMPTKITNIADITK
-774 NFTDGNGNKVTDRDS
+774 FTDGNGNTVTDRDS

-850 PQPDVTKLAD
+850 PQPDVSKLAD

-866 TYNHPKNPI
+866 TYNHPK
-875 DVTIGDIVEYTIRV
+875 
-889 YNEGEV
+889 
-895 DGYVQEITDHLPDQ
+895 
-909 LEFVANDE
+909 
-917 TNIKYGWTVDGNN
+917 
-930 SKIIRTKYLSK
+930 
-941 ENDTAEGENKI
+941 
-952 TSFNG
+952 
-957 TTLDYKDVKVVC
+957 
-969 KVIETKPM
+969 
-977 PTKITNIADISDFT
+977 
-991 DGNGN
+991 
-996 KVKDRD
+996 
-1002 SQENNVNIP
+1002 
-1011 SDLPGYKDDEIGKN
+1011 
-1025 YVPGQQDDDDFEKLK
+1025 
-1040 IKEFDLALRKFITKV
+1040 
-1055 NDENISSRVPV
+1055 
-1066 VDITQLKNGTAT
+1066 
-1078 TATYD
+1078 
-1083 HPKTPIKVKIDDVV
+1083 TPISVAIGDVV
-1097 EYTIRVYNEGGVDG
+1097 EYTIRVYNEAEVDG

-1128 DNETNKKYGWS
+1128 GNEINTKYGWT
-1139 VDNQNSKVVKTTYL
+1139 VDSNNSKIIKTKYL

-1158 KVAGENKIPAFDGTT
+1158 TTEGDNKIKAFDGTK
-1173 LSYKE
+1173 LDYKD
-1178 VKIACKVISTNPMP
+1178 VKVVCKVVSTDPMP

-1200 ISDFTNGNGEKVKDR
+1200 ITKFTDGNRNIVTDR
-1215 DSEENNVNIP
+1215 DSQENNVNIP

-1248 DFEKLE
+1248 DFEKL
-1254 VKPLEFDLALRKFIT
+1254 KIKEFDLALRKFIT
-1269 KVNDEEIT
+1269 KVNNTEIK
-1277 SRIPKVD
+1277 SRIPQVD
-1284 ITKLASGEATTAIY
+1284 TTPLKNGTGTTAIY
-1298 NHSKTPVEVAIDD
+1298 NHSKEPVKVSLGAV
-1311 IVEYTIRVYNEGEI
+1311 VEYTIRVYNEGQV
-1325 DGYAEEIK
+1325 DGYVEEIK
-1333 DHLPDQLELIADNET
+1333 DHLPDQLEFIKDNET
-1348 NKAYGWTVDD
+1348 NKKYGWTVDST
-1358 QDSKVIKTTYLSKAN
+1358 DSKVIKTSYLSKAN

-1388 TLSYKDVK
+1388 TLSYKEVK
-1396 VVCKVVETNQMPKKI
+1396 VACKVVSTDPMPSKI
-1411 TNLADVSDFTDGDG
+1411 TNLADISDFTDGEG
-1425 NKVTDRDSE
+1425 NKVTDRDSKE
-1434 KDNVK
+1434 DNVK

-1447 KDDESNKD
+1447 KDDESKKD

-1468 VTVAK
+1468 VTLVK

-1486 DTEITSRIPQVD
+1486 NTEITSRIPQVD
-1498 VTPIKDGSG
+1498 VTPIKDGSS

-1522 NGNIVTYTIRVYNE
+1522 NGNIVTYTIRVFNE
-1536 GEIDG
+1536 GEMDG

-1635 NQAQISKNTNKDG
+1635 NQAQISKDSDKDG
-1648 KDVKDQD
+1648 NDVTDQD

-1696 DKIIESGHKAE
+1696 EKIIESGHKAE

-1743 GYAKELKDYIPDGL
+1743 GYAKELKDYIPNGL
-1757 KFVAEDN
+1757 KFVPEDN

-1784 LQPGDTTEVEVLL
+1784 LQPGDTTEVEVVL

-1854 IRTFTTI
+1854 IKTFTTI
-1861 GLAVLVILSSGVALI
+1861 GLAVLVILSSGVVLI

>member
-1 MKRLKK
+1 MKKFKK

-20 TLGIISAVKAA
+20 TLGSISAVKAA

-39 IVSLRRSGYGYQQGG
+39 IVSLRRAGYGYQQEG
-54 ASGKVWKIAEYD
+54 SKVWKIAEYD

-126 GTNYNSLM
+126 GSNYNSLM
-134 WLLDNIYIMPAA
+134 WLLDNIYIMPAI
-146 GTDNKTAREA
+146 GTDNTTAREE
-156 FLESKIPDEFYEY
+156 FLKSKIPNELYELI
-169 VTDDDI
+169 TDDDI
-175 DVVQQ
+175 DAVQQ

-196 ETTNLKVNSIANV
+196 ETSNFKINSIANV
-209 DSNYVSIGDLAQYNG
+209 DSNYASMGDIF
-224 GDDGRDREDAIEA
+224 GDDGWDREDAIEA

-264 VKNNATMTKVGSNY
+264 VKSNATMTKVGSNY

-295 SATFT
+295 NATFT
-300 DINGKTITPTIGIK
+300 DINGTTITPSIGIK
-314 NSSGNIVSTTKSLK
+314 DVSGNVTATTKTLK
-328 ELVGQEFYLS
+328 ELVGQEFYLI
-338 MPVSSNISGIKM
+338 MPTSSNISGIKM

-373 QPVVIVDE
+373 QPVVIVNE
-381 TPFKFSDTT
+381 TPLNFSDAT

-428 GEATTATYNHPKN
+428 GEATTATYNHTKT
-441 PLRVAIGDE
+441 PLKVAIGDV
-450 VTYTIRVYNEGEVDG
+450 VTYTIRVYNEGDIDG

-472 HLPEQ
+472 HLPDQ
-477 LEFIVDDQVNIQ
+477 LEFIVDDQVNIE

-496 SSDLKTIKT
+496 STDLKTIKT
-505 EYLSKAKETTDG
+505 EYLSKANETTDG
-517 ANKISAFNGKTLAY
+517 ANKISAFNGTTLAY
-531 KDVKIKCRVVSTDP
+531 KDVKIKCRVVATDP
-545 MPTKITNI
+545 MADKITNI
-553 ADITRFTDGDGNTVT
+553 ADITKFTDGDGNTVT

-573 ANNVQLP
+573 ENNVNLP

-606 DDFEKLTLKDFDLSL
+606 DDFEKLTLKEFDLSL

-637 PKVNVTPLNNG
+637 PQVNVTPLKNG

-695 LEFVSG
+695 LEFVAG
-701 NATNTKY
+701 NEINTKY

-727 AKESSAGSNKIKA
+727 AKEASEGANKIKA
-740 FNGTTLDYKDVKV
+740 FDGTKLDYKDVKV

-760 DPMPTKITNIADIS
+760 DPMPTKITNIADITK
-774 NFTDGNGNKVTDRDS
+774 FTDGNGNTVTDRDS

-838 TKLNDE
+838 TKVNNT
-844 EITSRI
+844 EIKSRI
-850 PQPDVTKLAD
+850 PQVD
-860 GTATTA
+860 TT
-866 TYNHPKNPI
+866 P
-875 DVTIGDIVEYTIRV
+875 
-889 YNEGEV
+889 
-895 DGYVQEITDHLPDQ
+895 
-909 LEFVANDE
+909 
-917 TNIKYGWTVDGNN
+917 
-930 SKIIRTKYLSK
+930 
-941 ENDTAEGENKI
+941 
-952 TSFNG
+952 
-957 TTLDYKDVKVVC
+957 
-969 KVIETKPM
+969 
-977 PTKITNIADISDFT
+977 
-991 DGNGN
+991 
-996 KVKDRD
+996 
-1002 SQENNVNIP
+1002 
-1011 SDLPGYKDDEIGKN
+1011 
-1025 YVPGQQDDDDFEKLK
+1025 
-1040 IKEFDLALRKFITKV
+1040 
-1055 NDENISSRVPV
+1055 
-1066 VDITQLKNGTAT
+1066 LKNGTGT
-1078 TATYD
+1078 TAIYN
-1083 HPKTPIKVKIDDVV
+1083 HSKEPVKVSLGAVV
-1097 EYTIRVYNEGGVDG
+1097 EYTIRVYNEGQVDG

-1116 TDHLP
+1116 KDHLP
-1121 DQLEFIA
+1121 DQLEFIK
-1128 DNETNKKYGWS
+1128 DNETNKKYGWT
-1139 VDNQNSKVVKTTYL
+1139 VDSTDSKVIKTSYL
-1153 SKANE
+1153 CKANE

-1178 VKIACKVISTNPMP
+1178 VKVACKVVSTDPMP
-1192 TKITNIAD
+1192 SKITNLAD
-1200 ISDFTNGNGEKVKDR
+1200 ISDFTDGE
-1215 DSEENNVNIP
+1215 
-1225 SDLPGYKD
+1225 
-1233 DEIGKDYVPGQQDDD
+1233 
-1248 DFEKLE
+1248 
-1254 VKPLEFDLALRKFIT
+1254 
-1269 KVNDEEIT
+1269 
-1277 SRIPKVD
+1277 
-1284 ITKLASGEATTAIY
+1284 
-1298 NHSKTPVEVAIDD
+1298 
-1311 IVEYTIRVYNEGEI
+1311 
-1325 DGYAEEIK
+1325 
-1333 DHLPDQLELIADNET
+1333 
-1348 NKAYGWTVDD
+1348 
-1358 QDSKVIKTTYLSKAN
+1358 
-1373 EKVAGENK
+1373 
-1381 IPAFDGT
+1381 
-1388 TLSYKDVK
+1388 
-1396 VVCKVVETNQMPKKI
+1396 
-1411 TNLADVSDFTDGDG
+1411 G
-1425 NKVTDRDSE
+1425 NKVTDRDSKE
-1434 KDNVK
+1434 DNVK

-1447 KDDESNKD
+1447 KDDESKKD

-1468 VTVAK
+1468 VTLVK

-1486 DTEITSRIPQVD
+1486 NTEITSRIPQVD
-1498 VTPIKDGSG
+1498 VTPIKDGSS

-1522 NGNIVTYTIRVYNE
+1522 NGKIVTYTIRVFNE
-1536 GEIDG
+1536 GEMDG

-1635 NQAQISKNTNKDG
+1635 NQAQISKDSDKDG
-1648 KDVKDQD
+1648 NDVTDQD

-1743 GYAKELKDYIPDGL
+1743 GYAKELKDYIPNEL
-1757 KFVAEDN
+1757 KFVPEDN

-1784 LQPGDTTEVEVLL
+1784 LQPGDTTEVEVVL

-1854 IRTFTTI
+1854 IKTFTTI
-1861 GLAVLVILSSGVALI
+1861 GLAVLVILSSGVVLI

>member
-1 MKRLKK
+1 MKKFKK

-20 TLGIISAVKAA
+20 TLGSISAVKAA

-39 IVSLRRSGYGYQQGG
+39 IVSLRRAGYGYQQEG
-54 ASGKVWKIAEYD
+54 SKVWKIAEYD

-126 GTNYNSLM
+126 GSNYNSLM
-134 WLLDNIYIMPAA
+134 WLLDNIYIMPAI
-146 GTDNKTAREA
+146 GTDNTTAREE
-156 FLESKIPDEFYEY
+156 FLKSKIPNELYDLI
-169 VTDDDI
+169 TDDDI
-175 DVVQQ
+175 DAVQQ

-196 ETTNLKVNSIANV
+196 ETSNFKINSIANV
-209 DSNYVSIGDLAQYNG
+209 DSNYASMGDIF
-224 GDDGRDREDAIEA
+224 GDDGWDRENAIEA

-264 VKNNATMTKVGSNY
+264 VKSNATMTKVGNNY

-295 SATFT
+295 NATFT
-300 DINGKTITPTIGIK
+300 DMNGTTITPSIGIK
-314 NSSGNIVSTTKSLK
+314 DVSGNVTATTKTLK
-328 ELVGQEFYLS
+328 ELVGQEFYLI
-338 MPVSSNISGIKM
+338 MPTSSNISGIKM

-373 QPVVIVDE
+373 QPVVIVNE
-381 TPFKFSDTT
+381 TPLNFSDTT

-428 GEATTATYNHPKN
+428 GEATTATYNHTKT
-441 PLRVAIGDE
+441 PLKVAIGDV
-450 VTYTIRVYNEGEVDG
+450 VTYTIRVYNEGDIDG

-472 HLPEQ
+472 HLPDQ
-477 LEFIVDDQVNIQ
+477 LEFIVDDQVNIE

-496 SSDLKTIKT
+496 STDLKTIKT
-505 EYLSKAKETTDG
+505 EYLSKANETTDG
-517 ANKISAFNGKTLAY
+517 ANKISAFNGTTLAY
-531 KDVKIKCRVVSTDP
+531 KDVKIKCRVVATDP
-545 MPTKITNI
+545 MADKITNI
-553 ADITRFTDGDGNTVT
+553 ADITKFTDGDGNTVT

-573 ANNVQLP
+573 ENNVNLP

-606 DDFEKLTLKDFDLSL
+606 DDFEKLTLKEFDLSL

-637 PKVNVTPLNNG
+637 PQVNVTPLKNG

-695 LEFVSG
+695 LEFVTG
-701 NATNTKY
+701 NEINTKY

-727 AKESSAGSNKIKA
+727 AKEASEGANKIKA
-740 FNGTTLDYKDVKV
+740 FDGEKLDYKDVKV

-760 DPMPTKITNIADIS
+760 DPMPTKITNIADITK
-774 NFTDGNGNKVTDRDS
+774 FTDGNGNTVTDRDS

-850 PQPDVTKLAD
+850 PQPDVSKLAD

-866 TYNHPKNPI
+866 TYNHPK
-875 DVTIGDIVEYTIRV
+875 
-889 YNEGEV
+889 
-895 DGYVQEITDHLPDQ
+895 
-909 LEFVANDE
+909 
-917 TNIKYGWTVDGNN
+917 
-930 SKIIRTKYLSK
+930 
-941 ENDTAEGENKI
+941 
-952 TSFNG
+952 
-957 TTLDYKDVKVVC
+957 
-969 KVIETKPM
+969 
-977 PTKITNIADISDFT
+977 
-991 DGNGN
+991 
-996 KVKDRD
+996 
-1002 SQENNVNIP
+1002 
-1011 SDLPGYKDDEIGKN
+1011 
-1025 YVPGQQDDDDFEKLK
+1025 
-1040 IKEFDLALRKFITKV
+1040 
-1055 NDENISSRVPV
+1055 
-1066 VDITQLKNGTAT
+1066 
-1078 TATYD
+1078 
-1083 HPKTPIKVKIDDVV
+1083 TPISVAIGDVV
-1097 EYTIRVYNEGGVDG
+1097 EYTIRVYNEAEVDG

-1121 DQLEFIA
+1121 DQLEFVA
-1128 DNETNKKYGWS
+1128 GNETNTKYGWT
-1139 VDNQNSKVVKTTYL
+1139 VDSNNSKIIKTKYL

-1158 KVAGENKIPAFDGTT
+1158 TAEGDNKIKAFDGTK
-1173 LSYKE
+1173 LDYKD
-1178 VKIACKVISTNPMP
+1178 VKVVCKVVSTDPMP

-1200 ISDFTNGNGEKVKDR
+1200 ITKFTDGNGNTVTDR
-1215 DSEENNVNIP
+1215 DSQENNVNIP

-1248 DFEKLE
+1248 DFEKL
-1254 VKPLEFDLALRKFIT
+1254 KIKEFDLALRKFIT
-1269 KVNDEEIT
+1269 KVNNTEIK
-1277 SRIPKVD
+1277 SRIPQVD
-1284 ITKLASGEATTAIY
+1284 TTPLKNGTGTTAIY
-1298 NHSKTPVEVAIDD
+1298 NHSKEPVKVSLGAV
-1311 IVEYTIRVYNEGEI
+1311 VEYTIRVYNEGQV
-1325 DGYAEEIK
+1325 DGYVEEIK
-1333 DHLPDQLELIADNET
+1333 DHLPDQLEFIKDNET
-1348 NKAYGWTVDD
+1348 NKKYGWTVDSA
-1358 QDSKVIKTTYLSKAN
+1358 DSKVIKTSYLCKAN

-1388 TLSYKDVK
+1388 TLSYKEVK
-1396 VVCKVVETNQMPKKI
+1396 VACKVVSTDPMPSKI
-1411 TNLADVSDFTDGDG
+1411 TNLADISDFTDGEG
-1425 NKVTDRDSE
+1425 NKVTDRDSKE
-1434 KDNVK
+1434 DNVK

-1447 KDDESNKD
+1447 KDDESKKD

-1468 VTVAK
+1468 VTLVK

-1486 DTEITSRIPQVD
+1486 NTEITSRIPQVD
-1498 VTPIKDGSG
+1498 VTPIKDGSS

-1522 NGNIVTYTIRVYNE
+1522 NGNIVTYTIRVFNE
-1536 GEIDG
+1536 GEMDG

-1635 NQAQISKNTNKDG
+1635 NQAQISKDSDKDG
-1648 KDVKDQD
+1648 NDVTDQD

-1696 DKIIESGHKAE
+1696 EKIIESGHKAE
-1707 DDPEDVVKV
+1707 DEPEDVVKV

-1743 GYAKELKDYIPDGL
+1743 GYAKELKDYIPNGL
-1757 KFVAEDN
+1757 KFVPEDN

-1784 LQPGDTTEVEVLL
+1784 LQPGDTTEVEVVL

-1854 IRTFTTI
+1854 IKTFTTI
-1861 GLAVLVILSSGVALI
+1861 GLAVLVILSSGVVLI

>member
-1 MKRLKK
+1 MKKFKK

-20 TLGIISAVKAA
+20 TLGSIGAVKAA

-39 IVSLRRSGYGYQQGG
+39 IVSLRRAGYGYQQEG
-54 ASGKVWKIAEYD
+54 SKVWKIAEYD

-126 GTNYNSLM
+126 GSNYNSLM
-134 WLLDNIYIMPAA
+134 WLLDNIYIMPAI
-146 GTDNKTAREA
+146 GTDNTTAREE
-156 FLESKIPDEFYEY
+156 FLKSKIPNELYEL

-175 DVVQQ
+175 DAVQQ

-196 ETTNLKVNSIANV
+196 ETSNFKINSIANV
-209 DSNYVSIGDLAQYNG
+209 DSNYASMGDIF
-224 GDDGRDREDAIEA
+224 GDDGWDREDAIEA
-237 LFQYYITNAKANSN
+237 LFQYYITNAKANSS
-251 YKSTNNTTSPIEI
+251 YQSTNNTTSPIEI
-264 VKNNATMTKVGSNY
+264 VKSNAKMFKVRDNY
-278 VAGPYKINQLL
+278 IAGPYKINQLL

-295 SATFT
+295 NATFT
-300 DINGKTITPTIGIK
+300 DMDGTPITPRIAYRDLDDTTDIPSTGDGTILAT
-314 NSSGNIVSTTKSLK
+314 SEALK
-328 ELVGQEFYLS
+328 ELVGQEFYLM
-338 MPVSSNISGIKM
+338 MPTSSNISGIKM

-373 QPVVIVDE
+373 QPVVIVNE
-381 TPFKFSDTT
+381 TPLNFSDTT

-428 GEATTATYNHPKN
+428 GEATTATYNHPKT
-441 PLRVAIGDE
+441 PLKVAIGDV
-450 VTYTIRVYNEGEVDG
+450 VTYTIRVYNEGDIDG

-472 HLPEQ
+472 HLPDQ
-477 LEFIVDDQVNIQ
+477 LEFIVDDQVNIE

-496 SSDLKTIKT
+496 STDLKTIKT
-505 EYLSKAKETTDG
+505 EYLSKANETTDG
-517 ANKISAFNGKTLAY
+517 ANKISAFNGTTLAY
-531 KDVKIKCRVVSTDP
+531 KDVKIKCRVVATDP
-545 MPTKITNI
+545 MADKITNI
-553 ADITRFTDGDGNTVT
+553 ADITKFTDGDGNTVT

-573 ANNVQLP
+573 ENNVNLP

-606 DDFEKLTLKDFDLSL
+606 DDFEKLTLKEFDLSL

-637 PKVNVTPLNNG
+637 PQVNVTPLKNG

-695 LEFVSG
+695 LEFVAG
-701 NATNTKY
+701 NETNTKY

-727 AKESSAGSNKIKA
+727 AKEASEGANKIKA
-740 FNGTTLDYKDVKV
+740 FDGEKLDYKDVKV

-760 DPMPTKITNIADIS
+760 DPMPTKITNIADITK
-774 NFTDGNGNKVTDRDS
+774 FTDGNGNTVTDRDS

-850 PQPDVTKLAD
+850 PQPDVSKLAD

-866 TYNHPKNPI
+866 TYNHPK
-875 DVTIGDIVEYTIRV
+875 
-889 YNEGEV
+889 
-895 DGYVQEITDHLPDQ
+895 
-909 LEFVANDE
+909 
-917 TNIKYGWTVDGNN
+917 
-930 SKIIRTKYLSK
+930 
-941 ENDTAEGENKI
+941 
-952 TSFNG
+952 
-957 TTLDYKDVKVVC
+957 
-969 KVIETKPM
+969 
-977 PTKITNIADISDFT
+977 
-991 DGNGN
+991 
-996 KVKDRD
+996 
-1002 SQENNVNIP
+1002 
-1011 SDLPGYKDDEIGKN
+1011 
-1025 YVPGQQDDDDFEKLK
+1025 
-1040 IKEFDLALRKFITKV
+1040 
-1055 NDENISSRVPV
+1055 
-1066 VDITQLKNGTAT
+1066 
-1078 TATYD
+1078 
-1083 HPKTPIKVKIDDVV
+1083 TPISVAIGDVV
-1097 EYTIRVYNEGGVDG
+1097 EYTIRVYNEAEVDG

-1128 DNETNKKYGWS
+1128 GNEINTKYGWV
-1139 VDNQNSKVVKTTYL
+1139 VDSTNSKIIKTNYL
-1153 SKANE
+1153 SKAKE
-1158 KVAGENKIPAFDGTT
+1158 ASEGANKIKAFDGEK
-1173 LSYKE
+1173 LDYKD
-1178 VKIACKVISTNPMP
+1178 VKVVCKVVSTDPMP

-1200 ISDFTNGNGEKVKDR
+1200 ITKFTDGNGNTVTDR
-1215 DSEENNVNIP
+1215 DSQENNVNIP

-1248 DFEKLE
+1248 DFEKL
-1254 VKPLEFDLALRKFIT
+1254 KIKEFDLALRKFIT
-1269 KVNDEEIT
+1269 KVNNTEIK
-1277 SRIPKVD
+1277 SRIPQVD
-1284 ITKLASGEATTAIY
+1284 TTPLKNGTGTTAIY
-1298 NHSKTPVEVAIDD
+1298 NHSKEPVKVSLGAV
-1311 IVEYTIRVYNEGEI
+1311 VEYTIRVYNEGQV
-1325 DGYAEEIK
+1325 DGYVEEIK
-1333 DHLPDQLELIADNET
+1333 DHLPDQLEFIKDNET
-1348 NKAYGWTVDD
+1348 NKKYGWTVDST
-1358 QDSKVIKTTYLSKAN
+1358 DSKVIKTSYLSKAN

-1388 TLSYKDVK
+1388 TLSYKEVK
-1396 VVCKVVETNQMPKKI
+1396 VACKVVSTDPMPSKI
-1411 TNLADVSDFTDGDG
+1411 TNLADISDFTDGEG
-1425 NKVTDRDSE
+1425 NKVTDRDSKE
-1434 KDNVK
+1434 DNVK

-1447 KDDESNKD
+1447 KDDESKKD

-1468 VTVAK
+1468 VTLVK

-1486 DTEITSRIPQVD
+1486 NTEITSRIPQVD
-1498 VTPIKDGSG
+1498 VTPIKDGSS

-1522 NGNIVTYTIRVYNE
+1522 NGNIVTYTIRVFNE
-1536 GEIDG
+1536 GEMDG

-1635 NQAQISKNTNKDG
+1635 NQAQISKDSDKDG
-1648 KDVKDQD
+1648 NDVTDQD
-1655 SVPDKWNEGEDDQDI
+1655 SVPDKWNDGEDDQDI

-1696 DKIIESGHKAE
+1696 EKIIESGHKAE

-1743 GYAKELKDYIPDGL
+1743 GYAKELKDYIPNGL
-1757 KFVAEDN
+1757 KFVPEDN

-1784 LQPGDTTEVEVLL
+1784 LQPGDTTEVEVVL

-1854 IRTFTTI
+1854 IKTFTTI
-1861 GLAVLVILSSGVALI
+1861 SLAVLVILSSGVVLI

>member
-1 MKRLKK
+1 MKKFKK

-20 TLGIISAVKAA
+20 TLGSISAVKAA

-39 IVSLRRSGYGYQQGG
+39 IVSLRRAGYGYQQEG
-54 ASGKVWKIAEYD
+54 SKVWKIAEYD

-126 GTNYNSLM
+126 GSNYNSLM
-134 WLLDNIYIMPAA
+134 WLLDNIYIMPAI
-146 GTDNKTAREA
+146 GTDNTTAREE
-156 FLESKIPDEFYEY
+156 FLKSKIPNELYELI
-169 VTDDDI
+169 TDDDI
-175 DVVQQ
+175 DAVQQ

-196 ETTNLKVNSIANV
+196 ETSNFKINSIANV
-209 DSNYVSIGDLAQYNG
+209 DSNYASMGDIF
-224 GDDGRDREDAIEA
+224 GDDGWDREDAIEA

-264 VKNNATMTKVGSNY
+264 VKSNATMTKVGSNY

-295 SATFT
+295 NATFT
-300 DINGKTITPTIGIK
+300 DINGTTITPSIGIK
-314 NSSGNIVSTTKSLK
+314 DVSGNVTATTKTLK
-328 ELVGQEFYLS
+328 ELVGQEFYLI
-338 MPVSSNISGIKM
+338 MPTSSNISGIKM

-373 QPVVIVDE
+373 QPVVIVNE
-381 TPFKFSDTT
+381 TPLNFSDAT

-428 GEATTATYNHPKN
+428 GEATTATYNHTKT
-441 PLRVAIGDE
+441 PLKVAIGDV
-450 VTYTIRVYNEGEVDG
+450 VTYTIRVYNEGDIDG

-472 HLPEQ
+472 HLPDQ
-477 LEFIVDDQVNIQ
+477 LEFIVDDQVNIE

-496 SSDLKTIKT
+496 STDLKTIKT
-505 EYLSKAKETTDG
+505 EYLSKANETTDG
-517 ANKISAFNGKTLAY
+517 ANKISAFNGTTLAY
-531 KDVKIKCRVVSTDP
+531 KDVKIKCRVVATDP
-545 MPTKITNI
+545 MADKITNI
-553 ADITRFTDGDGNTVT
+553 ADITKFTDGDGNTVT

-573 ANNVQLP
+573 ENNVNLP

-586 NYRDS
+586 NYKDS

-606 DDFEKLTLKDFDLSL
+606 DDFEKLTLKEFDLSL

-637 PKVNVTPLNNG
+637 PQVNVTPLKNG

-695 LEFVSG
+695 LEFVAG
-701 NATNTKY
+701 NEINTKY

-727 AKESSAGSNKIKA
+727 AKEASEGANKIKA
-740 FNGTTLDYKDVKV
+740 FDGTKLDYKDVKV
-753 VCKVVST
+753 VCKVIST
-760 DPMPTKITNIADIS
+760 DPMPTKITNIADITK
-774 NFTDGNGNKVTDRDS
+774 FTDGNGNKVTDRDS

-838 TKLNDE
+838 TKVNNT
-844 EITSRI
+844 EIKSRI
-850 PQPDVTKLAD
+850 PQVD
-860 GTATTA
+860 TT
-866 TYNHPKNPI
+866 P
-875 DVTIGDIVEYTIRV
+875 
-889 YNEGEV
+889 
-895 DGYVQEITDHLPDQ
+895 
-909 LEFVANDE
+909 
-917 TNIKYGWTVDGNN
+917 
-930 SKIIRTKYLSK
+930 
-941 ENDTAEGENKI
+941 
-952 TSFNG
+952 
-957 TTLDYKDVKVVC
+957 
-969 KVIETKPM
+969 
-977 PTKITNIADISDFT
+977 
-991 DGNGN
+991 
-996 KVKDRD
+996 
-1002 SQENNVNIP
+1002 
-1011 SDLPGYKDDEIGKN
+1011 
-1025 YVPGQQDDDDFEKLK
+1025 
-1040 IKEFDLALRKFITKV
+1040 
-1055 NDENISSRVPV
+1055 
-1066 VDITQLKNGTAT
+1066 LKNGTGT
-1078 TATYD
+1078 TAIYN
-1083 HPKTPIKVKIDDVV
+1083 HSKEPVKVSLGAVV
-1097 EYTIRVYNEGGVDG
+1097 EYTIRVYNEGQVNG

-1116 TDHLP
+1116 KDHLP
-1121 DQLEFIA
+1121 DQLEFIK
-1128 DNETNKKYGWS
+1128 DNETNKKYGWI
-1139 VDNQNSKVVKTTYL
+1139 VDSTDSKVIKTSYL
-1153 SKANE
+1153 CKANE

-1178 VKIACKVISTNPMP
+1178 VKVACKVVSTDPMP
-1192 TKITNIAD
+1192 SKITNLAD
-1200 ISDFTNGNGEKVKDR
+1200 ISDFTDGE
-1215 DSEENNVNIP
+1215 
-1225 SDLPGYKD
+1225 
-1233 DEIGKDYVPGQQDDD
+1233 
-1248 DFEKLE
+1248 
-1254 VKPLEFDLALRKFIT
+1254 
-1269 KVNDEEIT
+1269 
-1277 SRIPKVD
+1277 
-1284 ITKLASGEATTAIY
+1284 
-1298 NHSKTPVEVAIDD
+1298 
-1311 IVEYTIRVYNEGEI
+1311 
-1325 DGYAEEIK
+1325 
-1333 DHLPDQLELIADNET
+1333 
-1348 NKAYGWTVDD
+1348 
-1358 QDSKVIKTTYLSKAN
+1358 
-1373 EKVAGENK
+1373 
-1381 IPAFDGT
+1381 
-1388 TLSYKDVK
+1388 
-1396 VVCKVVETNQMPKKI
+1396 
-1411 TNLADVSDFTDGDG
+1411 G
-1425 NKVTDRDSE
+1425 NKVTDRDSKE
-1434 KDNVK
+1434 DNVK

-1447 KDDESNKD
+1447 KDDESKKD

-1468 VTVAK
+1468 VTLVK

-1486 DTEITSRIPQVD
+1486 NTEITSRIPQVD
-1498 VTPIKDGSG
+1498 VTPIKDGSS

-1522 NGNIVTYTIRVYNE
+1522 NGNIVTYTIRVFNE
-1536 GEIDG
+1536 GEMDG

-1575 KETENLDEAVS
+1575 KETEKLDEAVS

-1635 NQAQISKNTNKDG
+1635 NQAQISKDSDKDG
-1648 KDVKDQD
+1648 NDVTDQD

-1691 TENGE
+1691 TE
-1696 DKIIESGHKAE
+1696 KIIESGHKAE

-1743 GYAKELKDYIPDGL
+1743 GYAKELKDYIPNGL
-1757 KFVAEDN
+1757 KFVPEDN

-1784 LQPGDTTEVEVLL
+1784 LQPGDTTEVEVVL

-1854 IRTFTTI
+1854 IKTFTTI
-1861 GLAVLVILSSGVALI
+1861 GLAVLVILSSGVVLI

>member
-1 MKRLKK
+1 MKKFKK

-20 TLGIISAVKAA
+20 TLGSFSAVKAA

-39 IVSLRRSGYGYQQGG
+39 IVSLRRAGYGYQQEG
-54 ASGKVWKIAEYD
+54 SKVWKIAEYD
-66 SENGKTADL
+66 SENGRTANL

-126 GTNYNSLM
+126 GSNYNSLM
-134 WLLDNIYIMPAA
+134 WLLDNIYIMPAI
-146 GTDNKTAREA
+146 GTDNTTAREE
-156 FLESKIPDEFYEY
+156 FLKSKIPNELYNLI
-169 VTDDDI
+169 TDDDI
-175 DVVQQ
+175 DAVQQ

-196 ETTNLKVNSIANV
+196 ETSNFKINSIANV
-209 DSNYVSIGDLAQYNG
+209 DSNYASMGDIF
-224 GDDGRDREDAIEA
+224 GDDGWDREDAIEA

-264 VKNNATMTKVGSNY
+264 VKSNATMTKVGSNY

-295 SATFT
+295 NATFT
-300 DINGKTITPTIGIK
+300 DINGTTITPSIGIK
-314 NSSGNIVSTTKSLK
+314 DVSGNVTATTKTLK
-328 ELVGQEFYLS
+328 ELVGQEFYLI
-338 MPVSSNISGIKM
+338 MPTSSNISGIKM

-373 QPVVIVDE
+373 QPVVIVNE
-381 TPFKFSDTT
+381 TPLNFSDAT

-428 GEATTATYNHPKN
+428 GEATTATYNHTKT
-441 PLRVAIGDE
+441 PLKVAIGDV
-450 VTYTIRVYNEGEVDG
+450 VTYTIRVYNEGDIDG

-472 HLPEQ
+472 HLPDQ
-477 LEFIVDDQVNIQ
+477 LEFIVDDQVNIE

-496 SSDLKTIKT
+496 STDLKTIKT
-505 EYLSKAKETTDG
+505 EYLSKANETTDG
-517 ANKISAFNGKTLAY
+517 ANKISAFNGTTLAY
-531 KDVKIKCRVVSTDP
+531 KDVKIKCRVVATDP
-545 MPTKITNI
+545 MADKITNI
-553 ADITRFTDGDGNTVT
+553 ADITKFTDGDGNTVT

-573 ANNVQLP
+573 ENNVNLP
-580 TGKDLE
+580 TGKNLE

-606 DDFEKLTLKDFDLSL
+606 DDFEKLTLKEFDLSL

-637 PKVNVTPLNNG
+637 PQVNVTPLKNG

-695 LEFVSG
+695 LEFVAG
-701 NATNTKY
+701 NETNTKY
-708 GWVVDSTNSKIIRT
+708 GWTVDSNNSKIIRT

-727 AKESSAGSNKIKA
+727 AKEASEGANKIKA
-740 FNGTTLDYKDVKV
+740 FDGTKLDYKDVKV

-760 DPMPTKITNIADIS
+760 DPMPTKITNIADITK
-774 NFTDGNGNKVTDRDS
+774 FTDGNGNTVTDRDS

-850 PQPDVTKLAD
+850 PQPDVSKLAD

-866 TYNHPKNPI
+866 TYNHPKTPI
-875 DVTIGDIVEYTIRV
+875 SVTIG
-889 YNEGEV
+889 
-895 DGYVQEITDHLPDQ
+895 
-909 LEFVANDE
+909 
-917 TNIKYGWTVDGNN
+917 
-930 SKIIRTKYLSK
+930 
-941 ENDTAEGENKI
+941 
-952 TSFNG
+952 
-957 TTLDYKDVKVVC
+957 
-969 KVIETKPM
+969 
-977 PTKITNIADISDFT
+977 
-991 DGNGN
+991 
-996 KVKDRD
+996 
-1002 SQENNVNIP
+1002 
-1011 SDLPGYKDDEIGKN
+1011 
-1025 YVPGQQDDDDFEKLK
+1025 
-1040 IKEFDLALRKFITKV
+1040 
-1055 NDENISSRVPV
+1055 
-1066 VDITQLKNGTAT
+1066 
-1078 TATYD
+1078 
-1083 HPKTPIKVKIDDVV
+1083 DVV
-1097 EYTIRVYNEGGVDG
+1097 EYTIRVYNEAEVDG

-1121 DQLEFIA
+1121 DQLEFVTG
-1128 DNETNKKYGWS
+1128 NEINTKYGWV
-1139 VDNQNSKVVKTTYL
+1139 VDSTNSKIIRTNYL
-1153 SKANE
+1153 SKAKE
-1158 KVAGENKIPAFDGTT
+1158 TSEGANKIKAFDGTK
-1173 LSYKE
+1173 LDYKD
-1178 VKIACKVISTNPMP
+1178 VKVVCKVVSTDPMP

-1200 ISDFTNGNGEKVKDR
+1200 ITKFTDGNGNTVTDR
-1215 DSEENNVNIP
+1215 DSQENNVNIP

-1248 DFEKLE
+1248 DFEKL
-1254 VKPLEFDLALRKFIT
+1254 KIKEFDLALRKFIT
-1269 KVNDEEIT
+1269 KVNNTEIK
-1277 SRIPKVD
+1277 SRIPQVD
-1284 ITKLASGEATTAIY
+1284 TTPLKNGTGTTAIY
-1298 NHSKTPVEVAIDD
+1298 NHSKEPVKVSLGAV
-1311 IVEYTIRVYNEGEI
+1311 VEYTIRVYNEGQV
-1325 DGYAEEIK
+1325 DGYVEEIK
-1333 DHLPDQLELIADNET
+1333 DHLPDQLEFIKDNEI
-1348 NKAYGWTVDD
+1348 NKKYGWTVDST
-1358 QDSKVIKTTYLSKAN
+1358 DSKVIKTSYLSKAN

-1388 TLSYKDVK
+1388 TLSYKEVK
-1396 VVCKVVETNQMPKKI
+1396 VACKVVSTDPMPSKI
-1411 TNLADVSDFTDGDG
+1411 TNLADISDFTDGEG
-1425 NKVTDRDSE
+1425 NKVTDRDSKE
-1434 KDNVK
+1434 DNVK

-1447 KDDESNKD
+1447 KDDESKKD

-1468 VTVAK
+1468 VTLVK

-1486 DTEITSRIPQVD
+1486 NTEITSRIPQVD
-1498 VTPIKDGSG
+1498 VTPIKDGSS

-1522 NGNIVTYTIRVYNE
+1522 NGNIVTYTIRVFNE
-1536 GEIDG
+1536 GEMDG

-1635 NQAQISKNTNKDG
+1635 NQAQISKDSDKDG
-1648 KDVKDQD
+1648 NDVTDQD

-1743 GYAKELKDYIPDGL
+1743 GYAKELKDYIPNGL
-1757 KFVAEDN
+1757 KFVPEDN

-1784 LQPGDTTEVEVLL
+1784 LQPGDTTEVEVVL

-1854 IRTFTTI
+1854 IKTFTTI
-1861 GLAVLVILSSGVALI
+1861 GLAVLVILSSGVVLI